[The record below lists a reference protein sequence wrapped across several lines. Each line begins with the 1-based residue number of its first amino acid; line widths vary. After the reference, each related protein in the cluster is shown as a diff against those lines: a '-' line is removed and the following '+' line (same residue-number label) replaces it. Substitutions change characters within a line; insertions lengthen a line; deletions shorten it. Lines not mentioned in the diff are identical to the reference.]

1 MKIKSKSSYHKSEN
15 TYRFLTFAERL
26 ANVNIDVIHRI
37 DRTGTYDEEV
47 ETYFSEGLTKWKDL
61 NLTEHFTAFLKEVS
75 DKSQSFNLLVF
86 HQKAIVES
94 LKTHLAVKNSLACQP
109 LLDLVVQLA
118 RDLQTDFYPHFP
130 DFFVLITALLETKD
144 TELLEWAF
152 TCLSYLYKYLWR
164 LMVKDMTNMYSLY
177 STLLAH
183 KKEHIRKFAAES
195 FSFLMR
201 KVPDLDALLSHM
213 FSDLQQHPDKAEGA
227 GQLLFEMCK
236 GVRNMF
242 HSCTSNALPVAL
254 RKLGPTTGPGVS
266 LPWDTV
272 RDALDHMAQAAAN
285 HVDREHFLVLWEA
298 LQASVLEVLGLLEER
313 PGEADQAAEQL
324 ERLLFI
330 LHTLVSHRDGAK
342 VTRPEAVCQTV
353 LRLIQSPA
361 LSASCSR
368 LLLQITSSLLL
379 GENIS
384 LPPTLI
390 QDTVQKVFGSRME
403 QDLILEFT
411 KEMFTM
417 KQFEQ
422 LFLPSLLRFSA
433 GLFGCG
439 DALSRHCGL
448 EALVSLILA
457 KAPPPTDGSMA
468 FETYPLLFTGQT
480 AGRVF
485 SSKESGPE
493 KESASVPELV
503 LSLISLPQ
511 DQNQSLTDLS
521 LPWAALVLLPHLRP
535 LSPASVVPAVT
546 ALLNHLLCEIETDK
560 LGKAGLFVARQAL
573 SCLLTLDGSAQL
585 LSLVAVDKITSMLRK
600 FPTDL
605 SALLLGDLYYTRLSL
620 SGVSQH
626 LSHSALLE
634 LYQILHANLSSN
646 LSKIRLLTLR
656 ILTHFEAELP
666 AQTEGEESVEVQPV
680 FAVCLQ
686 AELVPA
692 SVQDYRE
699 KLLHL
704 RKLRHDL
711 VQRSLPRGPQ
721 GAFQQVPLR
730 YLIAMLFVN
739 FKPLWDAVI
748 ELLVTHARGMDNKD
762 FWKVYHEHLEMVAG
776 LAEKELQENSEDDDD
791 DDEGESDLHGEPG
804 CDVIE
809 SGDVGVLFLQQV
821 KLTSDPKERTDFT
834 NFRSLLWRAMA
845 QVPDRVEPRSRELSP
860 LLLRFI
866 RNEFYPADLLVA
878 PTQDLRKRE
887 SAALEESGMAGEEE
901 DEKEEEEEEAE
912 EGGRPQRKAL
922 PKRAAA
928 KQLITHL
935 KLFAK
940 FTNPRALYLEGSLS
954 ELYNQLLCHQD
965 QQIQR
970 AVLEC
975 VLTYKDPNILPYK
988 ENLERL
994 LDDKHFKEEI
1004 VHFNISEERAVVDA
1018 LHRAQLIP
1026 LLMRILFGRLR
1037 SKAGSKFQG
1046 KASAASRSSIV
1057 LRFLAGCQSQELGM
1071 FIDLLL
1077 EPVRLHGQGPCLAAV
1092 ERAVA
1097 GTDAGAVLP
1106 LGRQHSLLNIVNVV
1120 IHKLGHL
1127 IHDSLPKVLQILLC
1141 VTASVSTILDTR
1153 EQLKAGCISP
1163 LKNLRRLGILRI
1175 QDFFDGFDSYSFS
1188 PDELDAVFQAVVWP
1202 QVCRLPTESP
1212 YSPTPLLKIIHLWSK
1227 NARYFPLLAK
1237 QRPDHPECDVLL
1249 NVFALLSAKNASPA
1263 TVAMVMDMA
1272 ESLATAADFVAS
1284 ESEAELSVNGCVF
1297 PQPAEGALITAD
1309 SLTQGSRLLLPHIS
1323 TLLHYLSGIVRNTDR
1338 LKKKKF
1344 RVQVARELNILSKV
1358 SRFVSD
1364 KEQSSV
1370 LISLLL
1376 PYLQKAKNPPETEID
1391 ILATVQNLLR
1401 QCLEPSAFL
1410 RPISKLF
1417 SIIHSRLPRQ
1427 ALTSLFQTLSDLE
1440 PSLAYITNTAAKLNA
1455 FDSRHL
1461 DEIYF
1466 DVRLSAFQDATRHIK
1481 DMQTLDM
1488 DYISTIMHNC
1498 FHTYEIEDMS
1508 LGDNATLCLSAVITQ
1523 LAAVGAGEQAYKD
1536 IVQHTILDAV
1546 HKGLRSKKDSVQHEY
1561 TTVLACLV
1569 KTFPS
1574 KKEFRDLVQLTDYN
1588 DLESDFFEH
1597 MKHIQ
1602 IHRRGRALRKL
1613 AKQLTEGTVVMTSRS
1628 LQNYIMPYAMTALFD
1643 EKMLKH
1649 ENMISAS
1656 VEVVGAVCRRL
1667 TWSKYLYYLRHFI
1680 HILQTAQAEQKL
1692 AVSLLV
1698 TVLEA
1703 FHFDHQTLSREME
1716 AAKAREAGNV
1726 TVEGDDEQEAA
1737 AGESG
1742 ESDDEDAMEVD
1753 NKTAAP
1759 DAAMETDTAEGEKVV
1774 VSMETGTSDTKAA
1787 VAAPKQPAVPSGLP
1801 QSKEELE
1808 SLISSIH
1815 RTVHDS
1821 VLPRLQKCLTA
1832 KVKRD
1837 EEHKAVK
1844 SKDVKEEEV
1853 ARVPIAFAMVKLMQ
1867 TLPPH
1872 IMEVNLPGILIKV
1885 CVLLRN
1891 RFQEIR
1897 DVARGTL
1904 VKIIETLGFRY
1915 LQYLLR
1921 EMHGVLVKGYQV
1933 HVLTF
1938 TVYQLLTCLSPTLKS
1953 GDLDPCM
1960 NLLLEIFNN
1969 ELFGAVAEEKE
1980 VKGIVSKL
1988 MEARHSKSMDSYELL
2003 AQYCGKE
2010 RVTQLILPLK
2020 EILENSSSLKVCR
2033 RVGAV
2038 LRRLILGLLSNSGMG
2053 HQDIL
2058 LLSHGLVSQSLPLL
2072 TKRDRDKASAK
2083 PPPDPRLPPP
2093 SCLLLPP
2100 TPKRG
2105 GRKAPVSSRT
2115 NMHILVDAGLKLLHL
2130 SLKKAKVTSSEASA
2144 LEMLDPFVVLLLDCL
2159 DSMHVKVITEAL
2171 VAFTWLLKFPL
2182 PAVEQNAGQLT
2193 KQLFVLLKD
2202 YSKAGAARGENY
2214 HLVQNCFKSITILVK
2229 NVKNN
2234 KVSEPQLQVL
2244 LGYAEED
2251 IYDQSRQ
2258 ATAFGLLKAI
2268 LSRKLVVPEMEEVM
2282 KKVAKLSVTGSN
2294 AMIRIHCRQIYMKY
2308 LLDYP
2313 LGKKLREHLDF
2324 VVAQLTYEHDTGRE
2338 SVLEMLAYIFQ
2349 TFPKNLL
2356 SQHNGLFFAPLAL
2369 AVVND
2374 DSARCKKMAAMA
2386 IKALLGQLD
2395 LNHQNTLFSL
2405 VNTWLSAEKAN
2416 LRRLGAQVCG
2426 LFVEVE
2432 GENFARRVEDLLPLI
2447 EKEIHPDNYEDI
2459 EEEQDEKGADRL
2471 LFSYLTLITK
2481 LTKHCS
2487 LLELSK
2493 PHDTLCSIW
2502 GHIEAHL
2509 RYPHC
2514 WVWLTASQLFG
2525 QLFAGHQPEQLI
2537 AVWRGEGDG
2546 ASPRLVATA
2555 FITSNL
2561 DKKMRELVLSFC
2573 HQLQSKFLD
2582 TASGEQVI
2590 KNLLF
2595 VAKVIYLVSP
2605 ESDIASPQ
2613 EVEQGEEGQKENGD
2627 GDKEEEEGDEE
2638 EREEKQEEEEGD
2650 EEEREEKQEEEDEEE
2665 EDKDDRPPSL
2675 LWMMKKLSLMAKR
2688 EAANTP
2694 KVPLKRTCVFKF
2706 LGAIAM
2712 DLGKE
2717 RLGPYLTTIIAPLY
2731 RELDSTYAD
2740 QDPTLK
2746 NLAQELIELLKRQ
2759 VGLERFSLAFSA
2771 VQKEF
2776 SLRRAARKRHRA
2788 MQAVA
2793 NPDIAAKKKLKKH
2806 KNKIEAKKRKI
2817 EFLRPGYK
2825 AKKHRSHAL
2834 KDLAMVQ

>member
-1 MKIKSKSSYHKSEN
+1 MKIKAKSSYHKSEN

-37 DRTGTYDEEV
+37 DRTGSYAEEV
-47 ETYFSEGLTKWKDL
+47 ETYFSEGLSKWRDL
-61 NLTEHFTAFLKEVS
+61 NLTEHFTTFLKEVS
-75 DKSQSFNLLVF
+75 NKSQSFNMLVF

-94 LKTHLAVKNSLACQP
+94 LKTHLAVDGSLAYQP

-130 DFFVLITALLETKD
+130 DFFVLITSLLETKD

-164 LMVKDMTNMYSLY
+164 LMVKDMSNIYSLY

-201 KVPDLDALLSHM
+201 KVPDLDALLNHV

-242 HSCTSNALPVAL
+242 HSC
-254 RKLGPTTGPGVS
+254 
-266 LPWDTV
+266 
-272 RDALDHMAQAAAN
+272 AAN
-285 HVDREHFLVLWEA
+285 QDPWFILTGGLKHSKSIQDSWTSAISCLTVLRFNVQ
-298 LQASVLEVLGLLEER
+298 LSVVEVLGVLEAK
-313 PGEADQAAEQL
+313 GDEADQAAEQL

-330 LHTLVSHRDGAK
+330 LHTLMSHREGAK
-342 VTRPEAVCQTV
+342 VTKPEAVCQV
-353 LRLIQSPA
+353 GGEHYSSM
-361 LSASCSR
+361 SAPCSR
-368 LLLQITSSLLL
+368 LLLQIISSLLL
-379 GENIS
+379 GENIT
-384 LPPTLI
+384 LPKALI
-390 QDTVQKVFGSRME
+390 QETVQKVCVS
-403 QDLILEFT
+403 
-411 KEMFTM
+411 
-417 KQFEQ
+417 
-422 LFLPSLLRFSA
+422 LFLPSLLRFTT

-439 DALSRHCGL
+439 DPVSRHCGL
-448 EALVSLILA
+448 DVLVSLILA
-457 KAPPPTDGSMA
+457 KAPPPTDARIHS
-468 FETYPLLFTGQT
+468 LLPDSCQ
-480 AGRVF
+480 
-485 SSKESGPE
+485 EE
-493 KESASVPELV
+493 
-503 LSLISLPQ
+503 
-511 DQNQSLTDLS
+511 NQSITDLS
-521 LPWAALVLLPHLRP
+521 LPWAALVLLPHLSP
-535 LSPASVVPAVT
+535 CCPAS
-546 ALLNHLLCEIETDK
+546 LLHPP
-560 LGKAGLFVARQAL
+560 AGLFVAQQAL
-573 SCLLTLDGSAQL
+573 SCLLTLDGSAEL
-585 LSLVAVDKITSMLRK
+585 LALLTVDKINSTK

-605 SALLLGDLYYTRLSL
+605 SALLLGDLYYSRLSL
-620 SGVSQH
+620 SGVSEH
-626 LSHSALLE
+626 LSHSALLQ
-634 LYQILHANLSSN
+634 LFQILHANLSSN
-646 LSKIRLLTLR
+646 ISKIRLLTLR
-656 ILTHFEAELP
+656 ILSQFEAELP
-666 AQTEGEESVEVQPV
+666 PQAEGDEHVEVQPV

-711 VQRSLPRGPQ
+711 VQRSLPQGPP
-721 GAFQQVPLR
+721 VPLR

-739 FKPLWDAVI
+739 FKPLWDPVI
-748 ELLVTHARGMDNKD
+748 ELVVSHAKGMDNKD
-762 FWKVYHEHLEMVAG
+762 FWRVYHEHLEMVAG
-776 LAEKELQENSEDDDD
+776 LAEKELQEDGEDDDD
-791 DDEGESDLHGEPG
+791 EKEADSGPSGEQG

-809 SGDVGVLFLQQV
+809 SGDVGVLFLEQL
-821 KLTSDPKERTDFT
+821 KSSCSPNERTDFI
-834 NFRSLLWRAMA
+834 NFRSLLWRSMA
-845 QVPDRVEPRSRELSP
+845 QFPDRVEPRSRELSP

-878 PTQDLRKRE
+878 PTQSLRKRDD
-887 SAALEESGMAGEEE
+887 AALEESGMAVEEEEGGEEE
-901 DEKEEEEEEAE
+901 EQEAE
-912 EGGRPQRKAL
+912 EGGRQQRKAL
-922 PKRAAA
+922 PRRAAA
-928 KQLITHL
+928 KQLIAHL
-935 KLFAK
+935 KVFAK
-940 FTNPRALYLEGSLS
+940 FTNPRSLYLESSLT
-954 ELYNQLLCHQD
+954 ELYNELLCHQD
-965 QQIQR
+965 QQLQR
-970 AVLEC
+970 VALEC
-975 VLTYKDPNILPYK
+975 LLTYKDANIVPYK
-988 ENLERL
+988 ENLQNL
-994 LDDKHFKEEI
+994 LEDKHFKEEI
-1004 VHFNISEERAVVDA
+1004 VHFNISEETGVVDA
-1018 LHRAQLIP
+1018 SHRAKLIP

-1046 KASAASRSSIV
+1046 KASSATRSSII
-1057 LRFLAGCQSQELGM
+1057 LRFLAGCQSEELGI

-1077 EPVRLHGQGPCLAAV
+1077 QPVCHHSQGSCLSAV
-1092 ERAVA
+1092 LRAIA
-1097 GTDAGAVLP
+1097 ETDVSAVLP
-1106 LGRQHSLLNIVNVV
+1106 LGRQHSLLNIINVV
-1120 IHKLGHL
+1120 IQKLGHL
-1127 IHDSLPKVLQILLC
+1127 IHIYLPKVLQILLC
-1141 VTASVSTILDTR
+1141 VTASVSTILDSR
-1153 EQLKAGCISP
+1153 DQLRAGCISP

-1188 PDELDAVFQAVVWP
+1188 PDELDAVFEAVVWP

-1212 YSPTPLLKIIHLWSK
+1212 YSPTPLLKLIHVWCK

-1237 QRPDHPECDVLL
+1237 QRPNQPECDVLL
-1249 NVFALLSAKNASPA
+1249 NVFALLSAKKASPA
-1263 TVAMVMDMA
+1263 TIAMVMDIA
-1272 ESLATAADFVAS
+1272 ESLATTEDFVAS
-1284 ESEAELSVNGCVF
+1284 ESETELSVNGCVF
-1297 PQPAEGALITAD
+1297 PQPEED

-1323 TLLHYLSGIVRNTDR
+1323 TLLRYLSGVVRNTDR
-1338 LKKKKF
+1338 LKKKRF
-1344 RVQVARELNILSKV
+1344 RTQVAKELNILSKV

-1364 KEQSSV
+1364 KEQSAV

-1376 PYLQKAKNPPETEID
+1376 PYLQRAHNPQETEID

-1401 QCLEPSAFL
+1401 QCTQPSAFL
-1410 RPISKLF
+1410 RPLSRLF
-1417 SIIHSRLPRQ
+1417 SIIHNKLPRQ
-1427 ALTSLFQTLSDLE
+1427 ALVNVFQTLSDLE
-1440 PSLAYITNTAAKLNA
+1440 PSLLYITDLATKLNA

-1461 DEIYF
+1461 DEVYF
-1466 DVRLSAFQDATRHIK
+1466 EVRLTAFQDATRRVK
-1481 DMQTLDM
+1481 DMTTLDL
-1488 DYISTIMHNC
+1488 DYISTIIYNC
-1498 FHTYEIEDMS
+1498 FHTYEIGDMS
-1508 LGDNATLCLSAVITQ
+1508 LADNATLSLSAVITR
-1523 LAAVGAGEQAYKD
+1523 LAAVGAGEQIYKD
-1536 IVQHTILDAV
+1536 VIQHTILDAV
-1546 HKGLRSKKDSVQHEY
+1546 HKGLRSKTESVQHDY

-1569 KTFPS
+1569 KTFPT

-1588 DLESDFFEH
+1588 DPESDFFEH

-1613 AKQLTEGTVVMTSRS
+1613 AKQLTEGQVVMTPRS
-1628 LQNYIMPYAMTALFD
+1628 LQNYIMPYAMTALLD

-1649 ENMISAS
+1649 ESMISAS

-1667 TWSKYLYYLRHFI
+1667 TWSKYLYYLKHFV

-1703 FHFDHQTLSREME
+1703 FHFDHETLSREME
-1716 AAKAREAGNV
+1716 AAKARED
-1726 TVEGDDEQEAA
+1726 DDEQPAA
-1737 AGESG
+1737 EESDA
-1742 ESDDEDAMEVD
+1742 SDDEEMEVD
-1753 NKTAAP
+1753 GKTP
-1759 DAAMETDTAEGEKVV
+1759 SSDVPMEVDTANGEKDVI
-1774 VSMETGTSDTKAA
+1774 SKAA
-1787 VAAPKQPAVPSGLP
+1787 ATSGAKGPAAPKPTAVASGLP
-1801 QSKEELE
+1801 QSKDELE
-1808 SLISSIH
+1808 SLITAIH
-1815 RTVHDS
+1815 ATVNNS
-1821 VLPRLQKCLTA
+1821 VLPRLNKCLTA
-1832 KVKRD
+1832 KVKSED
-1837 EEHKAVK
+1837 EHKAVK
-1844 SKDVKEEEV
+1844 SKEVKDEEV
-1853 ARVPIAFAMVKLMQ
+1853 VRIPIAFAMVKVMQ

-1872 IMEVNLPGILIKV
+1872 IMEANLPGILIKV

-1904 VKIIETLGFRY
+1904 VKIIETLGYRY
-1915 LQYLLR
+1915 LQYLLK
-1921 EMHGVLVKGYQV
+1921 EMQSVLVKGYQV

-1938 TVYQLLTCLSPTLKS
+1938 TVHRLLSVLSPTLKS

-1960 NLLLEIFNN
+1960 NMLIDIFNN

-2003 AQYCGKE
+2003 AQFCSKE
-2010 RVTQLILPLK
+2010 SITKFILPLK
-2020 EILENSSSLKVCR
+2020 EILETSSSLKVCN

-2038 LRRLILGLLSNSGMG
+2038 LRRLVLGLLVNEGMTSR
-2053 HQDIL
+2053 DIL
-2058 LLSHGLVSQSLPLL
+2058 LLCHGLVSESLPLL
-2072 TKRDRDKASAK
+2072 TKRDRYTHTHTHTHKIK
-2083 PPPDPRLPPP
+2083 PPPDPRL
-2093 SCLLLPP
+2093 
-2100 TPKRG
+2100 G
-2105 GRKAPVSSRT
+2105 GQKAPVSSRT

-2144 LEMLDPFVVLLLDCL
+2144 LEMLDPFVLLLLDCL
-2159 DSMHVKVITEAL
+2159 NSMHVKVITEAL

-2182 PAVEQNAGQLT
+2182 PAVEQNADQLT
-2193 KQLFVLLKD
+2193 KELFVLLKD

-2214 HLVQNCFKSITILVK
+2214 HLVQNCFKAITILVR

-2234 KVSEPQLQVL
+2234 KISETQLQVL

-2268 LSRKLVVPEMEEVM
+2268 LSRKLVVPEMEEVL
-2282 KKVAKLSVTGSN
+2282 KKVAKLSVNGSN
-2294 AMIRIHCRQIYMKY
+2294 AMIRIHCRQIYLKY

-2313 LGKKLREHLDF
+2313 LGKKLRGHLDF
-2324 VVAQLTYEHDTGRE
+2324 VVSQLHYEHDTGRE

-2349 TFPKNLL
+2349 TFPKALL
-2356 SQHNGLFFAPLAL
+2356 LKYSGLFFAPLAL
-2369 AVVND
+2369 VVVND

-2386 IKALLGQLD
+2386 IKGLLAQLD
-2395 LNHQNTLFSL
+2395 LNRQNTLFSL
-2405 VNTWLSAEKAN
+2405 VNTWLNAEKAS
-2416 LRRLGAQVCG
+2416 LRRLGAQICG

-2432 GENFARRVEDLLPLI
+2432 DEKFARRVDALLPLL
-2447 EKEIHPDNYEDI
+2447 EKEINPDNYEDI
-2459 EEEQDEKGADRL
+2459 EEEQEEKGADRL
-2471 LFSYLTLITK
+2471 LFSFLTLIAK
-2481 LTKHCS
+2481 LSKHCG
-2487 LLELSK
+2487 LLELKK
-2493 PHDTLCSIW
+2493 PQDTLSRIW
-2502 GHIEAHL
+2502 GHIETHL

-2525 QLFAGHQPEQLI
+2525 QLFAAHQAEQLV
-2537 AVWRGEGDG
+2537 AVWRGEGGD
-2546 ASPRLVATA
+2546 ASPQSAATA
-2555 FITSNL
+2555 FITNGL
-2561 DKKMRELVLSFC
+2561 DKKMRELALTFC

-2595 VAKVIYLVSP
+2595 IGKVIYLD
-2605 ESDIASPQ
+2605 ED
-2613 EVEQGEEGQKENGD
+2613 EEGIEEQ
-2627 GDKEEEEGDEE
+2627 DKEEEE
-2638 EREEKQEEEEGD
+2638 EEEE
-2650 EEEREEKQEEEDEEE
+2650 ED
-2665 EDKDDRPPSL
+2665 DKDDRPPSL
-2675 LWMMKKLSLMAKR
+2675 LWLMKKLSLMAKR
-2688 EAANTP
+2688 EAAYTP

-2717 RLGPYLTTIIAPLY
+2717 RLGPYLTTIITPLY

-2746 NLAQELIELLKRQ
+2746 NLAQELIELLKKQ
-2759 VGLERFSLAFSA
+2759 VGLQRFSLAFSA

-2776 SLRRAARKRHRA
+2776 SQRRAARKRHRA

>member
-37 DRTGTYDEEV
+37 DRTGSYAEEV
-47 ETYFSEGLTKWKDL
+47 ETYFSEGLTKWRDL
-61 NLTEHFTAFLKEVS
+61 NLTLHFTTFLKEVS
-75 DKSQSFNLLVF
+75 NKSQSFNMLVF
-86 HQKAIVES
+86 HQTSIVES
-94 LKTHLAVKNSLACQP
+94 LKTHLAVKDSLAYQP

-130 DFFVLITALLETKD
+130 DFFILITSLLDTKD
-144 TELLEWAF
+144 TEVLEWAF

-164 LMVKDMTNMYSLY
+164 VMVKDMSNIYSLY

-201 KVPDLDALLSHM
+201 KVPDLDALLGHV

-242 HSCTSNALPVAL
+242 HSCATKALPVAL
-254 RKLGPTTGPGVS
+254 RKLGPATNPGVS

-272 RDALDHMAQAAAN
+272 KDALDQMAQAAAE
-285 HVDREHFLVLWEA
+285 HVEREHFLVLWES
-298 LQASVLEVLGLLEER
+298 LQVSVVEVLGVMEAKGEEA
-313 PGEADQAAEQL
+313 EQATEQL

-330 LHTLVSHRDGAK
+330 FHTLVSHRDGAK
-342 VTRPEAVCQTV
+342 ITKPEAICQTV
-353 LRLIQSPA
+353 LRLIQSSS

-368 LLLQITSSLLL
+368 LLLQIISSLLL
-379 GENIS
+379 GENVA
-384 LPPTLI
+384 LPKALI
-390 QDTVQKVFGSRME
+390 QETVQKVFGSTIG

-422 LFLPSLLRFSA
+422 LFLPSLLRFAA
-433 GLFGCG
+433 GLLSCG

-448 EALVSLILA
+448 DVLVSLILA

-480 AGRVF
+480 TGVF
-485 SSKESGPE
+485 SSKE
-493 KESASVPELV
+493 ASSTSSEQPAVPELV
-503 LSLISLPQ
+503 LSLIKFPDEQ
-511 DQNQSLTDLS
+511 DQPITNLS

-535 LSPASVVPAVT
+535 IAPTSVVPAVT
-546 ALLNHLLCEIETDK
+546 ALLNHLLCEIETEK
-560 LGKAGLFVARQAL
+560 LGKAGLFVGRQAL
-573 SCLLTLDGSAQL
+573 SCLLTLDGSTEL
-585 LSLVAVDKITSMLRK
+585 LSLITVDKINAILRK

-620 SGVSQH
+620 SGVSEH

-634 LYQILHANLSSN
+634 LYQILHVNLSSN
-646 LSKIRLLTLR
+646 ISKIRLLTLR
-656 ILTHFEAELP
+656 ILSQFEAELP
-666 AQTEGEESVEVQPV
+666 PQTEGEENVEVQPV

-692 SVQDYRE
+692 SVQDYRD

-711 VQRSLPRGPQ
+711 VQRSLPQGPPNT
-721 GAFQQVPLR
+721 FQQVPLR

-748 ELLVTHARGMDNKD
+748 ELLVTHAKGMDNKD
-762 FWKVYHEHLEMVAG
+762 FWKVYHENLEMVAG
-776 LAEKELQENSEDDDD
+776 LAEKELLEDGEDDE
-791 DDEGESDLHGEPG
+791 EGESGLEGEPG

-809 SGDVGVLFLQQV
+809 SGDVGVLFLERL
-821 KLTSDPKERTDFT
+821 KLTSNPNERTDFP
-834 NFRSLLWRAMA
+834 NFRSLLWRSMA
-845 QVPDRVEPRSRELSP
+845 QFPDRVEPRSRELSP

-878 PTQDLRKRE
+878 PTQDLRKRND
-887 SAALEESGMAGEEE
+887 AALEESVMAAEDEEE
-901 DEKEEEEEEAE
+901 KDEEKQEEDE
-912 EGGRPQRKAL
+912 EGGRQQRKAL
-922 PKRAAA
+922 PRRAAA

-935 KLFAK
+935 KVFAK
-940 FTNPRALYLEGSLS
+940 FTNPRSLYMESSLS
-954 ELYNQLLCHQD
+954 GLYNQLLCHQD

-970 AVLEC
+970 VALEC
-975 VLTYKDPNILPYK
+975 VCAYKDPNIVPYR
-988 ENLERL
+988 ENLEKL

-1004 VHFNISEERAVVDA
+1004 VHFNISEETEVVDA
-1018 LHRAQLIP
+1018 SHRAKLIP

-1046 KASAASRSSIV
+1046 KASAASRSSII
-1057 LRFLAGCQSQELGM
+1057 LRFLAGCQAEELGI

-1077 EPVRLHGQGPCLAAV
+1077 EPVCHYSQGSCLSAV
-1092 ERAVA
+1092 EGAIA
-1097 GTDAGAVLP
+1097 ETDVGAVLP
-1106 LGRQHSLLNIVNVV
+1106 LGRQHSLLNIINVV
-1120 IHKLGHL
+1120 IQKLGHL
-1127 IHDSLPKVLQILLC
+1127 IHIYLPKVLQILLC
-1141 VTASVSTILDTR
+1141 ITASVSIVLDNR
-1153 EQLKAGCISP
+1153 DQLRAGCISP

-1175 QDFFDGFDSYSFS
+1175 QDFFDSFDSYSFTA
-1188 PDELDAVFQAVVWP
+1188 DELDAVFQAVVWP

-1212 YSPTPLLKIIHLWSK
+1212 YSPTPLLKLIHVWCK

-1249 NVFALLSAKNASPA
+1249 NVFALLSAKNASLV
-1263 TVAMVMDMA
+1263 TIAMVMDIA
-1272 ESLATAADFVAS
+1272 ESLATTADFVAS
-1284 ESEAELSVNGCVF
+1284 EAETELSVNGCVF
-1297 PQPAEGALITAD
+1297 PQPKEGALVTAD

-1323 TLLHYLSGIVRNTDR
+1323 TLLQYLSGVVRNTDR
-1338 LKKKKF
+1338 LRKKKF
-1344 RVQVARELNILSKV
+1344 RPQVAKELNILSKV

-1376 PYLQKAKNPPETEID
+1376 PYLQKAHNPQETEID

-1401 QCLEPSAFL
+1401 QCVQPSAFL
-1410 RPISKLF
+1410 RPLSKLF
-1417 SIIHSRLPRQ
+1417 SIIHNKLPRQ
-1427 ALTSLFQTLSDLE
+1427 ALTNVFQTLSDLE
-1440 PSLAYITNTAAKLNA
+1440 PSLSYITDLATKLNA

-1461 DEIYF
+1461 DEVYF
-1466 DVRLSAFQDATRHIK
+1466 DVRLTAFQDATRRVR
-1481 DMQTLDM
+1481 DMTTLDL
-1488 DYISTIMHNC
+1488 DYISTIIHNC
-1498 FHTYEIEDMS
+1498 FHTYEIGDMS
-1508 LGDNATLCLSAVITQ
+1508 LADNATLCMSAVITQ
-1523 LAAVGAGEQAYKD
+1523 LAAVGPGEQIYKD
-1536 IVQHTILDAV
+1536 IIQHTILDAV
-1546 HKGLRSKKDSVQHEY
+1546 HKGLRSKTESVQHDY

-1569 KTFPS
+1569 KTFPF
-1574 KKEFRDLVQLTDYN
+1574 KKEFRDLVQLTNYN

-1613 AKQLTEGTVVMTSRS
+1613 AKQLTEGQVVMTARS
-1628 LQNYIMPYAMTALFD
+1628 LQNYIMPYAMTALLD

-1667 TWSKYLYYLRHFI
+1667 TWSKYLYYLKHFI

-1698 TVLEA
+1698 TVLES

-1716 AAKAREAGNV
+1716 AAKAREARSIAV
-1726 TVEGDDEQEAA
+1726 DAEDEEQPAA
-1737 AGESG
+1737 DESDA
-1742 ESDDEDAMEVD
+1742 SDDEEAMEVD
-1753 NKTAAP
+1753 GNTAP
-1759 DAAMETDTAEGEKVV
+1759 SDIPMETDTTIGQKN
-1774 VSMETGTSDTKAA
+1774 A
-1787 VAAPKQPAVPSGLP
+1787 VAKEAATTGVQGPAAPQHTAIASGLP
-1801 QSKEELE
+1801 QSTEELE
-1808 SLISSIH
+1808 SLISAIH
-1815 RTVHDS
+1815 KTVNNS
-1821 VLPRLQKCLTA
+1821 VLPRLHKCLTA

-1853 ARVPIAFAMVKLMQ
+1853 ARIPIAFAMVKLMQ

-1872 IMEVNLPGILIKV
+1872 IMEANLPGILIKV
-1885 CVLLRN
+1885 CVHLRN

-1897 DVARGTL
+1897 DVARNTL
-1904 VKIIETLGFRY
+1904 VKIIETLGYKY
-1915 LQYLLR
+1915 LQYLLK
-1921 EMHGVLVKGYQV
+1921 EMVSVLVKGYQV

-1938 TVYQLLTCLSPTLKS
+1938 TVYQLLTVLSPTLKS

-1960 NLLLEIFNN
+1960 NMLIDIFNN

-1988 MEARHSKSMDSYELL
+1988 MEARHSKSMDSYQLL
-2003 AQYCGKE
+2003 AQFCSKE
-2010 RVTQLILPLK
+2010 SVTKFILPLK
-2020 EILENSSSLKVCR
+2020 EILETSSSLKVCT

-2038 LRRLILGLLSNSGMG
+2038 LRRLVLGLLDNGGMTS
-2053 HQDIL
+2053 QDIL
-2058 LLSHGLVSQSLPLL
+2058 LLCHGLVSQSLPLL
-2072 TKRDRDKASAK
+2072 TKRDREKASAK

-2105 GRKAPVSSRT
+2105 GQKAPVSSRT

-2130 SLKKAKVTSSEASA
+2130 SLKKSKVTSSEASA
-2144 LEMLDPFVVLLLDCL
+2144 LEMLDPFILLLLDCL
-2159 DSMHVKVITEAL
+2159 NSMHVKVITEAL

-2182 PAVEQNAGQLT
+2182 PAVAQNADQLT
-2193 KQLFVLLKD
+2193 KELFVLLKD

-2214 HLVQNCFKSITILVK
+2214 HLVQNCFKAITILVK
-2229 NVKNN
+2229 NVKSNN
-2234 KVSEPQLQVL
+2234 ISETQLQVL

-2268 LSRKLVVPEMEEVM
+2268 LSRKLIVPEMEEVL

-2294 AMIRIHCRQIYMKY
+2294 AMIRIHCRQIYLKY

-2313 LGKKLREHLDF
+2313 LGRKLREHLDF
-2324 VVAQLTYEHDTGRE
+2324 VVSQLHYEHDTGRE

-2349 TFPKNLL
+2349 TFPQNLL
-2356 SQHNGLFFAPLAL
+2356 LQHSGLFFAPLAL
-2369 AVVND
+2369 VVVND

-2386 IKALLGQLD
+2386 IKALLTQLD

-2405 VNTWLSAEKAN
+2405 VNTWLNAEKAS
-2416 LRRLGAQVCG
+2416 LQRLGAQICG

-2432 GENFARRVEDLLPLI
+2432 DEKFARRLDDLLPLL
-2447 EKEIHPDNYEDI
+2447 EKEINPDNYEDI

-2471 LFSYLTLITK
+2471 LYSFLTLITK
-2481 LTKHCS
+2481 LSKHCG
-2487 LLELSK
+2487 LLELHK
-2493 PHDTLCSIW
+2493 PHDTLYNIW

-2525 QLFAGHQPEQLI
+2525 QLFAAHQAEQLV
-2537 AVWRGEGDG
+2537 AVWRGEGGGGDG
-2546 ASPRLVATA
+2546 SPQSTATD
-2555 FITSNL
+2555 FITNNL
-2561 DKKMRELVLSFC
+2561 DKKMRELALSFC

-2595 VAKVIYLVSP
+2595 VGKVIYLISP
-2605 ESDIASPQ
+2605 ESDVPSPEE
-2613 EVEQGEEGQKENGD
+2613 EV
-2627 GDKEEEEGDEE
+2627 KEEEEQRENGDEEDENGE
-2638 EREEKQEEEEGD
+2638 EREEKEKEEEE
-2650 EEEREEKQEEEDEEE
+2650 EEEEEED
-2665 EDKDDRPPSL
+2665 DKDDRPPSL
-2675 LWMMKKLSLMAKR
+2675 LWLMKKLSLMAKR
-2688 EAANTP
+2688 EAAFSP

-2717 RLGPYLTTIIAPLY
+2717 RLGPYLTTIIIPLY

-2759 VGLERFSLAFSA
+2759 VGLEKFSLAFSA

-2776 SLRRAARKRHRA
+2776 SQRRAARKRHRA

>member
-37 DRTGTYDEEV
+37 DRTGSYAEEV
-47 ETYFSEGLTKWKDL
+47 ETYFSEGLTKWRDL
-61 NLTEHFTAFLKEVS
+61 NLTEHFTTFLKEVS
-75 DKSQSFNLLVF
+75 NKSQSFNMLVF
-86 HQKAIVES
+86 HQKSIVET
-94 LKTHLAVKNSLACQP
+94 LKTHLAVKNSLAYQP

-130 DFFVLITALLETKD
+130 DFFILITSLLDTKD
-144 TELLEWAF
+144 TEVLEWAF

-164 LMVKDMTNMYSLY
+164 LMVKDMTNIYSLY
-177 STLLAH
+177 STLLEH

-201 KVPDLDALLSHM
+201 KVPDLDALLTHV

-242 HSCTSNALPVAL
+242 HSCAATAFPVAL
-254 RKLGPTTGPGVS
+254 RKLGSTTNPGVS

-285 HVDREHFLVLWEA
+285 HVDKEHFLVLWES
-298 LQASVLEVLGLLEER
+298 LQVSAVEVLGVMEAQGEEA
-313 PGEADQAAEQL
+313 EQATDQL

-330 LHTLVSHRDGAK
+330 FHTLVSHRDGAK
-342 VTRPEAVCQTV
+342 ITKPEAVCQTV
-353 LRLIQSPA
+353 LRLIQSSA

-368 LLLQITSSLLL
+368 LLLQIISSLLL

-384 LPPTLI
+384 LPNALI
-390 QDTVQKVFGSRME
+390 QETVQKVFGSTMGE
-403 QDLILEFT
+403 DLILEFT

-422 LFLPSLLRFSA
+422 LFLPSLLRFTA

-439 DALSRHCGL
+439 DPVSRHCGL
-448 EALVSLILA
+448 EVLVSLILA

-480 AGRVF
+480 TGVFNKEAGQA
-485 SSKESGPE
+485 SPE
-493 KESASVPELV
+493 QSAVPELV
-503 LSLISLPQ
+503 LSLIKFPEEQ
-511 DQNQSLTDLS
+511 KQPVTDLS

-535 LSPASVVPAVT
+535 LVPASVVPAVT
-546 ALLNHLLCEIETDK
+546 TFLNHLLCEIESEK
-560 LGKAGLFVARQAL
+560 LGKAGLFVATQAL

-585 LSLVAVDKITSMLRK
+585 LSLVTVDKVTSVLRK

-620 SGVSQH
+620 SGVSEH

-634 LYQILHANLSSN
+634 VYQILHANLSSN
-646 LSKIRLLTLR
+646 ISKIRLLTLR
-656 ILTHFEAELP
+656 ILSHFEAELP
-666 AQTEGEESVEVQPV
+666 AQAEGEENVEVQPV
-680 FAVCLQ
+680 FVVCLQ

-711 VQRSLPRGPQ
+711 VQRSLPQGPH
-721 GAFQQVPLR
+721 GTFQQVPLR

-739 FKPLWDAVI
+739 FRPLWDAVI

-762 FWKVYHEHLEMVAG
+762 FWRVYHEHLEMVAG
-776 LAEKELQENSEDDDD
+776 LAEKELQENDEEDDDN
-791 DDEGESDLHGEPG
+791 EAEELDLQGEPG

-809 SGDVGVLFLQQV
+809 SGEMGVLFLQQL
-821 KLTSDPKERTDFT
+821 KSTSNPNERTDFP
-834 NFRSLLWRAMA
+834 NFRSLLWRTMA

-866 RNEFYPADLLVA
+866 RNEFYPADLQVA
-878 PTQDLRKRE
+878 PTQDLRKRND
-887 SAALEESGMAGEEE
+887 AALEESGMAVEEE
-901 DEKEEEEEEAE
+901 EEKEEEEAE
-912 EGGRPQRKAL
+912 EGGRQQRKA
-922 PKRAAA
+922 PPRRAAA
-928 KQLITHL
+928 KQLIAHL
-935 KLFAK
+935 KVFAK
-940 FTNPRALYLEGSLS
+940 FTNPRSLYLESSLS

-965 QQIQR
+965 HQIQR
-970 AVLEC
+970 VALEC
-975 VLTYKDPNILPYK
+975 VLTYKDSNIVPYK

-1004 VHFNISEERAVVDA
+1004 VHFNISEETGVIDA
-1018 LHRAQLIP
+1018 SHRARLIP

-1037 SKAGSKFQG
+1037 TKAGSKFQG
-1046 KASAASRSSIV
+1046 KASAATRSSII
-1057 LRFLAGCQSQELGM
+1057 LRFLAGCQAEELGM

-1077 EPVRLHGQGPCLAAV
+1077 EPVCHHSQGSCLAAV

-1097 GTDAGAVLP
+1097 ETSAGAVLP
-1106 LGRQHSLLNIVNVV
+1106 LGRQHSLLNVIHVV
-1120 IHKLGHL
+1120 IQKLGHL
-1127 IHDSLPKVLQILLC
+1127 IHIYLPKVLQILLC
-1141 VTASVSTILDTR
+1141 VTASVSTILDSR
-1153 EQLKAGCISP
+1153 DQLRAGCISP

-1175 QDFFDGFDSYSFS
+1175 QDFFDGFDSYSFT

-1212 YSPTPLLKIIHLWSK
+1212 YSPTPLLKLIHVWCK
-1227 NARYFPLLAK
+1227 NPRYFPLLAK
-1237 QRPDHPECDVLL
+1237 QRPDHPQCGVLL
-1249 NVFALLSAKNASPA
+1249 NVFALLSAKKASPV
-1263 TVAMVMDMA
+1263 TIAMVMDIA
-1272 ESLATAADFVAS
+1272 EALATTENFVAS
-1284 ESEAELSVNGCVF
+1284 ESETELSVNGCVF
-1297 PQPAEGALITAD
+1297 PTPEEGALITAD
-1309 SLTQGSRLLLPHIS
+1309 SITQGSRLLLPHIS
-1323 TLLHYLSGIVRNTDR
+1323 TLLQYLSSVVRNTDR

-1344 RVQVARELNILSKV
+1344 RAQVAKELNILSKI

-1376 PYLQKAKNPPETEID
+1376 PYLQKGNNPQETEID

-1401 QCLEPSAFL
+1401 QCVQPSAFL
-1410 RPISKLF
+1410 RPLSKLF
-1417 SIIHSRLPRQ
+1417 SIIHNKLPRR
-1427 ALTSLFQTLSDLE
+1427 ALINVFQTLSDLD
-1440 PSLAYITNTAAKLNA
+1440 PSLTYITDVATKLNA
-1455 FDSRHL
+1455 LDSRHL
-1461 DEIYF
+1461 DEIHF
-1466 DVRLSAFQDATRHIK
+1466 DVRLTAFQDATRYIK
-1481 DMQTLDM
+1481 DMQTLDL
-1488 DYISTIMHNC
+1488 DYINNIIHNC
-1498 FHTYEIEDMS
+1498 FHTYEIGDMS

-1523 LAAVGAGEQAYKD
+1523 LAAVGAGEQLYKD

-1546 HKGLRSKKDSVQHEY
+1546 HKGLRSKTESVQHEY

-1574 KKEFRDLVQLTDYN
+1574 RKEFRDLVQLTDYN
-1588 DLESDFFEH
+1588 DPESDFFEH

-1613 AKQLTEGTVVMTSRS
+1613 AKQLTEGTVVMTPRS
-1628 LQNYIMPYAMTALFD
+1628 LQNYIMPYAMTVLLD

-1649 ENMISAS
+1649 ENMTSAS

-1667 TWSKYLYYLRHFI
+1667 TWSKYLYYLKHFV
-1680 HILQTAQAEQKL
+1680 HILQTGQTEQKL

-1698 TVLEA
+1698 TVLDA

-1716 AAKAREAGNV
+1716 AAKAREAGSV
-1726 TVEGDDEQEAA
+1726 AMDAGDEEEAA
-1737 AGESG
+1737 AEESDA
-1742 ESDDEDAMEVD
+1742 SDDEEPMEVD
-1753 NKTAAP
+1753 SKTSTSDVP
-1759 DAAMETDTAEGEKVV
+1759 METDTTDREKDGVSKEEATAKAERPPAPKPV
-1774 VSMETGTSDTKAA
+1774 
-1787 VAAPKQPAVPSGLP
+1787 VAASGLP

-1808 SLISSIH
+1808 SLMSAIH
-1815 RTVHDS
+1815 QTVNDS
-1821 VLPRLQKCLTA
+1821 VLPRLQRCLTA
-1832 KVKRD
+1832 KVKRE

-1844 SKDVKEEEV
+1844 SKDVKDEEV
-1853 ARVPIAFAMVKLMQ
+1853 ARIPIAFAMVKLMQ

-1872 IMEVNLPGILIKV
+1872 IMEANLPGILIKV
-1885 CVLLRN
+1885 CVVLRN

-1904 VKIIETLGFRY
+1904 VKIIETLGCKY
-1915 LQYLLR
+1915 LQYLLK
-1921 EMHGVLVKGYQV
+1921 EMQSVLVKGYQV

-1938 TVYQLLTCLSPTLKS
+1938 TVYQLLSVLSPTLKS

-1960 NLLLEIFNN
+1960 NMLIDIFNN
-1969 ELFGAVAEEKE
+1969 ELFGAVAAEKE

-2003 AQYCGKE
+2003 AQFCSKE
-2010 RVTQLILPLK
+2010 SITKLILPMK
-2020 EILENSSSLKVCR
+2020 EILETSSSLKVCN

-2038 LRRLILGLLSNSGMG
+2038 LRRLVLGLLVNTGMTS
-2053 HQDIL
+2053 QDIL

-2072 TKRDRDKASAK
+2072 TKRDREKGSDKC
-2083 PPPDPRLPPP
+2083 PLDPRLPPP

-2105 GRKAPVSSRT
+2105 GKKAPVSSRT

-2130 SLKKAKVTSSEASA
+2130 SLKKAKVTSSEASS
-2144 LEMLDPFVVLLLDCL
+2144 LEMLDPFVLLLLDCL
-2159 DSMHVKVITEAL
+2159 DSMHVKVTTEAL

-2214 HLVQNCFKSITILVK
+2214 QLVQNCFKAITILVK
-2229 NVKNN
+2229 NVKSN
-2234 KVSEPQLQVL
+2234 KISETQLQVL

-2268 LSRKLVVPEMEEVM
+2268 LSRKLIVPEMEEVM
-2282 KKVAKLSVTGSN
+2282 KKVSKLSVNGSN
-2294 AMIRIHCRQIYMKY
+2294 AMIRIHCRQIYLKY

-2324 VVAQLTYEHDTGRE
+2324 IMAQLTYEHDTGRE

-2356 SQHNGLFFAPLAL
+2356 LQHNGLFFAPLAL
-2369 AVVND
+2369 VVIND

-2386 IKALLGQLD
+2386 IKTLLTQLD

-2405 VNTWLSAEKAN
+2405 VNTWLNSEKAS

-2432 GENFARRVEDLLPLI
+2432 EEKFARRMDDLLPLL
-2447 EKEIHPDNYEDI
+2447 ETEINPDNYEDI

-2481 LTKHCS
+2481 LSKHCG

-2525 QLFAGHQPEQLI
+2525 QLFAAQQAEQLV
-2537 AVWRGEGDG
+2537 AVWRGEAGDD
-2546 ASPRLVATA
+2546 SPQQAATA
-2555 FITSNL
+2555 FIVKGL
-2561 DKKMRELVLSFC
+2561 DKKMRELALSFC

-2595 VAKVIYLVSP
+2595 VGKVIYLISP
-2605 ESDIASPQ
+2605 ESDVTPP
-2613 EVEQGEEGQKENGD
+2613 EEEA
-2627 GDKEEEEGDEE
+2627 KEEEEQQRENGDEE
-2638 EREEKQEEEEGD
+2638 EEEEEKEEKEK
-2650 EEEREEKQEEEDEEE
+2650 EEEEKEKEEEEEEEED
-2665 EDKDDRPPSL
+2665 DKDDRPPSL
-2675 LWMMKKLSLMAKR
+2675 LWLMKKLALMAKR
-2688 EAANTP
+2688 EAAYTP

-2746 NLAQELIELLKRQ
+2746 NLAQELIELLKKH
-2759 VGLERFSLAFSA
+2759 VGLERFSLAYSS

-2776 SLRRAARKRHRA
+2776 SVRRAERKRHRA

>member
-26 ANVNIDVIHRI
+26 ANVNINVIHRI
-37 DRTGTYDEEV
+37 DRTGSYAEAV
-47 ETYFSEGLTKWKDL
+47 ETYFSEGLTKWRDL
-61 NLTEHFTAFLKEVS
+61 NLTEHFTSFLKEVS
-75 DKSQSFNLLVF
+75 NKSQSFNLLVF
-86 HQKAIVES
+86 HQAAIVES
-94 LKTHLAVKNSLACQP
+94 LKTHLSVKNSLAYQP

-130 DFFVLITALLETKD
+130 DFFTLITSLLDTKD
-144 TELLEWAF
+144 TEILEWAF

-164 LMVKDMTNMYSLY
+164 LMVKDMTNIYSLY

-201 KVPDLDALLSHM
+201 KVPDLDALLSLM
-213 FSDLQQHPDKAEGA
+213 FSDLQEHPDKAEGA
-227 GQLLFEMCK
+227 GLLLFEMCK

-242 HSCTSNALPVAL
+242 HSCASNAFLVAF
-254 RKLGPTTGPGVS
+254 RMLGPSTCPGVS
-266 LPWDTV
+266 LPWDTI
-272 RDALDHMAQAAAN
+272 RDALDHLAQAAAN
-285 HVDREHFLVLWEA
+285 HIDREHFLVLWDS
-298 LQASVLEVLGLLEER
+298 LQTSVMEVLGIMEAK
-313 PGEADQAAEQL
+313 GKEADQAAEQL

-330 LHTLVSHRDGAK
+330 LHTLVSHKDGAK
-342 VTRPEAVCQTV
+342 ITKPEAVCQTV
-353 LRLIQSPA
+353 LRLIQSSS
-361 LSASCSR
+361 LSAGCSR
-368 LLLQITSSLLL
+368 LLLQTTSSLLL
-379 GENIS
+379 GENIN
-384 LPPTLI
+384 LPKTLV
-390 QDTVQKVFGSRME
+390 QEMVQKVFGSTTG

-417 KQFEQ
+417 KQFEE
-422 LFLPSLLRFSA
+422 LFLPSLLRFTT
-433 GLFGCG
+433 GLFRCG
-439 DALSRHCGL
+439 DPVSHHSGL
-448 EALVSLILA
+448 DVLVSLILA

-480 AGRVF
+480 TGVF
-485 SSKESGPE
+485 QTSSTPSEQL
-493 KESASVPELV
+493 AVPELV
-503 LSLISLPQ
+503 LSLVKLPGE
-511 DQNQSLTDLS
+511 QNQSITDLS

-535 LSPASVVPAVT
+535 LASASIIPAVD
-546 ALLNHLLCEIETDK
+546 ALLNHLLSEIESEK
-560 LGKAGLFVARQAL
+560 LEKAGLFVVRQAL
-573 SCLLTLDGSAQL
+573 SCLLTLDSSAQP
-585 LSLVAVDKITSMLRK
+585 LSLLTVDKVNSILRK

-605 SALLLGDLYYTRLSL
+605 SALLFGDLYYTRLSL
-620 SGVSQH
+620 SGVSAH

-646 LSKIRLLTLR
+646 ISKIRLLTLR
-656 ILTHFEAELP
+656 ILSQFEAELP
-666 AQTEGEESVEVQPV
+666 PLPEGEENVEVQPV
-680 FAVCLQ
+680 FAICLQ

-711 VQRSLPRGPQ
+711 VRRSLPQGPAA
-721 GAFQQVPLR
+721 AFQEVPLR

-739 FKPLWDAVI
+739 FRPLWDPVI

-762 FWKVYHEHLEMVAG
+762 FWRVFYEHLEMVAG
-776 LAEKELQENSEDDDD
+776 LAEKELQESEEDDDD
-791 DDEGESDLHGEPG
+791 DDEEEESGLQGEPG

-809 SGDVGVLFLQQV
+809 SGDVGVLFLEQV
-821 KLTSDPKERTDFT
+821 KLTSNPNERTDFT
-834 NFRSLLWRAMA
+834 NFRSLLWRSMA
-845 QVPDRVEPRSRELSP
+845 QFPDRVEPRSRELTP
-860 LLLRFI
+860 LLLRFV

-878 PTQDLRKRE
+878 PTQDLRKRKE
-887 SAALEESGMAGEEE
+887 AALKES
-901 DEKEEEEEEAE
+901 KLTTEEEEEEEEE
-912 EGGRPQRKAL
+912 EGEEEEEEQGSKQQRKAL
-922 PKRAAA
+922 PRRAAA
-928 KQLITHL
+928 KQLTAHL
-935 KLFAK
+935 KVFSK
-940 FTNPRALYLEGSLS
+940 FTNPRSLYLESSLS

-970 AVLEC
+970 VALEC
-975 VLTYKDPNILPYK
+975 VFSYKEPDIVPYK
-988 ENLERL
+988 ENLEKL

-1004 VHFNISEERAVVDA
+1004 VHFNISDETGVIDA
-1018 LHRAQLIP
+1018 SHRARLIP

-1046 KASAASRSSIV
+1046 KAFATSRSSII
-1057 LRFLAGCQSQELGM
+1057 LRFLAGCQAEELGI

-1077 EPVRLHGQGPCLAAV
+1077 EPVCRHSEGSCLAAV
-1092 ERAVA
+1092 ERAITE
-1097 GTDAGAVLP
+1097 TDVSAVLP
-1106 LGRQHSLLNIVNVV
+1106 LGRQHSLLNIINVV
-1120 IHKLGHL
+1120 IQKLGHL
-1127 IHDSLPKVLQILLC
+1127 IHIYLPKVLQILLC
-1141 VTASVSTILDTR
+1141 VTASVSTILDR
-1153 EQLKAGCISP
+1153 RDQLRSGCISP

-1202 QVCRLPTESP
+1202 QVRRLPTESP
-1212 YSPTPLLKIIHLWSK
+1212 YSPTPLLKLIHVWCK
-1227 NARYFPLLAK
+1227 DAKYFPLLAK
-1237 QRPDHPECDVLL
+1237 QRPNQPECDILL
-1249 NVFALLSAKNASPA
+1249 NVFALLSAKNSSPV
-1263 TVAMVMDMA
+1263 TITMVMDIA
-1272 ESLATAADFVAS
+1272 ESLATTEDFVAS
-1284 ESEAELSVNGCVF
+1284 ETEAELSVNDCVF
-1297 PQPAEGALITAD
+1297 PRPQEGAFVAAD
-1309 SLTQGSRLLLPHIS
+1309 SLTQGSRLLLPHIT
-1323 TLLHYLSGIVRNTDR
+1323 TLLQYLSGIVRNTDR

-1344 RVQVARELNILSKV
+1344 RAQVAKELNILSKV

-1364 KEQSSV
+1364 KEQSSM

-1376 PYLQKAKNPPETEID
+1376 PYLQKSHNPQETEID

-1401 QCLEPSAFL
+1401 QCVQPSAFL
-1410 RPISKLF
+1410 RPLSKLF
-1417 SIIHSRLPRQ
+1417 SIIHNKLPRQ
-1427 ALTSLFQTLSDLE
+1427 ALTNVFQTLSDLE
-1440 PSLAYITNTAAKLNA
+1440 PSLMYITDLATKLNA
-1455 FDSRHL
+1455 YDSRHL

-1466 DVRLSAFQDATRHIK
+1466 DLRLTAFQEATRK
-1481 DMQTLDM
+1481 VREMTTLDL
-1488 DYISTIMHNC
+1488 DYINTIIHNC
-1498 FHTYEIEDMS
+1498 FHTYEIGDMS
-1508 LGDNATLCLSAVITQ
+1508 LADNATLCMSAVITQ
-1523 LAAVGAGEQAYKD
+1523 LAVVGPGEQIYKD
-1536 IVQHTILDAV
+1536 VVQHTILDAV
-1546 HKGLRSKKDSVQHEY
+1546 HKGLHSKTDSVQHEY

-1574 KKEFRDLVQLTDYN
+1574 KKEFRDLVQLTNYN
-1588 DLESDFFEH
+1588 DPESDFFEH

-1602 IHRRGRALRKL
+1602 IHRRGRALRRL
-1613 AKQLTEGTVVMTSRS
+1613 AKQLTEGQVVMTPRS
-1628 LQNYIMPYAMTALFD
+1628 LQNYIMPYATTALMD

-1649 ENMISAS
+1649 ESMISAS
-1656 VEVVGAVCRRL
+1656 VEVVSAVCRRL
-1667 TWSKYLYYLRHFI
+1667 TWSKYLYYLKHFI

-1703 FHFDHQTLSREME
+1703 FHFDHETLSREME
-1716 AAKAREAGNV
+1716 AAKAREAGSVADNA
-1726 TVEGDDEQEAA
+1726 DDEDQTAA
-1737 AGESG
+1737 DELDA
-1742 ESDDEDAMEVD
+1742 SDDEEAMEVGSE
-1753 NKTAAP
+1753 AAP
-1759 DAAMETDTAEGEKVV
+1759 SVVTMETDATNEEKEVV
-1774 VSMETGTSDTKAA
+1774 AKDATPTGTKGKSEAPRLTTAA
-1787 VAAPKQPAVPSGLP
+1787 SGLP

-1808 SLISSIH
+1808 SLISAIH
-1815 RTVHDS
+1815 MTVNNS
-1821 VLPRLQKCLTA
+1821 VLPRLQKCLNA

-1837 EEHKAVK
+1837 DEHKAVK

-1853 ARVPIAFAMVKLMQ
+1853 GRIPIAFAMVKLMQ

-1872 IMEVNLPGILIKV
+1872 IMEANLPGILIKV
-1885 CVLLRN
+1885 CVVLRN
-1891 RFQEIR
+1891 RFQEVR

-1904 VKIIETLGFRY
+1904 VKILETLGCRY
-1915 LQYLLR
+1915 LQYLLK
-1921 EMHGVLVKGYQV
+1921 EMQGVLVKGYQV

-1938 TVYQLLTCLSPTLKS
+1938 TVYQLLSVLKPTLKS

-1960 NLLLEIFNN
+1960 NMLIDIFNN

-2003 AQYCGKE
+2003 AQFCSKE
-2010 RVTQLILPLK
+2010 SITKFMLPLK
-2020 EILENSSSLKVCR
+2020 EILETTSSLKVCN
-2033 RVGAV
+2033 RVTAV
-2038 LRRLILGLLSNSGMG
+2038 LRRLVLGLLVNDGMTS
-2053 HQDIL
+2053 QDIL
-2058 LLSHGLVSQSLPLL
+2058 LLSHGLVSESLPLL
-2072 TKRDRDKASAK
+2072 TKRDREKASAK

-2105 GRKAPVSSRT
+2105 GHKAPVSSRT

-2130 SLKKAKVTSSEASA
+2130 SLKKSKVTSSEASA
-2144 LEMLDPFVVLLLDCL
+2144 LEMLDPFVLLLLDCL
-2159 DSMHVKVITEAL
+2159 NSMHVKVITEAL
-2171 VAFTWLLKFPL
+2171 VAFTLLLKFPL
-2182 PAVEQNAGQLT
+2182 PAVEQSADQLT

-2214 HLVQNCFKSITILVK
+2214 HLVQNCFKAITILVK
-2229 NVKNN
+2229 NVKSN
-2234 KVSEPQLQVL
+2234 KISETQLQVL

-2268 LSRKLVVPEMEEVM
+2268 LSRKLIVPEMEEVL

-2294 AMIRIHCRQIYMKY
+2294 GMIRIHCRQIYLKY

-2313 LGKKLREHLDF
+2313 LGKKLKGHLDF
-2324 VVAQLTYEHDTGRE
+2324 VVAQLQYEHDTGRE

-2349 TFPKNLL
+2349 TFPQKLL
-2356 SQHNGLFFAPLAL
+2356 LQHSALFFAPLAL
-2369 AVVND
+2369 VVVND

-2386 IKALLGQLD
+2386 IKALLTQLD
-2395 LNHQNTLFSL
+2395 LNHQNTLYSL
-2405 VNTWLSAEKAN
+2405 VNTWLNAEKTSM
-2416 LRRLGAQVCG
+2416 RRLGAQICG

-2432 GENFARRVEDLLPLI
+2432 EEKFAGRLEELLPLL
-2447 EKEIHPDNYEDI
+2447 EKEINPDNFEDI
-2459 EEEQDEKGADRL
+2459 EEEKEERGADRL
-2471 LFSYLTLITK
+2471 LFSFLTLISK
-2481 LTKHCS
+2481 LNKHCG
-2487 LLELSK
+2487 LLEMTEPK
-2493 PHDTLCSIW
+2493 DTLDRIW

-2525 QLFAGHQPEQLI
+2525 QLFAAHQAEQLVT
-2537 AVWRGEGDG
+2537 AWGGGGGGGGGD
-2546 ASPRLVATA
+2546 ASAQPAASA
-2555 FITSNL
+2555 FITSGL
-2561 DKKMRELVLSFC
+2561 DKRMRELALSFC

-2595 VAKVIYLVSP
+2595 VGKVIYLVSP
-2605 ESDIASPQ
+2605 ESDVQPPEEEMKEEEEEE
-2613 EVEQGEEGQKENGD
+2613 EVQKENGN
-2627 GDKEEEEGDEE
+2627 EEDGDEE
-2638 EREEKQEEEEGD
+2638 EMEDKEK
-2650 EEEREEKQEEEDEEE
+2650 KEEE
-2665 EDKDDRPPSL
+2665 EDKEDDKDDKPPSL
-2675 LWMMKKLSLMAKR
+2675 LWLIKKMSLMAKR
-2688 EAANTP
+2688 EAAYTP
-2694 KVPLKRTCVFKF
+2694 KIPLKRTCVFKF
-2706 LGAIAM
+2706 LGAISM

-2717 RLGPYLTTIIAPLY
+2717 RLGPYLTTIITPLY

-2746 NLAQELIELLKRQ
+2746 NLAQELIELLKKQ
-2759 VGLERFSLAFSA
+2759 VGLEKFSLAFSA

-2776 SLRRAARKRHRA
+2776 SMRRAARKRHRA

-2825 AKKHRSHAL
+2825 AKRQRSNAL
-2834 KDLAMVQ
+2834 KDLAMVK

>member
-1 MKIKSKSSYHKSEN
+1 MKIKSKSSFHKSEN

-26 ANVNIDVIHRI
+26 SHVNIDVIHRI
-37 DRTGTYDEEV
+37 DRTGSFAEEV
-47 ETYFSEGLTKWKDL
+47 ETYFSEGLTKWRDL

-75 DKSQSFNLLVF
+75 NKSQSFNLLVF
-86 HQKAIVES
+86 HQKFIVES
-94 LKTHLAVKNSLACQP
+94 LKTHLAVKNSLAYQP

-118 RDLQTDFYPHFP
+118 RDLQADFYPHFP
-130 DFFVLITALLETKD
+130 DFFTLITSLLDTKD

-164 LMVKDMTNMYSLY
+164 LMVKDMTNIYSLY
-177 STLLAH
+177 STLLEH
-183 KKEHIRKFAAES
+183 KKEHIRNFAAES

-201 KVPDLDALLSHM
+201 KVPDLDALLTHV
-213 FSDLQQHPDKAEGA
+213 FSDLEEHPNKAEGA

-242 HSCTSNALPVAL
+242 HSCAATALPVAL
-254 RKLGPTTGPGVS
+254 KKLGPTTSRGVS
-266 LPWDTV
+266 LPWDSV
-272 RDALDHMAQAAAN
+272 RDALDHTVQAAAD
-285 HVDREHFLVLWEA
+285 HVNREHFLVLWES
-298 LQASVLEVLGLLEER
+298 LQVSVVDVLGVAEVK
-313 PGEADQAAEQL
+313 GEDPDVATQQL

-330 LHTLVSHRDGAK
+330 LHTLVSHRGGAK
-342 VTRPEAVCQTV
+342 ITKPEAVCQTV
-353 LRLIQSPA
+353 LRLTRSSS

-384 LPPTLI
+384 LPKALI
-390 QDTVQKVFGSRME
+390 QETVQKVFSSTMGE
-403 QDLILEFT
+403 DLILEFT

-417 KQFEQ
+417 KYFEQ
-422 LFLPSLLRFSA
+422 LFLPSLLRFTA
-433 GLFGCG
+433 GLFGRG

-448 EALVSLILA
+448 DVLVSLILA

-468 FETYPLLFTGQT
+468 FETYPLLFPEQTTGESSGVE
-480 AGRVF
+480 AGQA
-485 SSKESGPE
+485 SSPTSEQPAVS
-493 KESASVPELV
+493 ELV
-503 LSLISLPQ
+503 LSLIKCPEE
-511 DQNQSLTDLS
+511 QNQSITNLS

-535 LSPASVVPAVT
+535 LAPARVVLAVQT
-546 ALLNHLLCEIETDK
+546 FLNHLLCEIETER
-560 LGKAGLFVARQAL
+560 LGRAALFVARQAL
-573 SCLLTLDGSAQL
+573 SCLLSLDSSPQVRF
-585 LSLVAVDKITSMLRK
+585 LVTVDKVNTILRM

-620 SGVSQH
+620 SGVSEH
-626 LSHSALLE
+626 LSHNALLE
-634 LYQILHANLSSN
+634 LYQMLHANLSSN
-646 LSKIRLLTLR
+646 ISKIRLLTLR
-656 ILTHFEAELP
+656 ILSQFEAELP
-666 AQTEGEESVEVQPV
+666 PQTEGEENVEVQPV

-711 VQRSLPRGPQ
+711 VPRSLPQGPS
-721 GAFQQVPLR
+721 GSFQQVPLR

-739 FKPLWDAVI
+739 FRPLWDAVI
-748 ELLVTHARGMDNKD
+748 ELLVSHARGMDNKD
-762 FWKVYHEHLEMVAG
+762 FWRVYHEHLEMVAG
-776 LAEKELQENSEDDDD
+776 LAENELQEDDEDDDD
-791 DDEGESDLHGEPG
+791 NDGEESGVQRGPG

-809 SGDVGVLFLQQV
+809 SGDLGVLFLEQL
-821 KLTSDPKERTDFT
+821 KSTSDPNERTDFP

-845 QVPDRVEPRSRELSP
+845 EFPDRVEPRSRELSP

-878 PTQDLRKRE
+878 PTQDLRKR
-887 SAALEESGMAGEEE
+887 SDAALEESGMAVEVEEE
-901 DEKEEEEEEAE
+901 REEEEVE
-912 EGGRPQRKAL
+912 EGSRQERKTL
-922 PKRAAA
+922 PRRAAA

-935 KLFAK
+935 KVFAK
-940 FTNPRALYLEGSLS
+940 FTNPRSLYQESSLR
-954 ELYNQLLCHQD
+954 ELYDQLLCHQD

-970 AVLEC
+970 VALDC
-975 VLTYKDPNILPYK
+975 VLTYKDPNIVPYK

-1004 VHFNISEERAVVDA
+1004 VHFNISEETEVVDA
-1018 LHRAQLIP
+1018 SHRGTLIP

-1037 SKAGSKFQG
+1037 TKAGSKFQG
-1046 KASAASRSSIV
+1046 KASAATRSSII
-1057 LRFLAGCQSQELGM
+1057 LRFLAGCKAEELGM
-1071 FIDLLL
+1071 FIDQLL
-1077 EPVRLHGQGPCLAAV
+1077 EPVIHHSQGSCLAAV
-1092 ERAVA
+1092 QRAVA
-1097 GTDAGAVLP
+1097 ETDSGAVLP
-1106 LGRQHSLLNIVNVV
+1106 LGRQHSLLNVINVV
-1120 IHKLGHL
+1120 IQKLGHL
-1127 IHDSLPKVLQILLC
+1127 IHIYLPRVLQILLC
-1141 VTASVSTILDTR
+1141 LTSSVSTILDNR
-1153 EQLKAGCISP
+1153 DQLRAGCISP
-1163 LKNLRRLGILRI
+1163 LKNLRRLGIMRI

-1188 PDELDAVFQAVVWP
+1188 PDELDAVFQGIVWP

-1212 YSPTPLLKIIHLWSK
+1212 YSPTPLLKLIHVWCK
-1227 NARYFPLLAK
+1227 NARFFPLLAL
-1237 QRPDHPECDVLL
+1237 QRPDHPECNVLL
-1249 NVFALLSAKNASPA
+1249 NVFALLSAKKASPA
-1263 TVAMVMDMA
+1263 TIAMVMDIA
-1272 ESLATAADFVAS
+1272 ESLATTEDFAAT
-1284 ESEAELSVNGCVF
+1284 EAETELSVNGCVF
-1297 PQPAEGALITAD
+1297 PRPEEGALTTD

-1323 TLLHYLSGIVRNTDR
+1323 TLLRYLSGVVRNTDR

-1344 RVQVARELNILSKV
+1344 RAQVAKELNILSKV

-1376 PYLQKAKNPPETEID
+1376 PYLQKGHNPQETEID

-1401 QCLEPSAFL
+1401 QCVQPSSFL
-1410 RPISKLF
+1410 RPLGKLF
-1417 SIIHSRLPRQ
+1417 SVIHNKLPRQ
-1427 ALTSLFQTLSDLE
+1427 ALTNVFQTLSDLE
-1440 PSLAYITNTAAKLNA
+1440 PSLTYITELATKLNA

-1466 DVRLSAFQDATRHIK
+1466 DVRLTAFQEAARRVR
-1481 DMQTLDM
+1481 DMQTLDL
-1488 DYISTIMHNC
+1488 DYISTIMYNC
-1498 FHTYEIEDMS
+1498 FHTFEIGDMS
-1508 LGDNATLCLSAVITQ
+1508 LGDNANMCLSAVITQ
-1523 LAAVGAGEQAYKD
+1523 LAAVGAGEQIYKD
-1536 IVQHTILDAV
+1536 VVQHTILDAV
-1546 HKGLRSKKDSVQHEY
+1546 HKGLRSKTESVQHEY

-1588 DLESDFFEH
+1588 DPESDFFEH

-1613 AKQLTEGTVVMTSRS
+1613 AKQLTEGTVQLTPRS
-1628 LQNYIMPYAMTALFD
+1628 LQNYIMPYAMTALLD

-1649 ENMISAS
+1649 ENMTSAS

-1667 TWSKYLYYLRHFI
+1667 TWSKYLYYLKHFI

-1698 TVLEA
+1698 TVLDA

-1716 AAKAREAGNV
+1716 AAKAREAASV
-1726 TVEGDDEQEAA
+1726 AIDADDEDEPAADEA
-1737 AGESG
+1737 GG
-1742 ESDDEDAMEVD
+1742 SDDEETMAIDSKAASTDVPME
-1753 NKTAAP
+1753 A
-1759 DAAMETDTAEGEKVV
+1759 DTADTEKNGIPEKVV
-1774 VSMETGTSDTKAA
+1774 STKATGE
-1787 VAAPKQPAVPSGLP
+1787 VAPKPVVVASGLP
-1801 QSKEELE
+1801 QSREELE
-1808 SLISSIH
+1808 SLISAIQQ
-1815 RTVHDS
+1815 TVNNS
-1821 VLPRLQKCLTA
+1821 VLPRLHKCLTA
-1832 KVKRD
+1832 KLKRD

-1853 ARVPIAFAMVKLMQ
+1853 ARIPIAFAMVKLMQ
-1867 TLPPH
+1867 TLPPN
-1872 IMEVNLPGILIKV
+1872 IMDANLPGILIKV
-1885 CVLLRN
+1885 CVVLRN
-1891 RFQEIR
+1891 RFQEVR

-1904 VKIIETLGFRY
+1904 VKIIETLGCRY
-1915 LQYLLR
+1915 LHYLLK
-1921 EMHGVLVKGYQV
+1921 EMQSVLVKGYQV

-1938 TVYQLLTCLSPTLKS
+1938 TVYQLLSVVSPTLKS

-1960 NLLLEIFNN
+1960 NMLIDIFNN

-2003 AQYCGKE
+2003 ARFCSKE
-2010 RVTQLILPLK
+2010 SITKLILPLK
-2020 EILENSSSLKVCR
+2020 EILETSSRLKVCN
-2033 RVGAV
+2033 RVAAV
-2038 LRRLILGLLSNSGMG
+2038 LRRLVLGLLSNTGMTS
-2053 HQDIL
+2053 QDIL

-2072 TKRDRDKASAK
+2072 TKRDREKASVR

-2105 GRKAPVSSRT
+2105 GQRAPVSSRT
-2115 NMHILVDAGLKLLHL
+2115 NMHILVDSGLKLLHL
-2130 SLKKAKVTSSEASA
+2130 SLKKSKVTSSEAST
-2144 LEMLDPFVVLLLDCL
+2144 LEMLDPFILLLLDCL

-2182 PAVEQNAGQLT
+2182 PAVEQNADELT

-2214 HLVQNCFKSITILVK
+2214 HLVQNCFKTITILVK
-2229 NVKNN
+2229 NIKSN
-2234 KVSEPQLQVL
+2234 KISEIQLQVL

-2294 AMIRIHCRQIYMKY
+2294 GMIRIHCRQIYLKY

-2313 LGKKLREHLDF
+2313 LGKRLREHLDF
-2324 VVAQLTYEHDTGRE
+2324 VVAQLHYEHDTGRE

-2349 TFPKNLL
+2349 TFPQKLL
-2356 SQHNGLFFAPLAL
+2356 LQHCSLFFAPLAL
-2369 AVVND
+2369 VVVND
-2374 DSARCKKMAAMA
+2374 DSARCKKMAATA
-2386 IKALLGQLD
+2386 IKTLLGQLD
-2395 LNHQNTLFSL
+2395 SNQQNILFSF
-2405 VNTWLSAEKAN
+2405 VNTWLNAEKAS
-2416 LRRLGAQVCG
+2416 LRRLGAQICG
-2426 LFVEVE
+2426 LYVEVE
-2432 GENFARRVEDLLPLI
+2432 EEKFARRMDDLLPLV
-2447 EKEIHPDNYEDI
+2447 EREINSDNYEDI
-2459 EEEQDEKGADRL
+2459 EEEQEERGADRL

-2481 LTKHCS
+2481 LSKHCG

-2493 PHDTLCSIW
+2493 PHDTLRHIW

-2525 QLFAGHQPEQLI
+2525 QLFAAQQAEELV
-2537 AVWRGEGDG
+2537 ARWRGEGD
-2546 ASPRLVATA
+2546 ASPPSAATD

-2561 DKKMRELVLSFC
+2561 DRKMRELALSFC

-2595 VAKVIYLVSP
+2595 VGKVIYLVSP
-2605 ESDIASPQ
+2605 ESQDTSPQ
-2613 EVEQGEEGQKENGD
+2613 EEVK
-2627 GDKEEEEGDEE
+2627 DEE
-2638 EREEKQEEEEGD
+2638 EVEEREREDGEGEEEKEQEEEE
-2650 EEEREEKQEEEDEEE
+2650 EEDDKD
-2665 EDKDDRPPSL
+2665 DKDDRPPSL
-2675 LWMMKKLSLMAKR
+2675 LWLMKKLSLMAKR
-2688 EAANTP
+2688 EAAYSP

-2712 DLGKE
+2712 DLGKD
-2717 RLGPYLTTIIAPLY
+2717 RLGPYLTTIITPLY

-2746 NLAQELIELLKRQ
+2746 NLAQELIELMKKQ
-2759 VGLERFSLAFSA
+2759 VGLEKFSLAFSA

-2776 SLRRAARKRHRA
+2776 SQRRVARKRHRA

-2793 NPDIAAKKKLKKH
+2793 NPDVAAKKKLKKH

>member
-15 TYRFLTFAERL
+15 TFRFLTFAERL

-37 DRTGTYDEEV
+37 DRTGSYAEEV
-47 ETYFSEGLTKWKDL
+47 ETYFSEGLTKWRDL

-75 DKSQSFNLLVF
+75 NNSQSFNLLVF

-94 LKTHLAVKNSLACQP
+94 LKTHLAVRDSLAYQP

-130 DFFVLITALLETKD
+130 DFFVLITSLLETKD
-144 TELLEWAF
+144 TEVLEWAF

-164 LMVKDMTNMYSLY
+164 LMVKDMPSMYSLY

-183 KKEHIRKFAAES
+183 KKEHIRNFAAES

-201 KVPDLDALLSHM
+201 KVPDLDALLTHV
-213 FSDLQQHPDKAEGA
+213 FSDLEQHPDKVEGA

-242 HSCTSNALPVAL
+242 HSCAAAALPVAL
-254 RKLGPTTGPGVS
+254 SKLGPVTS
-266 LPWDTV
+266 RAAALPWDAV
-272 RDALDHMAQAAAN
+272 RDALDHTAQAAAGY
-285 HVDREHFLVLWEA
+285 VDREHFLVLWDS
-298 LQASVLEVLGLLEER
+298 LQVSLGEILAA
-313 PGEADQAAEQL
+313 ADKPEDTEPAIEQL

-342 VTRPEAVCQTV
+342 VTKPEAVCQTV
-353 LRLIQSPA
+353 LRLLQSST

-368 LLLQITSSLLL
+368 LLLQVTSSLLL

-384 LPPTLI
+384 LPRALI
-390 QDTVQKVFGSRME
+390 QDTVQKVFSSTLG

-411 KEMFTM
+411 KEMFAMT
-417 KQFEQ
+417 QFEQ
-422 LFLPSLLRFSA
+422 LFLPTLLRFAA
-433 GLFGCG
+433 GLFSRG
-439 DALSRHCGL
+439 DALSLHSGL
-448 EALVSLILA
+448 DVLATLILA

-480 AGRVF
+480 TGVF
-485 SSKESGPE
+485 GSKEA
-493 KESASVPELV
+493 SAVTSEQLSVPELV
-503 LSLISLPQ
+503 LSMLRLPETRSIT
-511 DQNQSLTDLS
+511 NLS

-535 LSPASVVPAVT
+535 LSSASVVPAV
-546 ALLNHLLCEIETDK
+546 AAFLNHLLCEIEAENM
-560 LGKAGLFVARQAL
+560 GKAALFAARQAL
-573 SCLLTLDGSAQL
+573 SCLLSLDSSAQL
-585 LSLVAVDKITSMLRK
+585 LSLVPLEKVIVILRK

-620 SGVSQH
+620 SGVSGH
-626 LSHSALLE
+626 LSHGALLE
-634 LYQILHANLSSN
+634 LYDILHPNLSSN
-646 LSKIRLLTLR
+646 VSKIRLLTLR
-656 ILTHFEAELP
+656 IFSQFEAELP
-666 AQTEGEESVEVQPV
+666 PQAEGEESAEVQAV

-711 VQRSLPRGPQ
+711 VQRSLPQGPP

-739 FKPLWDAVI
+739 FRPLWDAVI
-748 ELLVTHARGMDNKD
+748 ELLVSHARGMDNKD
-762 FWKVYHEHLEMVAG
+762 FWGVYHEHLEMVAE
-776 LAEKELQENSEDDDD
+776 LAEKELHEDDEDGS
-791 DDEGESDLHGEPG
+791 DEEDLQSEPG

-809 SGDVGVLFLQQV
+809 SGDVGVLFLEQL
-821 KLTSDPKERTDFT
+821 KLTSDPNERTDFP
-834 NFRSLLWRAMA
+834 NFRSLLWRAMT

-866 RNEFYPADLLVA
+866 RNEFFPADLLVA
-878 PTQDLRKRE
+878 PTQDLRKRRD
-887 SAALEESGMAGEEE
+887 SAGEESGMAVEA
-901 DEKEEEEEEAE
+901 EEEEEEEEE
-912 EGGRPQRKAL
+912 EGSKRQRKAL
-922 PKRAAA
+922 PRRAAA
-928 KQLITHL
+928 KQLIAHL
-935 KLFAK
+935 KVFAK
-940 FTNPRALYLEGSLS
+940 FTNPRALYQESSLR

-970 AVLEC
+970 VALEC
-975 VLTYKDPNILPYK
+975 VLTYKDPNIAPYR

-1004 VHFNISEERAVVDA
+1004 VHFNISEETEVVDSS
-1018 LHRAQLIP
+1018 HRGRLIP
-1026 LLMRILFGRLR
+1026 VLMRILFGRLR

-1046 KASAASRSSIV
+1046 KASAATRSSII
-1057 LRFLAGCQSQELGM
+1057 LRFLAGCHADELGM

-1077 EPVRLHGQGPCLAAV
+1077 EPVGHHSQGSCLAAV
-1092 ERAVA
+1092 QRAVSE
-1097 GTDAGAVLP
+1097 TDLAAVLP
-1106 LGRQHSLLNIVNVV
+1106 LGRQHSLLNIINVV
-1120 IHKLGHL
+1120 IQKLGHR
-1127 IHDSLPKVLQILLC
+1127 IHVHLPKVLQILLC
-1141 VTASVSTILDTR
+1141 VTASVSTILEQR
-1153 EQLKAGCISP
+1153 EQLRPGCISP

-1188 PDELDAVFQAVVWP
+1188 PDELDAVFEAVVWP

-1212 YSPTPLLKIIHLWSK
+1212 YSPTPLLRLIHVWCK
-1227 NARYFPLLAK
+1227 NSRYFPLLAK
-1237 QRPDHPECDVLL
+1237 QKPDHPECCVLL

-1263 TVAMVMDMA
+1263 TVAMVMDIA
-1272 ESLATAADFVAS
+1272 ETLATAEDFVAS
-1284 ESEAELSVNGCVF
+1284 EAEPELGVRGCVF
-1297 PQPAEGALITAD
+1297 AQPEQGAVTPEE
-1309 SLTQGSRLLLPHIS
+1309 SLTRGSRLLLPHIS
-1323 TLLHYLSGIVRNTDR
+1323 TLLRYLSGVVRNTER
-1338 LKKKKF
+1338 LKKKRF
-1344 RVQVARELNILSKV
+1344 RAQVAKELNILSKV

-1364 KEQSSV
+1364 EEQSSV
-1370 LISLLL
+1370 LIGLLL
-1376 PYLQKAKNPPETEID
+1376 PYLQKGFNPQETEID

-1401 QCLEPSAFL
+1401 RCVQPAAFL
-1410 RPISKLF
+1410 RPLSKLF
-1417 SIIHSRLPRQ
+1417 AIIHNKLPRQ
-1427 ALTSLFQTLSDLE
+1427 ALTSVFQTLSDLD
-1440 PSLAYITNTAAKLNA
+1440 PSLAYITDLATKLNA

-1466 DVRLSAFQDATRHIK
+1466 DVRLTAFQDATRRVRE
-1481 DMQTLDM
+1481 MPTLDL
-1488 DYISTIMHNC
+1488 DYISCIVYNC
-1498 FHTYEIEDMS
+1498 FHTYEIGDMS
-1508 LGDNATLCLSAVITQ
+1508 LADNATMCLSAVIGQ
-1523 LAAVGAGEQAYKD
+1523 IAAVGAGEQVYKD
-1536 IVQHTILDAV
+1536 VIQHTILDAV
-1546 HKGLRSKKDSVQHEY
+1546 HKGLRSKTESVQHDY

-1569 KTFPS
+1569 KTFPA
-1574 KKEFRDLVQLTDYN
+1574 KKDFRDLVQLTDYN
-1588 DLESDFFEH
+1588 DPESDFFEH

-1613 AKQLTEGTVVMTSRS
+1613 AKQLREGTVVLTPRS
-1628 LQNYIMPYAMTALFD
+1628 LQNYIMPYAMTALLD

-1649 ENMISAS
+1649 ENMTSAS
-1656 VEVVGAVCRRL
+1656 VEVVGAACRRL
-1667 TWSKYLYYLRHFI
+1667 TWSKYLFHLKRCI
-1680 HILQTAQAEQKL
+1680 HILQTGQAEQKL
-1692 AVSLLV
+1692 AVSLLI

-1716 AAKAREAGNV
+1716 AAAAREAGSV
-1726 TVEGDDEQEAA
+1726 AVEPEEEDEAA
-1737 AGESG
+1737 AD
-1742 ESDDEDAMEVD
+1742 ESDASDDDAMEID
-1753 NKTAAP
+1753 GKAAS
-1759 DAAMETDTAEGEKVV
+1759 AA
-1774 VSMETGTSDTKAA
+1774 VSMETDATKTKTQSAPEPEA
-1787 VAAPKQPAVPSGLP
+1787 VASGLP
-1801 QSKEELE
+1801 QSREALE
-1808 SLISSIH
+1808 SLISAIH
-1815 RTVHDS
+1815 QTVNNS
-1821 VLPRLQKCLTA
+1821 VLPRLHKCLTA

-1844 SKDVKEEEV
+1844 SKDVKDEEV
-1853 ARVPIAFAMVKLMQ
+1853 ARIPIAFAMVKLMQ

-1872 IMEVNLPGILIKV
+1872 IMEANLPGILIKV
-1885 CVLLRN
+1885 CVVLRN
-1891 RFQEIR
+1891 RFQEVR

-1904 VKIIETLGFRY
+1904 VKIMEALGCRF
-1915 LQYLLR
+1915 LQYLLK
-1921 EMHGVLVKGYQV
+1921 EMQAVLVKGYQV

-1938 TVYQLLTCLSPTLKS
+1938 TVFQLLTALSPTLSS

-1960 NLLLEIFNN
+1960 NALIDIFNN

-2003 AQYCGKE
+2003 ARFCSKE
-2010 RVTQLILPLK
+2010 SITKLILPLK
-2020 EILENSSSLKVCR
+2020 EILETTSSLKVCN
-2033 RVGAV
+2033 RVAAV
-2038 LRRLILGLLSNSGMG
+2038 LRRLILGLLVNGGMSSR
-2053 HQDIL
+2053 DIL

-2072 TKRDRDKASAK
+2072 TRRDREKAAVR

-2115 NMHILVDAGLKLLHL
+2115 NVHILVDAGLKLLHL
-2130 SLKKAKVTSSEASA
+2130 SLKKSKVTSSEAAA
-2144 LEMLDPFVVLLLDCL
+2144 LEMLDPFVLLLLQCL

-2171 VAFTWLLKFPL
+2171 VGLTWLLKFPL
-2182 PAVEQNAGQLT
+2182 PAVEQNAGELT

-2214 HLVQNCFKSITILVK
+2214 QLVQNCFKAMTILVK
-2229 NVKNN
+2229 NIRSNAI
-2234 KVSEPQLQVL
+2234 SESQLQVL

-2268 LSRKLVVPEMEEVM
+2268 LSRKLVVPEMEQVL
-2282 KKVAKLSVTGSN
+2282 KKVATLSVTGSN
-2294 AMIRIHCRQIYMKY
+2294 AMIRIHCRQIYLKY

-2313 LGKKLREHLDF
+2313 LGKKLKGHLDF
-2324 VVAQLTYEHDTGRE
+2324 VVAQLQYEHDTGRE
-2338 SVLEMLAYIFQ
+2338 SALEMLAFIFQ
-2349 TFPKNLL
+2349 SFPQTLL
-2356 SQHNGLFFAPLAL
+2356 FKHSSMFFAPLAL
-2369 AVVND
+2369 VVVND
-2374 DSARCKKMAAMA
+2374 DSARCKKMAAVA
-2386 IKALLGQLD
+2386 IKTLLTQLD
-2395 LNHQNTLFSL
+2395 SNHQNILFSF
-2405 VNTWLSAEKAN
+2405 VNTWLNAEKVS
-2416 LRRLGAQVCG
+2416 LRRLGTQLCG
-2426 LFVEVE
+2426 LYVEVE
-2432 GENFARRVEDLLPLI
+2432 EEKFTPRLDHLLPLL
-2447 EKEIHPDNYEDI
+2447 EKEINPDNYEDI
-2459 EEEQDEKGADRL
+2459 EEEQDERGADRL
-2471 LFSYLTLITK
+2471 LFSYLTLISK
-2481 LTKHCS
+2481 LSKHCS
-2487 LLELSK
+2487 LLELSR
-2493 PHDTLCSIW
+2493 PQDTLRLIW

-2509 RYPHC
+2509 RHPHC

-2525 QLFAGHQPEQLI
+2525 QLFAAQQPEQLLAI
-2537 AVWRGEGDG
+2537 WRGEGD
-2546 ASPRLVATA
+2546 ASSRPTA
-2555 FITSNL
+2555 AEFITSNL
-2561 DKKMRELVLSFC
+2561 DKKMRELALAFC

-2582 TASGEQVI
+2582 TVSGEQVI

-2595 VAKVIYLVSP
+2595 VGKVIYLLSP
-2605 ESDIASPQ
+2605 ESSTSSQ
-2613 EVEQGEEGQKENGD
+2613 EEEQRENGK
-2627 GDKEEEEGDEE
+2627 GDDEEKEKEMEAEEEEEE
-2638 EREEKQEEEEGD
+2638 EKEEKEMEAE
-2650 EEEREEKQEEEDEEE
+2650 EEE
-2665 EDKDDRPPSL
+2665 EDDKDRPPSL
-2675 LWMMKKLSLMAKR
+2675 LWLMKKLSLMAKR
-2688 EAANTP
+2688 EAAYTP

-2706 LGAIAM
+2706 LGATAV

-2717 RLGPYLTTIIAPLY
+2717 RLGPYLTTIITPLY

-2776 SLRRAARKRHRA
+2776 SQRRAARKRHRA

>member
-37 DRTGTYDEEV
+37 DRTGSYAEEV
-47 ETYFSEGLTKWKDL
+47 ETYFSEGLTKWRDL
-61 NLTEHFTAFLKEVS
+61 NLTEHFTTFLKEVS
-75 DKSQSFNLLVF
+75 NKSQSFNMLVF
-86 HQKAIVES
+86 HQKSIVES
-94 LKTHLAVKNSLACQP
+94 LKTHLTVNNSLAYQP

-130 DFFVLITALLETKD
+130 DFFILITSLLDTKD
-144 TELLEWAF
+144 TEVLEWAF

-164 LMVKDMTNMYSLY
+164 LMVKDMSNIYSLY

-201 KVPDLDALLSHM
+201 KVPDLDALLNHM

-242 HSCTSNALPVAL
+242 HSCTANALPVAL
-254 RKLGPTTGPGVS
+254 RKLGPSTNPGLS

-285 HVDREHFLVLWEA
+285 HIDREQFLVLWES
-298 LQASVLEVLGLLEER
+298 LQVSVMEVLGVMEGKGQEV
-313 PGEADQAAEQL
+313 DQALEQL

-330 LHTLVSHRDGAK
+330 FHTVVSHRDGAK
-342 VTRPEAVCQTV
+342 ITKPEAVCQMV
-353 LRLIQSPA
+353 LRLSQSSS
-361 LSASCSR
+361 LSTSCSR
-368 LLLQITSSLLL
+368 LLLQIISSLLL
-379 GENIS
+379 GENIT
-384 LPPTLI
+384 LPKALI
-390 QDTVQKVFGSRME
+390 QETVQKVFDSAMG

-422 LFLPSLLRFSA
+422 LFLPSLLRFTA
-433 GLFGCG
+433 GLFGRG
-439 DALSRHCGL
+439 DPLSRHCGL
-448 EALVSLILA
+448 DVLVSLILA

-480 AGRVF
+480 TEVF
-485 SSKESGPE
+485 SSKEAGRTRNTTSEQP
-493 KESASVPELV
+493 AVPELV
-503 LSLISLPQ
+503 LSLISFPEE
-511 DQNQSLTDLS
+511 QNHPITDLS

-535 LSPASVVPAVT
+535 LAPASVLPAVT
-546 ALLNHLLCEIETDK
+546 AFLNHLLCEIENEK

-573 SCLLTLDGSAQL
+573 SCLLTLDGSAEL
-585 LSLVAVDKITSMLRK
+585 LSLLTVDKINSILRK

-605 SALLLGDLYYTRLSL
+605 SALLLGDLYYTRLAL
-620 SGVSQH
+620 SGVSEH
-626 LSHSALLE
+626 LSHAALLE
-634 LYQILHANLSSN
+634 LFQILHANLSSN
-646 LSKIRLLTLR
+646 ISKIRLLTLR
-656 ILTHFEAELP
+656 ILSQFEAELP
-666 AQTEGEESVEVQPV
+666 PQAEGEESVEVQPV

-692 SVQDYRE
+692 SVQDYRD

-711 VQRSLPRGPQ
+711 VQRSLPQGPP
-721 GAFQQVPLR
+721 ATFQQVPLR
-730 YLIAMLFVN
+730 YLIAMLFIN
-739 FKPLWDAVI
+739 FRPLWDAVI
-748 ELLVTHARGMDNKD
+748 ELLVSHAREMDNKD
-762 FWKVYHEHLEMVAG
+762 FWRVYYEHLEMVAG
-776 LAEKELQENSEDDDD
+776 LAEKEQEDGEDEEEESSSL
-791 DDEGESDLHGEPG
+791 EGESG

-809 SGDVGVLFLQQV
+809 SGDVGVLFLEQL
-821 KLTSDPKERTDFT
+821 KLILDHNERTDFP
-834 NFRSLLWRAMA
+834 NFRSLLWRSMA
-845 QVPDRVEPRSRELSP
+845 QFPDRVEPRSRELSP

-878 PTQDLRKRE
+878 PTQDLRKKNDATLE
-887 SAALEESGMAGEEE
+887 ASAMAV
-901 DEKEEEEEEAE
+901 EEEEEEREEEEQETE
-912 EGGRPQRKAL
+912 EGSRQQRKTL
-922 PKRAAA
+922 PRRAAA
-928 KQLITHL
+928 KQLMAHL
-935 KLFAK
+935 KVFAK
-940 FTNPRALYLEGSLS
+940 FTNPRALYLESSLS

-970 AVLEC
+970 VALEC
-975 VLTYKDPNILPYK
+975 VLTYKDPDIVPYK
-988 ENLERL
+988 ENLEKL
-994 LDDKHFKEEI
+994 LEDKHFKEEI
-1004 VHFNISEERAVVDA
+1004 VHFNISEETGVVDA
-1018 LHRAQLIP
+1018 SHRAKLIP

-1046 KASAASRSSIV
+1046 KASAASRSSII
-1057 LRFLAGCQSQELGM
+1057 LRFLAGCQSEELGI

-1077 EPVRLHGQGPCLAAV
+1077 EPVCHHSQGSCLAAV
-1092 ERAVA
+1092 ERAIA
-1097 GTDAGAVLP
+1097 ETDVGAVLP
-1106 LGRQHSLLNIVNVV
+1106 LGRQHSLLNIINVV

-1127 IHDSLPKVLQILLC
+1127 IHIYLPKVLQILLC
-1141 VTASVSTILDTR
+1141 VTASVSTILDNR
-1153 EQLKAGCISP
+1153 DQLRAGCISP

-1188 PDELDAVFQAVVWP
+1188 PDELDAVFQGVVWP

-1212 YSPTPLLKIIHLWSK
+1212 YSPTPLLKLIHVWCK

-1237 QRPDHPECDVLL
+1237 QRPNHPECDILL

-1263 TVAMVMDMA
+1263 TIAMVMDIA
-1272 ESLATAADFVAS
+1272 EALASTEDFVAS
-1284 ESEAELSVNGCVF
+1284 ETEMELKVNGCVF
-1297 PQPAEGALITAD
+1297 PQPEEGALVTAET
-1309 SLTQGSRLLLPHIS
+1309 LTEGSRLLLPHIS
-1323 TLLHYLSGIVRNTDR
+1323 TLLQYLSGLVRNTDR
-1338 LKKKKF
+1338 LKKKKL
-1344 RVQVARELNILSKV
+1344 RSQVAKELNILSKV
-1358 SRFVSD
+1358 SQFVSD

-1376 PYLQKAKNPPETEID
+1376 PYLQKGNNPPEIEID
-1391 ILATVQNLLR
+1391 VLATVQNLLR
-1401 QCLEPSAFL
+1401 QCVQPSAFL
-1410 RPISKLF
+1410 QPLSKLF
-1417 SIIHSRLPRQ
+1417 SIIRNKLPRQ
-1427 ALTSLFQTLSDLE
+1427 ALTNVFQTLSDLE
-1440 PSLAYITNTAAKLNA
+1440 PSLMYITDLASKLNA

-1466 DVRLSAFQDATRHIK
+1466 DVRLTAFQDATRRVK
-1481 DMQTLDM
+1481 DMTTLDL
-1488 DYISTIMHNC
+1488 DYISTVMHNC
-1498 FHTYEIEDMS
+1498 FHTYEIGDMS
-1508 LGDNATLCLSAVITQ
+1508 LADNATLCLSAVITQ
-1523 LAAVGAGEQAYKD
+1523 LAAVGAGEQIYRN

-1546 HKGLRSKKDSVQHEY
+1546 LKGLRSKTESVQHDY

-1588 DLESDFFEH
+1588 DPESDFFEH

-1613 AKQLTEGTVVMTSRS
+1613 AKQLTEGQVVLTPRS
-1628 LQNYIMPYAMTALFD
+1628 LQNYIMPYAMTALLD

-1667 TWSKYLYYLRHFI
+1667 TWSKYLYYLKHFI

-1726 TVEGDDEQEAA
+1726 TVDADDEEQPAA
-1737 AGESG
+1737 DESDA
-1742 ESDDEDAMEVD
+1742 SDDEEAMEIDGKNAPSGVPMEVD
-1753 NKTAAP
+1753 AAG
-1759 DAAMETDTAEGEKVV
+1759 GEKDVI
-1774 VSMETGTSDTKAA
+1774 SKEAATSRGNGP
-1787 VAAPKQPAVPSGLP
+1787 AAPKHTPVASGLP
-1801 QSKEELE
+1801 QSREELE
-1808 SLISSIH
+1808 SLVSAIH
-1815 RTVHDS
+1815 ETVNNS
-1821 VLPRLQKCLTA
+1821 VLPRLHKCLNA

-1844 SKDVKEEEV
+1844 SKDVKDEEV
-1853 ARVPIAFAMVKLMQ
+1853 VRIPIAFTMVKLMQ

-1872 IMEVNLPGILIKV
+1872 IMETNLPGILIKV

-1904 VKIIETLGFRY
+1904 VKIMETLGCKY
-1915 LQYLLR
+1915 LQYLLK
-1921 EMHGVLVKGYQV
+1921 EMHSVLVKGYQV

-1938 TVYQLLTCLSPTLKS
+1938 TVYQLLSVLSPTLKS

-1960 NLLLEIFNN
+1960 NMLIDIFNN

-2003 AQYCGKE
+2003 ARFCSKE
-2010 RVTQLILPLK
+2010 SITKLILPLK
-2020 EILENSSSLKVCR
+2020 EILETTSSLKVCN
-2033 RVGAV
+2033 RVAAV
-2038 LRRLILGLLSNSGMG
+2038 LRRLVLGLLVNGGMTA
-2053 HQDIL
+2053 QDIL
-2058 LLSHGLVSQSLPLL
+2058 LLCHGLISQSLPLL
-2072 TKRDRDKASAK
+2072 TKRDREKASAK

-2105 GRKAPVSSRT
+2105 GKKAPVSSRT

-2130 SLKKAKVTSSEASA
+2130 SLKKSRVTSSEASS
-2144 LEMLDPFVVLLLDCL
+2144 LEMLDPFVLLLLDCL
-2159 DSMHVKVITEAL
+2159 NSMHVKVITEAL

-2182 PAVEQNAGQLT
+2182 PAVEQNASQLT

-2214 HLVQNCFKSITILVK
+2214 HLVQNCFKAITILVK
-2229 NVKNN
+2229 NVKSNN
-2234 KVSEPQLQVL
+2234 ISETQLQVL

-2268 LSRKLVVPEMEEVM
+2268 LSRKLIVPEMEEVL

-2294 AMIRIHCRQIYMKY
+2294 AMIRIHCRQIYLKY

-2313 LGKKLREHLDF
+2313 LGKKLTGHLDF
-2324 VVAQLTYEHDTGRE
+2324 VVSQLRYEHDTGRE
-2338 SVLEMLAYIFQ
+2338 SALEMLAYIFQ
-2349 TFPKNLL
+2349 TFPQNLL
-2356 SQHNGLFFAPLAL
+2356 LNNSSLFFAPLAL
-2369 AVVND
+2369 VVVND
-2374 DSARCKKMAAMA
+2374 DSTRCKKMAAMA
-2386 IKALLGQLD
+2386 IKALLTRLD
-2395 LNHQNTLFSL
+2395 SNHQNTLFSL
-2405 VNTWLSAEKAN
+2405 VNTWLNAEKAS
-2416 LRRLGAQVCG
+2416 LKRLGAQICG

-2432 GENFARRVEDLLPLI
+2432 EEQFARRLDDLLPLL
-2447 EKEIHPDNYEDI
+2447 EKEINPDNYEDI

-2471 LFSYLTLITK
+2471 LFSFLTLITK
-2481 LTKHCS
+2481 LCKHCG
-2487 LLELSK
+2487 LMELSK
-2493 PHDTLCSIW
+2493 PHDTLLRIY

-2525 QLFAGHQPEQLI
+2525 QLFAAHEAEQLV
-2537 AVWRGEGDG
+2537 AVWRGEGAD
-2546 ASPRLVATA
+2546 ASAQSLATA
-2555 FITSNL
+2555 FITSSL
-2561 DKKMRELVLSFC
+2561 DKKMRELALSFC

-2595 VAKVIYLVSP
+2595 VGKVIYLISP
-2605 ESDIASPQ
+2605 ESDVTSPQ
-2613 EVEQGEEGQKENGD
+2613 DEL
-2627 GDKEEEEGDEE
+2627 KEEEE
-2638 EREEKQEEEEGD
+2638 EEEEEKEEDQRENRD
-2650 EEEREEKQEEEDEEE
+2650 EENEDEEE
-2665 EDKDDRPPSL
+2665 TEEKEKEEEEDDKDDRPPSL
-2675 LWMMKKLSLMAKR
+2675 LWLMKKLSLMAKR
-2688 EAANTP
+2688 EAAYTP
-2694 KVPLKRTCVFKF
+2694 KIPLKRTCVFKF

-2717 RLGPYLTTIIAPLY
+2717 RLSPYLTTIITPLY

-2746 NLAQELIELLKRQ
+2746 NLAQELIELLKKQ
-2759 VGLERFSLAFSA
+2759 VGLERFSLAFSS

-2776 SLRRAARKRHRA
+2776 AQRRVARKRHRA

>member
-37 DRTGTYDEEV
+37 DRTGSYAEEV
-47 ETYFSEGLTKWKDL
+47 ETYFSEGLTKWRDL
-61 NLTEHFTAFLKEVS
+61 NLTEHFTTFLKEVS
-75 DKSQSFNLLVF
+75 NKSQSFNMLVF
-86 HQKAIVES
+86 HQKSIVES
-94 LKTHLAVKNSLACQP
+94 LQMHLSVKNSLAYQP

-130 DFFVLITALLETKD
+130 DFFILITSLLDTKD
-144 TELLEWAF
+144 TEVLEWAF

-164 LMVKDMTNMYSLY
+164 LMVKDMSKIYSLY
-177 STLLAH
+177 SMLLAH
-183 KKEHIRKFAAES
+183 KKEHIRNFAAES

-201 KVPDLDALLSHM
+201 KVPDLDALLSHV
-213 FSDLQQHPDKAEGA
+213 FSDLQQHPDKAQGA
-227 GQLLFEMCK
+227 GQLLFQMCK

-242 HSCTSNALPVAL
+242 HSCAANALPVAL
-254 RKLGPTTGPGVS
+254 RKLGPSTSPGVS

-272 RDALDHMAQAAAN
+272 RDALDHMAEAAAN
-285 HVDREHFLVLWEA
+285 HVDREHFLVLWES
-298 LQASVLEVLGLLEER
+298 LQVSVVEVLGIM
-313 PGEADQAAEQL
+313 EAKGAEAGQATEQL

-330 LHTLVSHRDGAK
+330 LHTLVSHRNGAK
-342 VTRPEAVCQTV
+342 ITKPEDVCQTV
-353 LRLIQSPA
+353 LQLTQSSS

-379 GENIS
+379 GENVT
-384 LPPTLI
+384 LPKALI
-390 QDTVQKVFGSRME
+390 QETVQKVFGSTVGK
-403 QDLILEFT
+403 DLILEFT

-422 LFLPSLLRFSA
+422 LFLPSLLRFTA
-433 GLFGCG
+433 GLFSCG
-439 DALSRHCGL
+439 DTLSRHQGL
-448 EALVSLILA
+448 DALVSLILA

-468 FETYPLLFTGQT
+468 FEVYPLLFTGQT
-480 AGRVF
+480 TGVLNGQA
-485 SSKESGPE
+485 SST
-493 KESASVPELV
+493 ASEQPAVPELV
-503 LSLISLPQ
+503 LSLVRFPEEESQSIS
-511 DQNQSLTDLS
+511 DLS

-535 LSPASVVPAVT
+535 IAPLSVVPAVT
-546 ALLNHLLCEIETDK
+546 AFLNHLLCEIETDK

-573 SCLLTLDGSAQL
+573 SCLLTLDGSAEL
-585 LSLVAVDKITSMLRK
+585 LSLLTVDKIKTILRK
-600 FPTDL
+600 FPMDL
-605 SALLLGDLYYTRLSL
+605 SALLLADLYYTRLSL
-620 SGVSQH
+620 SGVSEH

-634 LYQILHANLSSN
+634 LHEILHTNLSSN
-646 LSKIRLLTLR
+646 ISKIRLLTLR
-656 ILTHFEAELP
+656 ILSQFEAELAP
-666 AQTEGEESVEVQPV
+666 QAEGEENVEVQPV

-711 VQRSLPRGPQ
+711 VQPSLPQ
-721 GAFQQVPLR
+721 GLPATFQQVPLR
-730 YLIAMLFVN
+730 YLIAMLFIN
-739 FKPLWDAVI
+739 FRPLWDAVI
-748 ELLVTHARGMDNKD
+748 ELLVSHARGMDNKD
-762 FWKVYHEHLEMVAG
+762 FWRVYHEHLEMVAG
-776 LAEKELQENSEDDDD
+776 LAEKELQEDGDDDV
-791 DDEGESDLHGEPG
+791 EEEELANGHEPG

-809 SGDVGVLFLQQV
+809 SGDVGVLFLEQF
-821 KLTSDPKERTDFT
+821 KLTSDPNERTDFP
-834 NFRSLLWRAMA
+834 NFRSLLWRSMA
-845 QVPDRVEPRSRELSP
+845 QFPDRVEPRSRELSP

-878 PTQDLRKRE
+878 PTQNLRKRQD
-887 SAALEESGMAGEEE
+887 AAVEESGMAV
-901 DEKEEEEEEAE
+901 EEEEEREEEEQEAE
-912 EGGRPQRKAL
+912 EGGKQERKTL
-922 PKRAAA
+922 PRRAAA
-928 KQLITHL
+928 KQLIAHL
-935 KLFAK
+935 KVFSK
-940 FTNPRALYLEGSLS
+940 FTNPCSLYLESSLS

-970 AVLEC
+970 MALEC
-975 VLTYKDPNILPYK
+975 VLTYKDPNIVPYK
-988 ENLERL
+988 ENLEKL

-1004 VHFNISEERAVVDA
+1004 VHFNISEETGVVDA
-1018 LHRAQLIP
+1018 SHRARLIP
-1026 LLMRILFGRLR
+1026 LLMRVLFGRLR

-1046 KASAASRSSIV
+1046 KASAATRSSII
-1057 LRFLAGCQSQELGM
+1057 LRFLAGCQSEELGM

-1077 EPVRLHGQGPCLAAV
+1077 EPVCHHSQGPCLAAV
-1092 ERAVA
+1092 ETAVA
-1097 GTDAGAVLP
+1097 ETDVGAVLP
-1106 LGRQHSLLNIVNVV
+1106 LGRQHSLLNIITVV
-1120 IHKLGHL
+1120 IQKLGHL
-1127 IHDSLPKVLQILLC
+1127 IHIYLPKVLQILLC
-1141 VTASVSTILDTR
+1141 VTASVSTVLDSR
-1153 EQLKAGCISP
+1153 DQLRPGCISP

-1175 QDFFDGFDSYSFS
+1175 QDFFDSFDSYSFS
-1188 PDELDAVFQAVVWP
+1188 RDELDGVFQAVVLP
-1202 QVCRLPTESP
+1202 QVCRLRTEST
-1212 YSPTPLLKIIHLWSK
+1212 YSPTPLLKLIHVWSK

-1237 QRPDHPECDVLL
+1237 QRPNQPECDVLL
-1249 NVFALLSAKNASPA
+1249 NVFALLSAKNVSPV
-1263 TVAMVMDMA
+1263 TITMVMDIA
-1272 ESLATAADFVAS
+1272 ESLATTEDFVAS
-1284 ESEAELSVNGCVF
+1284 ETETELSVNGCVF
-1297 PQPAEGALITAD
+1297 PQPAEGASVTAD

-1323 TLLHYLSGIVRNTDR
+1323 TLLRYLSGVVRNTDR

-1344 RVQVARELNILSKV
+1344 RAQVAKELNILSKV

-1376 PYLQKAKNPPETEID
+1376 PYLQKGNNPPETEID

-1401 QCLEPSAFL
+1401 QCVQPSAFL
-1410 RPISKLF
+1410 RPLSKLF
-1417 SIIHSRLPRQ
+1417 SIIHNKLPRQ
-1427 ALTSLFQTLSDLE
+1427 ALTNVFQTLSDLE
-1440 PSLAYITNTAAKLNA
+1440 PSLMYITDSATKLNA

-1466 DVRLSAFQDATRHIK
+1466 DVRLTAFQDATRRIK
-1481 DMQTLDM
+1481 GMTTLDL
-1488 DYISTIMHNC
+1488 DYINTIIHNC
-1498 FHTYEIEDMS
+1498 FHTYEIGDMS
-1508 LGDNATLCLSAVITQ
+1508 LADNATLCLSAVITQ
-1523 LAAVGAGEQAYKD
+1523 LAVVGAGEQIYKD

-1546 HKGLRSKKDSVQHEY
+1546 HKGLRSKTESVQHEY
-1561 TTVLACLV
+1561 TSVLACLV

-1574 KKEFRDLVQLTDYN
+1574 KKEFRDLVQLTNYN

-1602 IHRRGRALRKL
+1602 IHRRGRALRRL
-1613 AKQLTEGTVVMTSRS
+1613 AKQLTEGQLVMTPRS
-1628 LQNYIMPYAMTALFD
+1628 LQNYIMPYAMTALLD

-1667 TWSKYLYYLRHFI
+1667 TWSKYLYYLKHFI
-1680 HILQTAQAEQKL
+1680 HILQTGQVEQKL

-1703 FHFDHQTLSREME
+1703 FHFDYQTLSREME
-1716 AAKAREAGNV
+1716 AAKAREDGSMVVDA
-1726 TVEGDDEQEAA
+1726 DDEEQPAA
-1737 AGESG
+1737 EESDA
-1742 ESDDEDAMEVD
+1742 SDDEEAMEVD
-1753 NKTAAP
+1753 GNSAP
-1759 DAAMETDTAEGEKVV
+1759 SDHPMETDTTKGE
-1774 VSMETGTSDTKAA
+1774 KAA
-1787 VAAPKQPAVPSGLP
+1787 VSGAKGPAAKPTAVASGLP

-1808 SLISSIH
+1808 SLITLIH
-1815 RTVHDS
+1815 QTVNNS
-1821 VLPRLQKCLTA
+1821 VLPRLHKCLTA

-1844 SKDVKEEEV
+1844 SKDVKDEEV
-1853 ARVPIAFAMVKLMQ
+1853 VRIPIAFAMVKLMQ
-1867 TLPPH
+1867 TLPSH
-1872 IMEVNLPGILIKV
+1872 IMEANLPGILIKV
-1885 CVLLRN
+1885 CVHLRN

-1904 VKIIETLGFRY
+1904 VKIMETLGCRY
-1915 LQYLLR
+1915 LQYLLK
-1921 EMHGVLVKGYQV
+1921 EMQSVLVKGYQV

-1938 TVYQLLTCLSPTLKS
+1938 TVYQLLSVLSPTLKS

-1960 NLLLEIFNN
+1960 NMLIDIFNN
-1969 ELFGAVAEEKE
+1969 ELFGPVAEEKE

-2003 AQYCGKE
+2003 AKFCSKE
-2010 RVTQLILPLK
+2010 SVTKFILPLK
-2020 EILENSSSLKVCR
+2020 EILETSSSLKVCN

-2038 LRRLILGLLSNSGMG
+2038 LRRLVLGLLVNGGMTS
-2053 HQDIL
+2053 QDIL
-2058 LLSHGLVSQSLPLL
+2058 LLCHGLVSQSLPLL
-2072 TKRDRDKASAK
+2072 TKRDREKASAK

-2105 GRKAPVSSRT
+2105 GQKALVSSRT

-2130 SLKKAKVTSSEASA
+2130 SLKKSKVTSSEASA
-2144 LEMLDPFVVLLLDCL
+2144 LEMLDPFVLLLLDCL

-2182 PAVEQNAGQLT
+2182 PAVEQNANQLT

-2214 HLVQNCFKSITILVK
+2214 HLVQNCFKAITILVK
-2229 NVKNN
+2229 NVKRNHI
-2234 KVSEPQLQVL
+2234 SETQLQVL

-2268 LSRKLVVPEMEEVM
+2268 LSRKLIVPEMEEVL

-2294 AMIRIHCRQIYMKY
+2294 GMIRIHCRQIYLKY

-2324 VVAQLTYEHDTGRE
+2324 VVSQLQYEHDTGRE

-2349 TFPKNLL
+2349 TFPQNLL
-2356 SQHNGLFFAPLAL
+2356 LRHSGLFFAPLAL
-2369 AVVND
+2369 VVVND

-2386 IKALLGQLD
+2386 IKALLTHLD
-2395 LNHQNTLFSL
+2395 LNHQNTLYSL
-2405 VNTWLSAEKAN
+2405 VNTWLTAEKAS
-2416 LRRLGAQVCG
+2416 LRRLGAQICG

-2432 GENFARRVEDLLPLI
+2432 EEKFARHLDDLLPLL
-2447 EKEIHPDNYEDI
+2447 EKAINPDNFEDI

-2471 LFSYLTLITK
+2471 LFSFLTLITK
-2481 LTKHCS
+2481 LSKHCG

-2493 PHDTLCSIW
+2493 PHDTLCHIW
-2502 GHIEAHL
+2502 GHIEGHL

-2525 QLFAGHQPEQLI
+2525 QLFAAHRAEHLV
-2537 AVWRGEGDG
+2537 AVWRGERVD
-2546 ASPRLVATA
+2546 ASPQAAATA

-2561 DKKMRELVLSFC
+2561 DKKMRELALSFC

-2595 VAKVIYLVSP
+2595 VGKVIYLVSP
-2605 ESDIASPQ
+2605 ESDVTTPQ
-2613 EVEQGEEGQKENGD
+2613 EGAEEEEEQRENGD
-2627 GDKEEEEGDEE
+2627 EEDGEEEGREEKDKEEEED
-2638 EREEKQEEEEGD
+2638 
-2650 EEEREEKQEEEDEEE
+2650 
-2665 EDKDDRPPSL
+2665 DKDDRPPSL
-2675 LWMMKKLSLMAKR
+2675 MWLINKLSLMAKR
-2688 EAANTP
+2688 EAAHTP

-2717 RLGPYLTTIIAPLY
+2717 RLGPYLTTIITPLY

-2746 NLAQELIELLKRQ
+2746 NLAQELIELLKKQ

-2776 SLRRAARKRHRA
+2776 SQRRAARKRHRA

>member
-37 DRTGTYDEEV
+37 DRTGSYAEEV
-47 ETYFSEGLTKWKDL
+47 ETYFSEGLTKWRDL
-61 NLTEHFTAFLKEVS
+61 NLTLHFTTFLKEVS
-75 DKSQSFNLLVF
+75 NKSQSFNMLVF
-86 HQKAIVES
+86 HQTSIVES
-94 LKTHLAVKNSLACQP
+94 LKTHLAVKDSLAYQP

-130 DFFVLITALLETKD
+130 DFFILITSLLDTKD
-144 TELLEWAF
+144 TEVLEWAF

-164 LMVKDMTNMYSLY
+164 VMVKDMSNIYSLY

-201 KVPDLDALLSHM
+201 KVPDLDALLGHV

-242 HSCTSNALPVAL
+242 HSCATKALPVAL
-254 RKLGPTTGPGVS
+254 RKLGPATNPGVS

-272 RDALDHMAQAAAN
+272 KDALDQMAQAAAE
-285 HVDREHFLVLWEA
+285 HVEREHFLVLWES
-298 LQASVLEVLGLLEER
+298 LQVSVVEVLGVMEAKGEEA
-313 PGEADQAAEQL
+313 EQATEQL

-330 LHTLVSHRDGAK
+330 FHTLVSHRDGAK
-342 VTRPEAVCQTV
+342 ITKPEAICQTV
-353 LRLIQSPA
+353 LRLIQSSS

-368 LLLQITSSLLL
+368 LLLQIISSLLL
-379 GENIS
+379 GENVA
-384 LPPTLI
+384 LPKALI
-390 QDTVQKVFGSRME
+390 QETVQKVCVFCIKEEE
-403 QDLILEFT
+403 QTHLYIY
-411 KEMFTM
+411 EMFTM

-422 LFLPSLLRFSA
+422 LFLPSLLRFAA
-433 GLFGCG
+433 GLLSCG

-448 EALVSLILA
+448 DVLVSLILA

-480 AGRVF
+480 TGVF
-485 SSKESGPE
+485 SSKE
-493 KESASVPELV
+493 ASSTSSEQPAVPELV
-503 LSLISLPQ
+503 LSLIKFPDEQ
-511 DQNQSLTDLS
+511 DQPITNLS
-521 LPWAALVLLPHLRP
+521 LPWAALINIV
-535 LSPASVVPAVT
+535 
-546 ALLNHLLCEIETDK
+546 N
-560 LGKAGLFVARQAL
+560 
-573 SCLLTLDGSAQL
+573 
-585 LSLVAVDKITSMLRK
+585 ITSTKGCKLDHSDYRK

-620 SGVSQH
+620 SGVSEH

-634 LYQILHANLSSN
+634 LYQILHVNLSSN
-646 LSKIRLLTLR
+646 ISKIRLLTLR
-656 ILTHFEAELP
+656 ILSQFEAELP
-666 AQTEGEESVEVQPV
+666 PQTEVRLSNVEVQPV

-692 SVQDYRE
+692 SVQDYRD

-711 VQRSLPRGPQ
+711 VQRSLPQGPPNT
-721 GAFQQVPLR
+721 FQQVPLR

-748 ELLVTHARGMDNKD
+748 ELLVTHAKGMDNKD
-762 FWKVYHEHLEMVAG
+762 FWKVYHENLEMVAG
-776 LAEKELQENSEDDDD
+776 LAEKELLEDGEDDE
-791 DDEGESDLHGEPG
+791 EGESGLEGEPG

-809 SGDVGVLFLQQV
+809 SGDVGVLFLERL
-821 KLTSDPKERTDFT
+821 KLTSNPNERTDFP
-834 NFRSLLWRAMA
+834 NFRSLLWRSMA
-845 QVPDRVEPRSRELSP
+845 QFPDRVEPRSRELSP

-878 PTQDLRKRE
+878 PTQDLRKRND
-887 SAALEESGMAGEEE
+887 AALEESVMAAEDEEE
-901 DEKEEEEEEAE
+901 KDEEKQEEDE
-912 EGGRPQRKAL
+912 EGGRQQRKAL
-922 PKRAAA
+922 PRRAAA

-935 KLFAK
+935 KVFAK
-940 FTNPRALYLEGSLS
+940 FTNPRSLYMESSLS
-954 ELYNQLLCHQD
+954 GLYNQLLCHQD

-970 AVLEC
+970 VALEC
-975 VLTYKDPNILPYK
+975 VCAYKDPNIVPYR
-988 ENLERL
+988 ENLEKL

-1004 VHFNISEERAVVDA
+1004 VHFNISEETEVVDA
-1018 LHRAQLIP
+1018 SHRAKLIP

-1046 KASAASRSSIV
+1046 KASAASRSSII
-1057 LRFLAGCQSQELGM
+1057 LRFLAGCQAEELGI

-1077 EPVRLHGQGPCLAAV
+1077 EPVCHYSQGSCLSAV
-1092 ERAVA
+1092 EGAIA
-1097 GTDAGAVLP
+1097 ETDVGAVLP
-1106 LGRQHSLLNIVNVV
+1106 LGRQHSLLNIINVV
-1120 IHKLGHL
+1120 IQKLGHL
-1127 IHDSLPKVLQILLC
+1127 IHIYLPKVLQILLC
-1141 VTASVSTILDTR
+1141 ITASVSIVLDNR
-1153 EQLKAGCISP
+1153 DQLRAGCISP

-1175 QDFFDGFDSYSFS
+1175 QDFFDSFDSYSFTA
-1188 PDELDAVFQAVVWP
+1188 DELDAVFQAVVWP

-1212 YSPTPLLKIIHLWSK
+1212 YSPTPLLKLIHVWCK

-1249 NVFALLSAKNASPA
+1249 NVFALLSAKNASLV
-1263 TVAMVMDMA
+1263 TIAMVMDIA
-1272 ESLATAADFVAS
+1272 ESLATTADFVAS
-1284 ESEAELSVNGCVF
+1284 EAETELSVNGCVVHVVVF
-1297 PQPAEGALITAD
+1297 PTD

-1323 TLLHYLSGIVRNTDR
+1323 TLLQYLSGVVRNTDR
-1338 LKKKKF
+1338 LRKKKF
-1344 RVQVARELNILSKV
+1344 RPQVAKELNILSKLVV

-1376 PYLQKAKNPPETEID
+1376 PYLQKAHNPQETEID

-1401 QCLEPSAFL
+1401 QCVQPSAFL
-1410 RPISKLF
+1410 RPLSKLF
-1417 SIIHSRLPRQ
+1417 SIIHNKLPRQ
-1427 ALTSLFQTLSDLE
+1427 ALTNVFQTLSDLE
-1440 PSLAYITNTAAKLNA
+1440 PSLSYITDLLNA

-1461 DEIYF
+1461 DEVYF
-1466 DVRLSAFQDATRHIK
+1466 DVRLTAFQDATRRVR
-1481 DMQTLDM
+1481 DMTTLDL
-1488 DYISTIMHNC
+1488 DYISTIIHNC
-1498 FHTYEIEDMS
+1498 FHTYEIGDMS
-1508 LGDNATLCLSAVITQ
+1508 LADNATLCMSAVITQ
-1523 LAAVGAGEQAYKD
+1523 LAAVGPGEQIYKD
-1536 IVQHTILDAV
+1536 IIQHTILDAV
-1546 HKGLRSKKDSVQHEY
+1546 HKGLRSKTESVQHDY

-1569 KTFPS
+1569 KTFPF
-1574 KKEFRDLVQLTDYN
+1574 KKEFRDLVQLTNYN

-1613 AKQLTEGTVVMTSRS
+1613 AKQLTEGQVVMTARS
-1628 LQNYIMPYAMTALFD
+1628 LQNYIMPYAMTALLD

-1667 TWSKYLYYLRHFI
+1667 TWSKYLYYLKHFI

-1698 TVLEA
+1698 TVLES

-1716 AAKAREAGNV
+1716 AAK
-1726 TVEGDDEQEAA
+1726 DEEQPAA
-1737 AGESG
+1737 DESDA
-1742 ESDDEDAMEVD
+1742 SDDEEAMEVD
-1753 NKTAAP
+1753 GNTAP
-1759 DAAMETDTAEGEKVV
+1759 SDIPMETDTTIGQKN
-1774 VSMETGTSDTKAA
+1774 A
-1787 VAAPKQPAVPSGLP
+1787 VAKEAATTGVQGPAAPQHTAIASGLP
-1801 QSKEELE
+1801 QSTEELE
-1808 SLISSIH
+1808 SLISAIH
-1815 RTVHDS
+1815 KTVNNS
-1821 VLPRLQKCLTA
+1821 VLPRLHKCLTA
-1832 KVKRD
+1832 KRD

-1853 ARVPIAFAMVKLMQ
+1853 ARIPIAFAMVKLMQ

-1872 IMEVNLPGILIKV
+1872 IMEANLPGILIKV
-1885 CVLLRN
+1885 CVHLRN

-1897 DVARGTL
+1897 DVARNTL
-1904 VKIIETLGFRY
+1904 VKIIETLGYKY
-1915 LQYLLR
+1915 LQYLLK
-1921 EMHGVLVKGYQV
+1921 EMVSVLVKGYQV

-1938 TVYQLLTCLSPTLKS
+1938 TVYQLLTVLSPTLKS

-1960 NLLLEIFNN
+1960 NMLIDIFNN

-1988 MEARHSKSMDSYELL
+1988 MEARHSKSMDSYQLL
-2003 AQYCGKE
+2003 AQFCSKE
-2010 RVTQLILPLK
+2010 SVTKFILPLK
-2020 EILENSSSLKVCR
+2020 EILETSSSLKVCT

-2038 LRRLILGLLSNSGMG
+2038 LRRLVLGLLDNGGMTS
-2053 HQDIL
+2053 QDIL
-2058 LLSHGLVSQSLPLL
+2058 LLCHGLVSQSLPLL
-2072 TKRDRDKASAK
+2072 TKRDREKASAK

-2105 GRKAPVSSRT
+2105 GQKAPVSSRT

-2130 SLKKAKVTSSEASA
+2130 SLKKSKVTSSEASA
-2144 LEMLDPFVVLLLDCL
+2144 LEMLDPFILLLLDCL
-2159 DSMHVKVITEAL
+2159 NSMHVKVITEAL

-2182 PAVEQNAGQLT
+2182 PAVAQNADQLT
-2193 KQLFVLLKD
+2193 KELFVLLKD

-2214 HLVQNCFKSITILVK
+2214 HLVQNCFKAITILVK
-2229 NVKNN
+2229 NVKSNN
-2234 KVSEPQLQVL
+2234 ISETQLQVL

-2268 LSRKLVVPEMEEVM
+2268 LSRKLIVPEMEEVL

-2294 AMIRIHCRQIYMKY
+2294 AMIRIHCRQIYLKY

-2313 LGKKLREHLDF
+2313 LGRKLREHLDF
-2324 VVAQLTYEHDTGRE
+2324 VVSQLHYEHDTGRE

-2349 TFPKNLL
+2349 TFPQNLL
-2356 SQHNGLFFAPLAL
+2356 LQHSGLFFAPLAL
-2369 AVVND
+2369 VVVND

-2386 IKALLGQLD
+2386 IKALLTQLD

-2405 VNTWLSAEKAN
+2405 VNTWLNAEKAS
-2416 LRRLGAQVCG
+2416 LQRLGAQICG

-2432 GENFARRVEDLLPLI
+2432 DEKFARRLDDLLPLL
-2447 EKEIHPDNYEDI
+2447 EKEINPDNYEDI

-2471 LFSYLTLITK
+2471 LYSFLTLITK
-2481 LTKHCS
+2481 LSKHCG
-2487 LLELSK
+2487 LLELHK
-2493 PHDTLCSIW
+2493 PHDTLYNIW

-2525 QLFAGHQPEQLI
+2525 QLFAAHQAEQLKVRPGTTFP
-2537 AVWRGEGDG
+2537 A
-2546 ASPRLVATA
+2546 AMSFLH
-2555 FITSNL
+2555 L
-2561 DKKMRELVLSFC
+2561 MRELALSFC

-2595 VAKVIYLVSP
+2595 VGKVIYLISP
-2605 ESDIASPQ
+2605 ESDVPSPEE
-2613 EVEQGEEGQKENGD
+2613 EV
-2627 GDKEEEEGDEE
+2627 KEEEEQRENGDEEDENGE
-2638 EREEKQEEEEGD
+2638 EREEKEKEEEE
-2650 EEEREEKQEEEDEEE
+2650 EEEEEED
-2665 EDKDDRPPSL
+2665 DKDDRPPSL
-2675 LWMMKKLSLMAKR
+2675 LWLMKKLSLMAKR
-2688 EAANTP
+2688 EAAFSP

-2717 RLGPYLTTIIAPLY
+2717 RLGPYLTTIIIPLY

-2759 VGLERFSLAFSA
+2759 VGLEKFSLAFSA

-2776 SLRRAARKRHRA
+2776 SQRRAARKRHRA

>member
-1 MKIKSKSSYHKSEN
+1 MRIKSKSSYHKSEN
-15 TYRFLTFAERL
+15 TYRFLTFTERL
-26 ANVNIDVIHRI
+26 ANVNINVIHRI
-37 DRTGTYDEEV
+37 DRTGSHAEEV
-47 ETYFSEGLTKWKDL
+47 ETYFSEGVTKWRDL
-61 NLTEHFTAFLKEVS
+61 NLTEHFTTFLKEVS
-75 DKSQSFNLLVF
+75 NKSQSFNMLVF
-86 HQKAIVES
+86 HQKLIVES
-94 LKTHLAVKNSLACQP
+94 LKTHLAVKNSLAYQP

-130 DFFVLITALLETKD
+130 DFFILITSLLDTKD
-144 TELLEWAF
+144 TEVLEWAF

-164 LMVKDMTNMYSLY
+164 LMVTDMTNIYSLY

-201 KVPDLDALLSHM
+201 KVPDLDALLTHV

-242 HSCTSNALPVAL
+242 HSSAAHALPVAL
-254 RKLGPTTGPGVS
+254 RKLGPTTNPGVS
-266 LPWDTV
+266 LPWDSV

-285 HVDREHFLVLWEA
+285 HVDRKHFLVLWES
-298 LQASVLEVLGLLEER
+298 LQISVVEVFDVMEAKGEEA
-313 PGEADQAAEQL
+313 GQATEQL

-342 VTRPEAVCQTV
+342 ITKPEDVCQTV
-353 LRLIQSPA
+353 LRLIDNLALPA
-361 LSASCSR
+361 PCSR
-368 LLLQITSSLLL
+368 LLLQIISSLLL
-379 GENIS
+379 GGNIS
-384 LPPTLI
+384 LPKSLI
-390 QDTVQKVFGSRME
+390 QETVQKVFGSTMGR
-403 QDLILEFT
+403 DLILEFT
-411 KEMFTM
+411 QEMFTM
-417 KQFEQ
+417 KNFEQ
-422 LFLPSLLRFSA
+422 LFLPSLLRFTA
-433 GLFGCG
+433 GLFSCG
-439 DALSRHCGL
+439 DSLSCHCGL
-448 EALVSLILA
+448 EVLVSLILA

-480 AGRVF
+480 TGVF
-485 SSKESGPE
+485 SSREANQGSSTTSEQP
-493 KESASVPELV
+493 AVPELV
-503 LSLISLPQ
+503 LSLIRYPEEQ
-511 DQNQSLTDLS
+511 TQSITNLS
-521 LPWAALVLLPHLRP
+521 LPWAALVLLPHIRP
-535 LSPASVVPAVT
+535 LAPDSVVPAVT
-546 ALLNHLLCEIETDK
+546 ALLNHLLCEIETEK
-560 LGKAGLFVARQAL
+560 LGKAGLFIARQAL
-573 SCLLTLDGSAQL
+573 SCLLSLDGSAQL
-585 LSLVAVDKITSMLRK
+585 LSLVTVDKITSILRK
-600 FPTDL
+600 FPKDL

-620 SGVSQH
+620 SGVSEY

-634 LYQILHANLSSN
+634 LYQILHTNLSSN
-646 LSKIRLLTLR
+646 ISKIRLLTLR
-656 ILTHFEAELP
+656 ILSQFEAELP
-666 AQTEGEESVEVQPV
+666 PHTEVEENVEVQPV

-692 SVQDYRE
+692 SVQDYRD

-711 VQRSLPRGPQ
+711 VQRSLPKGLPDS
-721 GAFQQVPLR
+721 FQQVPLR
-730 YLIAMLFVN
+730 YLIAMLFIN
-739 FKPLWDAVI
+739 FRPLWDAVI
-748 ELLVTHARGMDNKD
+748 ELLVSHARGMDSKD
-762 FWKVYHEHLEMVAG
+762 FWAVYHEHLEMAAG
-776 LAEKELQENSEDDDD
+776 LAENELQENDEDYVSN
-791 DDEGESDLHGEPG
+791 EEEEFNHQSEPG
-804 CDVIE
+804 CDIIE
-809 SGDVGVLFLQQV
+809 SGEVGVLFLEQL
-821 KLTSDPKERTDFT
+821 KLTCDLNERTDFP

-845 QVPDRVEPRSRELSP
+845 QFPDRVEPRSRELSP

-878 PTQDLRKRE
+878 PTQDLRKRNDYG
-887 SAALEESGMAGEEE
+887 LEDSGMSV
-901 DEKEEEEEEAE
+901 EEEEETE
-912 EGGRPQRKAL
+912 EEEQYVEERGRQKRKAL
-922 PKRAAA
+922 PRRAAA
-928 KQLITHL
+928 KQLIAHL
-935 KLFAK
+935 KVFTK
-940 FTNPRALYLEGSLS
+940 FTNPRALYLEGSLR

-965 QQIQR
+965 QQIQQV
-970 AVLEC
+970 VLDC
-975 VLTYKDPNILPYK
+975 VLTYKDPNIVPYK

-994 LDDKHFKEEI
+994 LNDKHFKEEI
-1004 VHFNISEERAVVDA
+1004 VHFNISEEAGVVDA
-1018 LHRAQLIP
+1018 SHRAKLIP
-1026 LLMRILFGRLR
+1026 LLMRILFGRLC

-1046 KASAASRSSIV
+1046 KATAASRSSII
-1057 LRFLAGCQSQELGM
+1057 LRFLAGCQAEELGM

-1077 EPVRLHGQGPCLAAV
+1077 EPVCHHSQGSCLAAV

-1097 GTDAGAVLP
+1097 ETDVGAVLP
-1106 LGRQHSLLNIVNVV
+1106 LGRQQSLLNIINMV
-1120 IHKLGHL
+1120 IQKLGHL
-1127 IHDSLPKVLQILLC
+1127 IHIYLPKVLQILLC
-1141 VTASVSTILDTR
+1141 VTASVSTILNNRD
-1153 EQLKAGCISP
+1153 QLRAGCISR

-1175 QDFFDGFDSYSFS
+1175 QDFFDGFDFYSFS
-1188 PDELDAVFQAVVWP
+1188 SDELDAVFQAVVWP
-1202 QVCRLPTESP
+1202 QVCRLPTESS
-1212 YSPTPLLKIIHLWSK
+1212 YSPTPLLKLIHVWCK
-1227 NARYFPLLAK
+1227 NARYFPLLARH
-1237 QRPDHPECDVLL
+1237 RPDRPECGVLL
-1249 NVFALLSAKNASPA
+1249 NVFGLLSAKNASPA
-1263 TVAMVMDMA
+1263 TISMVMDIA
-1272 ESLATAADFVAS
+1272 ESLSTTADFIAS
-1284 ESEAELSVNGCVF
+1284 ETETGLSINNSVF
-1297 PQPAEGALITAD
+1297 PQPWEGALVTAD
-1309 SLTQGSRLLLPHIS
+1309 SLTQGSRLLQPHIS
-1323 TLLHYLSGIVRNTDR
+1323 TLLQYLSGVVRNTDR

-1344 RVQVARELNILSKV
+1344 RAQVAKELNILSKV

-1364 KEQSSV
+1364 KEQCSV

-1376 PYLQKAKNPPETEID
+1376 PYLQKGTNPQETEID
-1391 ILATVQNLLR
+1391 ILATIQNLLR
-1401 QCLEPSAFL
+1401 QCVQPSAFL
-1410 RPISKLF
+1410 RPLSKLF
-1417 SIIHSRLPRQ
+1417 SIIHNKLPRQ
-1427 ALTSLFQTLSDLE
+1427 ALTAVFQALSDLD
-1440 PSLAYITNTAAKLNA
+1440 PSLTYITDLATKLNA

-1466 DVRLSAFQDATRHIK
+1466 DLRLTAFQEATRQVK
-1481 DMQTLDM
+1481 DMQTLDL
-1488 DYISTIMHNC
+1488 DYISTIIHNC
-1498 FHTYEIEDMS
+1498 FHTYEIGDIS
-1508 LGDNATLCLSAVITQ
+1508 LADNATLCLSAVIIQ
-1523 LAAVGAGEQAYKD
+1523 LAAVRAGEQIYKD
-1536 IVQHTILDAV
+1536 IIQHTILDAV
-1546 HKGLRSKKDSVQHEY
+1546 HKGLRSKTRSVQHEY

-1574 KKEFRDLVQLTDYN
+1574 KKEFIELVQLTDYN
-1588 DLESDFFEH
+1588 DPESDFFEH

-1628 LQNYIMPYAMTALFD
+1628 LQNYIMPYAMTALLD

-1649 ENMISAS
+1649 ENMTSAS

-1667 TWSKYLYYLRHFI
+1667 TWSKYLYYLKHFI

-1716 AAKAREAGNV
+1716 AANTREEMENDGV
-1726 TVEGDDEQEAA
+1726 LEKEATTQA
-1737 AGESG
+1737 KGPI
-1742 ESDDEDAMEVD
+1742 
-1753 NKTAAP
+1753 AP
-1759 DAAMETDTAEGEKVV
+1759 KPT
-1774 VSMETGTSDTKAA
+1774 A
-1787 VAAPKQPAVPSGLP
+1787 VASGLP

-1808 SLISSIH
+1808 SLISTIH
-1815 RTVHDS
+1815 QTVNDS
-1821 VLPRLQKCLTA
+1821 VLPRLHKCLTA

-1837 EEHKAVK
+1837 EEHKAAK
-1844 SKDVKEEEV
+1844 SKDVKDEEV
-1853 ARVPIAFAMVKLMQ
+1853 VRIPIAFAMVKLMQ

-1872 IMEVNLPGILIKV
+1872 IMEANLPGILIKV

-1904 VKIIETLGFRY
+1904 VKIIETLGCRY
-1915 LQYLLR
+1915 LQYLLK
-1921 EMHGVLVKGYQV
+1921 EMQGILVKGYQV

-1938 TVYQLLTCLSPTLKS
+1938 TVYQLLSALSPTLKS

-1960 NLLLEIFNN
+1960 NMLIDVFNN

-1988 MEARHSKSMDSYELL
+1988 MEARHSKSMDSCELL
-2003 AQYCGKE
+2003 GQFCSRESITK
-2010 RVTQLILPLK
+2010 LILPLK
-2020 EILENSSSLKVCR
+2020 AILETSSCLKVCN

-2038 LRRLILGLLSNSGMG
+2038 LRRLVLGLLVNRGMTP
-2053 HQDIL
+2053 QDIL

-2072 TKRDRDKASAK
+2072 TKRDREKALAQV
-2083 PPPDPRLPPP
+2083 PPDPRVPPP
-2093 SCLLLPP
+2093 NCLLLHPI
-2100 TPKRG
+2100 PKRG
-2105 GRKAPVSSRT
+2105 GQKAPVSSRT
-2115 NMHILVDAGLKLLHL
+2115 NMHILVDTGLKLLHL
-2130 SLKKAKVTSSEASA
+2130 SLKKSRVTSSEASA
-2144 LEMLDPFVVLLLDCL
+2144 LEMLDPFVQLLLNCL
-2159 DSMHVKVITEAL
+2159 HSMHVKVITEAL

-2182 PAVEQNAGQLT
+2182 PAVEQNADQLT

-2214 HLVQNCFKSITILVK
+2214 HLVQNCFKAITIVVK
-2229 NVKNN
+2229 NVKSN
-2234 KVSEPQLQVL
+2234 KISETQLQVL

-2251 IYDQSRQ
+2251 LYDQSRQ

-2282 KKVAKLSVTGSN
+2282 KKIAKLSVNGSN
-2294 AMIRIHCRQIYMKY
+2294 AMIRIHCRQIYLKY

-2313 LGKKLREHLDF
+2313 LGRKLRGHLDF
-2324 VVAQLTYEHDTGRE
+2324 VVAQLHYEHDTGRE
-2338 SVLEMLAYIFQ
+2338 SVLEMLAFIFQ

-2356 SQHNGLFFAPLAL
+2356 LKHSGLFFAPLAL
-2369 AVVND
+2369 VVVND

-2386 IKALLGQLD
+2386 IKALLTQLD

-2405 VNTWLSAEKAN
+2405 VNTWLNAEKAS
-2416 LRRLGAQVCG
+2416 LRRLGAQICG

-2432 GENFARRVEDLLPLI
+2432 EEKFARRLDDLLPVLERAI
-2447 EKEIHPDNYEDI
+2447 NPDNYEDI

-2481 LTKHCS
+2481 LSKHCG

-2493 PHDTLCSIW
+2493 PHDTLCHIW

-2525 QLFAGHQPEQLI
+2525 QLFAAQRAEQLVTI
-2537 AVWRGEGDG
+2537 WRGEGGD
-2546 ASPRLVATA
+2546 ASSKSAATA

-2561 DKKMRELVLSFC
+2561 DKKMRELALSFC

-2595 VAKVIYLVSP
+2595 IGKMIYLISSD
-2605 ESDIASPQ
+2605 SDITSPQ
-2613 EVEQGEEGQKENGD
+2613 EEVKEEDEQRENGV
-2627 GDKEEEEGDEE
+2627 EEEGERGEE
-2638 EREEKQEEEEGD
+2638 NEKEEG
-2650 EEEREEKQEEEDEEE
+2650 EDEEE
-2665 EDKDDRPPSL
+2665 EDEDYKDNRPPSL
-2675 LWMMKKLSLMAKR
+2675 LWLMKKLSLMATR
-2688 EAANTP
+2688 EAAHTP

-2712 DLGKE
+2712 DMGE
-2717 RLGPYLTTIIAPLY
+2717 EQLGPYLTIIITPLY

-2746 NLAQELIELLKRQ
+2746 NLAQELIELLRRQ

-2776 SLRRAARKRHRA
+2776 SERRAARKRHRA

>member
-37 DRTGTYDEEV
+37 DRTGSYAEEV
-47 ETYFSEGLTKWKDL
+47 ETYFSEGLTKWRDL
-61 NLTEHFTAFLKEVS
+61 NLTEHFTTFLKEVS
-75 DKSQSFNLLVF
+75 NKSQSFNMLVF
-86 HQKAIVES
+86 HQKSIVES
-94 LKTHLAVKNSLACQP
+94 LKTHLTVQNSLAYQP

-130 DFFVLITALLETKD
+130 DFFILITSLLDTKD

-152 TCLSYLYKYLWR
+152 TCLSYLFKYLWR
-164 LMVKDMTNMYSLY
+164 LMVKDMSNIYSLY
-177 STLLAH
+177 STLLEH
-183 KKEHIRKFAAES
+183 KKEHIRKFTAES

-201 KVPDLDALLSHM
+201 KVPDIDALLSLV

-242 HSCTSNALPVAL
+242 HSCAANALPVAL
-254 RKLGPTTGPGVS
+254 RKLGPSTSPGVS
-266 LPWDTV
+266 LPWDSV
-272 RDALDHMAQAAAN
+272 RDALDHMAQATAN
-285 HVDREHFLVLWEA
+285 HVDREHFLVLWES
-298 LQASVLEVLGLLEER
+298 LQVSVVEVLGVIEAK
-313 PGEADQAAEQL
+313 GEGADQATEQL

-342 VTRPEAVCQTV
+342 ITKPEAVCQTV
-353 LRLIQSPA
+353 LRLIQSPS
-361 LSASCSR
+361 LSAPCSR

-379 GENIS
+379 GENVT
-384 LPPTLI
+384 LPKALI
-390 QDTVQKVFGSRME
+390 QEMVQKVFGSTTG

-422 LFLPSLLRFSA
+422 LFLPSLLRFTA

-439 DALSRHCGL
+439 DPLSRHCGL
-448 EALVSLILA
+448 EVLVSLILA

-480 AGRVF
+480 TGVF
-485 SSKESGPE
+485 TSKEAGQ
-493 KESASVPELV
+493 ASSTSEQPAVPEMV
-503 LSLISLPQ
+503 LSLIKLHEE
-511 DQNQSLTDLS
+511 QNQSITDLS

-535 LSPASVVPAVT
+535 IVQTSVVPAVT
-546 ALLNHLLCEIETDK
+546 AFLNHLLCEIETEK

-573 SCLLTLDGSAQL
+573 SCLLTLDGSAEL
-585 LSLVAVDKITSMLRK
+585 LSLLAVDKINSILRK

-605 SALLLGDLYYTRLSL
+605 SALLLGDLYYTRLSV
-620 SGVSQH
+620 SGVSEH

-634 LYQILHANLSSN
+634 LYQILHPNLSSN
-646 LSKIRLLTLR
+646 ISKIRLLTLR
-656 ILTHFEAELP
+656 ILSQFEVELP
-666 AQTEGEESVEVQPV
+666 PQAEGEETVEVQPV

-711 VQRSLPRGPQ
+711 VQRSLPQGPP
-721 GAFQQVPLR
+721 ATFQQVPLR

-739 FKPLWDAVI
+739 FRPLWDAVI
-748 ELLVTHARGMDNKD
+748 DLLVSHARGMDNKD

-776 LAEKELQENSEDDDD
+776 LAEKELQADGEDD
-791 DDEGESDLHGEPG
+791 EEEESDLKSEPG

-809 SGDVGVLFLQQV
+809 SGDVGVLFLEQLKV
-821 KLTSDPKERTDFT
+821 TSDPNERTDFP
-834 NFRSLLWRAMA
+834 NFRNLLWRAMA
-845 QVPDRVEPRSRELSP
+845 QFPDRVEPRSRELSP

-878 PTQDLRKRE
+878 PTQDLRKRNDTALDE
-887 SAALEESGMAGEEE
+887 SAMAV
-901 DEKEEEEEEAE
+901 EEEEEDKEEEVE
-912 EGGRPQRKAL
+912 EGGRQQRKAL
-922 PKRAAA
+922 PRRVAA
-928 KQLITHL
+928 KQLMAHL
-935 KLFAK
+935 KVFAK
-940 FTNPRALYLEGSLS
+940 FTNPCSLYLESSLS

-970 AVLEC
+970 VALEC
-975 VLTYKDPNILPYK
+975 VLTYKDPNIVPYK
-988 ENLERL
+988 ENLEKL
-994 LDDKHFKEEI
+994 LEDKHFKEEI
-1004 VHFNISEERAVVDA
+1004 VHFNISEETGVVDA
-1018 LHRAQLIP
+1018 SHRARLIP

-1046 KASAASRSSIV
+1046 KASAATRSSII
-1057 LRFLAGCQSQELGM
+1057 LRFLAGCQAEELGM

-1077 EPVRLHGQGPCLAAV
+1077 EPVCHHSQGSCLAAV

-1097 GTDAGAVLP
+1097 ETDVGAVLP
-1106 LGRQHSLLNIVNVV
+1106 LGRQHSLLNIINVV
-1120 IHKLGHL
+1120 IQKLGHL
-1127 IHDSLPKVLQILLC
+1127 IHIYLPKVLQILLC
-1141 VTASVSTILDTR
+1141 VTASVSTVLDNR
-1153 EQLKAGCISP
+1153 DQLRAGCISP

-1175 QDFFDGFDSYSFS
+1175 QDFFDSFDSYSFT
-1188 PDELDAVFQAVVWP
+1188 PDELDGVFQAVVWP

-1212 YSPTPLLKIIHLWSK
+1212 YSPTPLLKLIHVWSK

-1237 QRPDHPECDVLL
+1237 QRPDQPECDVLL
-1249 NVFALLSAKNASPA
+1249 NVFALLSAKNASA
-1263 TVAMVMDMA
+1263 VTIAMVMDIA
-1272 ESLATAADFVAS
+1272 ESLATTQDFVAS
-1284 ESEAELSVNGCVF
+1284 ETETELSVNGCVF
-1297 PQPAEGALITAD
+1297 PRPREGALVTAD

-1323 TLLHYLSGIVRNTDR
+1323 TLLRYLSGVVRNTDR

-1344 RVQVARELNILSKV
+1344 RAQVAKELNILSKV
-1358 SRFVSD
+1358 SQFVSD

-1376 PYLQKAKNPPETEID
+1376 PYLQRANNPQETEID

-1401 QCLEPSAFL
+1401 QCVQPSAFL
-1410 RPISKLF
+1410 RPLSKLF
-1417 SIIHSRLPRQ
+1417 SIIHNKLPRQ
-1427 ALTSLFQTLSDLE
+1427 ALVNVFQTLSDLE
-1440 PSLAYITNTAAKLNA
+1440 PTLTYITDLATKLNA

-1466 DVRLSAFQDATRHIK
+1466 DVRLTAFQDATRRVK
-1481 DMQTLDM
+1481 EMTTLDL
-1488 DYISTIMHNC
+1488 DYISTIIHNC
-1498 FHTYEIEDMS
+1498 FHTYEIGDMS
-1508 LGDNATLCLSAVITQ
+1508 LADNATLCLSAVITQ
-1523 LAAVGAGEQAYKD
+1523 LAAVRPGEQIYKD

-1546 HKGLRSKKDSVQHEY
+1546 HKGLRSKTESVQHDY

-1574 KKEFRDLVQLTDYN
+1574 KKEFRDLVQLTNYSDP
-1588 DLESDFFEH
+1588 ESDFFEH

-1613 AKQLTEGTVVMTSRS
+1613 AKQLTEGQVVMTSRS
-1628 LQNYIMPYAMTALFD
+1628 LQNYIMPYAMTALLD

-1667 TWSKYLYYLRHFI
+1667 TWSKYLYYLKHFV

-1716 AAKAREAGNV
+1716 AAKAREAGSV
-1726 TVEGDDEQEAA
+1726 GIEADDEEQPAA
-1737 AGESG
+1737 DESDA
-1742 ESDDEDAMEVD
+1742 SDDEEVMEVD
-1753 NKTAAP
+1753 GNSAAADIP
-1759 DAAMETDTAEGEKVV
+1759 METDTTSGEKDVL
-1774 VSMETGTSDTKAA
+1774 SKEAA
-1787 VAAPKQPAVPSGLP
+1787 ATEAKGQAAPKPIVVPSGLP

-1808 SLISSIH
+1808 SLISTIH
-1815 RTVHDS
+1815 QSVNES
-1821 VLPRLQKCLTA
+1821 VLPRLHKCLIA

-1844 SKDVKEEEV
+1844 SKDVKDEEV
-1853 ARVPIAFAMVKLMQ
+1853 VRIPIAFAMVKLMQ

-1872 IMEVNLPGILIKV
+1872 IMEANLPGILIKV

-1904 VKIIETLGFRY
+1904 VKIMETLGCRY
-1915 LQYLLR
+1915 LQYLLK
-1921 EMHGVLVKGYQV
+1921 EMQSVLVKGYQV

-1938 TVYQLLTCLSPTLKS
+1938 TVYQLLSVLRPTLKS

-1960 NLLLEIFNN
+1960 NMLIDIFNN

-2003 AQYCGKE
+2003 AQFCSKE
-2010 RVTQLILPLK
+2010 SITKFILPLK
-2020 EILENSSSLKVCR
+2020 EILETSSSLKVCN

-2038 LRRLILGLLSNSGMG
+2038 LRRLVLGLLVNGGMTS
-2053 HQDIL
+2053 QDIL
-2058 LLSHGLVSQSLPLL
+2058 LLCHGLVSESLPLL
-2072 TKRDRDKASAK
+2072 TKRDREKASAK

-2105 GRKAPVSSRT
+2105 GQKAAVSSRT

-2130 SLKKAKVTSSEASA
+2130 SLKKSKVTSSEASA

-2159 DSMHVKVITEAL
+2159 NSMHVKVITEAL

-2214 HLVQNCFKSITILVK
+2214 HLVQNCFKAITILVK
-2229 NVKNN
+2229 NVKSNEI
-2234 KVSEPQLQVL
+2234 SETQLQVL

-2268 LSRKLVVPEMEEVM
+2268 LSRKLIVPEMEDVL

-2294 AMIRIHCRQIYMKY
+2294 TMIRVHCRQIYLKY

-2324 VVAQLTYEHDTGRE
+2324 VVSQLRYEHDTGRE

-2349 TFPKNLL
+2349 TFPQNLL
-2356 SQHNGLFFAPLAL
+2356 LKYSGLFFAPLAL
-2369 AVVND
+2369 VVVND

-2386 IKALLGQLD
+2386 IKGMLTQLD
-2395 LNHQNTLFSL
+2395 LNHQNTLFAL
-2405 VNTWLSAEKAN
+2405 VNTWLNAEKAS

-2432 GENFARRVEDLLPLI
+2432 EEKFARRLDDLLPLL
-2447 EKEIHPDNYEDI
+2447 EKELNPDNYEDI

-2471 LFSYLTLITK
+2471 LFSFLTLITK
-2481 LTKHCS
+2481 LSKHCG

-2493 PHDTLCSIW
+2493 PHDTLCRIW

-2525 QLFAGHQPEQLI
+2525 QLFAAHQAEQLV
-2537 AVWRGEGDG
+2537 AVWRGEGRD
-2546 ASPRLVATA
+2546 ASPQPSATA
-2555 FITSNL
+2555 FITSSL
-2561 DKKMRELVLSFC
+2561 DKKMRELALSFC

-2595 VAKVIYLVSP
+2595 VGKVIYLISP
-2605 ESDIASPQ
+2605 ESDVAVPQ
-2613 EVEQGEEGQKENGD
+2613 EEA
-2627 GDKEEEEGDEE
+2627 KEEEEEE
-2638 EREEKQEEEEGD
+2638 EQRENGEEEEEHEEGKEEKEK
-2650 EEEREEKQEEEDEEE
+2650 EEEEEEEEED
-2665 EDKDDRPPSL
+2665 DKDDRPPSL
-2675 LWMMKKLSLMAKR
+2675 LWLMKKLSLMAKR
-2688 EAANTP
+2688 EAAYTP
-2694 KVPLKRTCVFKF
+2694 KVPLKRSCVFKF

-2717 RLGPYLTTIIAPLY
+2717 RLGPYLTTIITPLY

-2746 NLAQELIELLKRQ
+2746 NLAQELIELMKKQ

-2776 SLRRAARKRHRA
+2776 SQRRAARKRHRA

>member
-15 TYRFLTFAERL
+15 TYKFLTFAERL

-37 DRTGTYDEEV
+37 DRTGSYAEEV
-47 ETYFSEGLTKWKDL
+47 ETYFSEGLTKWRDL
-61 NLTEHFTAFLKEVS
+61 NLTEHFTTFLKEVS
-75 DKSQSFNLLVF
+75 NQSQSFNMLVF
-86 HQKAIVES
+86 HQKSIVAS
-94 LKTHLAVKNSLACQP
+94 LKTHLAVKNSLAYQP

-130 DFFVLITALLETKD
+130 DFYLLITSLLDTKD
-144 TELLEWAF
+144 TEVLEWAF
-152 TCLSYLYKYLWR
+152 TSLSYLYKYLWR
-164 LMVKDMTNMYSLY
+164 VMVKDMTNIYSLY
-177 STLLAH
+177 STLLEH

-201 KVPDLDALLSHM
+201 KVPDLDALLSHV

-236 GVRNMF
+236 GVRKMF
-242 HSCTSNALPVAL
+242 HSCAANALPVAL
-254 RKLGPTTGPGVS
+254 RKLGPSTNTGVS
-266 LPWDTV
+266 LPWDAV
-272 RDALDHMAQAAAN
+272 KEALDHMAQAAAD
-285 HVDREHFLVLWEA
+285 HVEREHFLVLWES
-298 LQASVLEVLGLLEER
+298 LQVSVVEVLSVV
-313 PGEADQAAEQL
+313 EAKGDEAEQATEQL

-330 LHTLVSHRDGAK
+330 LHTLVSHKDGAK
-342 VTRPEAVCQTV
+342 ITKPEAVCQTV
-353 LRLIQSPA
+353 LRLIQSSS

-379 GENIS
+379 GENIT
-384 LPPTLI
+384 LPKALT
-390 QDTVQKVFGSRME
+390 QETVQKVFGSTMG

-422 LFLPSLLRFSA
+422 LFLPCLLRFTA

-439 DALSRHCGL
+439 DPLSRHCGL
-448 EALVSLILA
+448 DALVSLILA
-457 KAPPPTDGSMA
+457 KAPPATEGSMA

-480 AGRVF
+480 TGVF
-485 SSKESGPE
+485 STKEGGQASGSTSEQP
-493 KESASVPELV
+493 AVPELV
-503 LSLISLPQ
+503 LSLIQFPEE
-511 DQNQSLTDLS
+511 QNQSITDLS

-535 LSPASVVPAVT
+535 IAPASVVPAVT
-546 ALLNHLLCEIETDK
+546 AFLNHLLCEIEAEE

-585 LSLVAVDKITSMLRK
+585 LSLVTVDKINSILQK
-600 FPTDL
+600 FPTDM
-605 SALLLGDLYYTRLSL
+605 SALLLADLYYTRLSL
-620 SGVSQH
+620 SGVSEH

-634 LYQILHANLSSN
+634 LHQMLHANLSSN
-646 LSKIRLLTLR
+646 ISKIRLLTLR
-656 ILTHFEAELP
+656 ILSQFEAELP
-666 AQTEGEESVEVQPV
+666 PQTEGEENVEVQPV

-692 SVQDYRE
+692 SVQDYRD

-711 VQRSLPRGPQ
+711 VQRSLPQGPP
-721 GAFQQVPLR
+721 GTFQQAPLR

-739 FKPLWDAVI
+739 FRPLWDAVI

-762 FWKVYHEHLEMVAG
+762 FWRIYHEHLELVAG
-776 LAEKELQENSEDDDD
+776 IAEKELREDEEDDD
-791 DDEGESDLHGEPG
+791 EEEESELQGEPG

-809 SGDVGVLFLQQV
+809 SGDVGVLFLEEL
-821 KLTSDPKERTDFT
+821 KLTSNPDERTDFS
-834 NFRSLLWRAMA
+834 NFRSLLWRCMT
-845 QVPDRVEPRSRELSP
+845 QFPDRVEPRSRELSP

-866 RNEFYPADLLVA
+866 RNEYYPADLLVA
-878 PTQDLRKRE
+878 PTQDLRKVND
-887 SAALEESGMAGEEE
+887 AALEESGMTVEE
-901 DEKEEEEEEAE
+901 DEERVDDEQEAE
-912 EGGRPQRKAL
+912 EGGRQQRKAP

-928 KQLITHL
+928 KQLIVHL
-935 KLFAK
+935 KLFTK
-940 FTNPRALYLEGSLS
+940 FTNPRSLYLESSLS

-970 AVLEC
+970 VALEC
-975 VLTYKDPNILPYK
+975 VLTYKDSNIVPYK
-988 ENLERL
+988 ENLEKL
-994 LDDKHFKEEI
+994 LDDRHFKEEI
-1004 VHFNISEERAVVDA
+1004 VHFNISEETGVIDA
-1018 LHRAQLIP
+1018 SHRARLIP

-1046 KASAASRSSIV
+1046 KASAATRSSII
-1057 LRFLAGCQSQELGM
+1057 LRFLAGCQPEELGI

-1077 EPVRLHGQGPCLAAV
+1077 EPVCHHSQGSCLAAV
-1092 ERAVA
+1092 EKALA
-1097 GTDAGAVLP
+1097 ETDVGAVLP
-1106 LGRQHSLLNIVNVV
+1106 LGRQHSLLNIINVV
-1120 IHKLGHL
+1120 IQKLGHL
-1127 IHDSLPKVLQILLC
+1127 IHIYLPKVLQILLC
-1141 VTASVSTILDTR
+1141 VTASVSLVLDNR
-1153 EQLKAGCISP
+1153 DQLRAGCISP
-1163 LKNLRRLGILRI
+1163 LKNLRQLGILRI
-1175 QDFFDGFDSYSFS
+1175 QDFFEGFDSYNFS
-1188 PDELDAVFQAVVWP
+1188 ADELDAVFQAVVWP
-1202 QVCRLPTESP
+1202 QVCRLPTEST
-1212 YSPTPLLKIIHLWSK
+1212 YSPTPLLKLIHVWCK

-1237 QRPDHPECDVLL
+1237 RRPNQPECDVLF
-1249 NVFALLSAKNASPA
+1249 NVFALLSAKKASP
-1263 TVAMVMDMA
+1263 VSIGVVMDIA
-1272 ESLATAADFVAS
+1272 ESLATTEDFVAG
-1284 ESEAELSVNGCVF
+1284 EAETELSVNGCVF
-1297 PQPAEGALITAD
+1297 PQPKEGGLITAD
-1309 SLTQGSRLLLPHIS
+1309 SLSQGSRVLLPHVS
-1323 TLLHYLSGIVRNTDR
+1323 TLLRYLSGVVRNTDR

-1344 RVQVARELNILSKV
+1344 RAQVAKELNILSKV

-1376 PYLQKAKNPPETEID
+1376 PYLQKGHNPQETEID
-1391 ILATVQNLLR
+1391 ILATMQNLLR
-1401 QCLEPSAFL
+1401 QCVQPSAFL
-1410 RPISKLF
+1410 RPLSKLF
-1417 SIIHSRLPRQ
+1417 SVIHNKLPRQ
-1427 ALTSLFQTLSDLE
+1427 ALTNVFQTLSDLE
-1440 PSLAYITNTAAKLNA
+1440 PSLSYITDLATKLNA

-1461 DEIYF
+1461 DEVYF
-1466 DVRLSAFQDATRHIK
+1466 DVRLAAFQDASRRVK
-1481 DMQTLDM
+1481 DMTTLDL
-1488 DYISTIMHNC
+1488 DYIYTVMHNC
-1498 FHTYEIEDMS
+1498 FHTFEIGDMS

-1523 LAAVGAGEQAYKD
+1523 LAAVGAGEQLFKD
-1536 IVQHTILDAV
+1536 IVHHTILDALQ
-1546 HKGLRSKKDSVQHEY
+1546 KGLRSKTDSVQHEY

-1574 KKEFRDLVQLTDYN
+1574 KKEFRDLVQLTNYN

-1613 AKQLTEGTVVMTSRS
+1613 AKQLTEGQVVMTPRS
-1628 LQNYIMPYAMTALFD
+1628 LQNYIMPYAMTALLD
-1643 EKMLKH
+1643 EKMQKH
-1649 ENMISAS
+1649 ENMILAS
-1656 VEVVGAVCRRL
+1656 VEIVGAVCRRL
-1667 TWSKYLYYLRHFI
+1667 TWSKYLYYLKHFV
-1680 HILQTAQAEQKL
+1680 HILQTGQTEQKL

-1716 AAKAREAGNV
+1716 AAKAREA
-1726 TVEGDDEQEAA
+1726 EGVAVDAEDEEPAA
-1737 AGESG
+1737 ADESDA
-1742 ESDDEDAMEVD
+1742 SDDEEAMEVD
-1753 NKTAAP
+1753 GKTTP
-1759 DAAMETDTAEGEKVV
+1759 TDVPMETDTTSGGKPVASKEG
-1774 VSMETGTSDTKAA
+1774 AA
-1787 VAAPKQPAVPSGLP
+1787 SEAKKPAAPKPFAVATGLP
-1801 QSKEELE
+1801 QSTEELE
-1808 SLISSIH
+1808 SLIRGIQQ
-1815 RTVHDS
+1815 TVSNS
-1821 VLPRLQKCLTA
+1821 VLPRLHKCLTA
-1832 KVKRD
+1832 KIKRD
-1837 EEHKAVK
+1837 DEHKAVK

-1853 ARVPIAFAMVKLMQ
+1853 ARIPIAFAMVKVMQ
-1867 TLPPH
+1867 TLPPN
-1872 IMEVNLPGILIKV
+1872 IMDANLPGILIKV
-1885 CVLLRN
+1885 CVVLRN
-1891 RFQEIR
+1891 RFQEVR

-1915 LQYLLR
+1915 LQYLLK
-1921 EMHGVLVKGYQV
+1921 EMQGVLAKGYQV

-1938 TVYQLLTCLSPTLKS
+1938 TVYQLLSVLSPTLKS

-1960 NLLLEIFNN
+1960 NMLIDIFNN
-1969 ELFGAVAEEKE
+1969 ELFGPVAEEKE

-2003 AQYCGKE
+2003 AHFCSKE
-2010 RVTQLILPLK
+2010 SVTKFLLPLK
-2020 EILENSSSLKVCR
+2020 ELLENSCSLKVCN

-2038 LRRLILGLLSNSGMG
+2038 LRRLVLGLLVNEGMTS
-2053 HQDIL
+2053 QDIL
-2058 LLSHGLVSQSLPLL
+2058 LLCHGLVSESLPLL

-2105 GRKAPVSSRT
+2105 GQKALVSSRT
-2115 NMHILVDAGLKLLHL
+2115 NMYILVDAGLKLLHL
-2130 SLKKAKVTSSEASA
+2130 SLKKSKVTSSDASA
-2144 LEMLDPFVVLLLDCL
+2144 LEMLDPFVPLMLDCL

-2182 PAVEQNAGQLT
+2182 PAVEQNADQMT

-2202 YSKAGAARGENY
+2202 YSKAGAARGENF
-2214 HLVQNCFKSITILVK
+2214 HLVQNCFKAITILVK

-2234 KVSEPQLQVL
+2234 QISETQLQVL

-2268 LSRKLVVPEMEEVM
+2268 LSRKLIVPEMEQVM
-2282 KKVAKLSVTGSN
+2282 RKVAKLSVTGSN
-2294 AMIRIHCRQIYMKY
+2294 GMIRIHCRQIYLKY

-2313 LGKKLREHLDF
+2313 LGRKLRGHLDF
-2324 VVAQLTYEHDTGRE
+2324 VVAQLHYEHDTGRE

-2349 TFPKNLL
+2349 TFPQELL
-2356 SQHNGLFFAPLAL
+2356 LKYSGLFFAPLAL
-2369 AVVND
+2369 VVVND
-2374 DSARCKKMAAMA
+2374 DSTRCKKMATMA
-2386 IKALLGQLD
+2386 IKTLLTKLD
-2395 LNHQNTLFSL
+2395 VNHQNNLFSL
-2405 VNTWLSAEKAN
+2405 VNTWLNAEKAS

-2426 LFVEVE
+2426 LYVELE
-2432 GENFARRVEDLLPLI
+2432 EEKFARRMVDLLPLL
-2447 EKEIHPDNYEDI
+2447 EKEINPAKYEDI
-2459 EEEQDEKGADRL
+2459 EEEQDERGADRL
-2471 LFSYLTLITK
+2471 LFSFLTLITK
-2481 LTKHCS
+2481 LSKHCG

-2525 QLFAGHQPEQLI
+2525 QLFAAHQAEQLV
-2537 AVWRGEGDG
+2537 AAWRGEGD
-2546 ASPRLVATA
+2546 ASPQSPATA
-2555 FITSNL
+2555 FITSSL
-2561 DKKMRELVLSFC
+2561 DKKMRELALSFC

-2582 TASGEQVI
+2582 IASGEQVI

-2595 VAKVIYLVSP
+2595 VGKVIYLLSS
-2605 ESDIASPQ
+2605 ESDVTPTQ
-2613 EVEQGEEGQKENGD
+2613 EEVEKAEEEQREEKEAEGEEED
-2627 GDKEEEEGDEE
+2627 EKEEEE
-2638 EREEKQEEEEGD
+2638 EEEG
-2650 EEEREEKQEEEDEEE
+2650 EED
-2665 EDKDDRPPSL
+2665 DKEDRPPSL
-2675 LWMMKKLSLMAKR
+2675 LWLIKKLSLMAKR
-2688 EAANTP
+2688 EAAYTP

-2706 LGAIAM
+2706 LGAMAM

-2717 RLGPYLTTIIAPLY
+2717 RLGPYLTTLITPLY

-2746 NLAQELIELLKRQ
+2746 NLAQELIELLKRH

-2776 SLRRAARKRHRA
+2776 SQRRTARKRHRA

-2793 NPDIAAKKKLKKH
+2793 NPEIAAKKKLKKH
-2806 KNKIEAKKRKI
+2806 RNKIEAKKRKI

-2825 AKKHRSHAL
+2825 AKRQRL

>member
-37 DRTGTYDEEV
+37 DKTGSFAEEV
-47 ETYFSEGLTKWKDL
+47 ETYFSEGLTKWRDL
-61 NLTEHFTAFLKEVS
+61 NLTEHFTTFLKEVS
-75 DKSQSFNLLVF
+75 NKSQSFNMLVF
-86 HQKAIVES
+86 HQKSIVET
-94 LKTHLAVKNSLACQP
+94 LKTHLAVKNSLAYQP

-130 DFFVLITALLETKD
+130 DFFILITSLLDTKD
-144 TELLEWAF
+144 TEVLEWAF

-164 LMVKDMTNMYSLY
+164 LMVKDMTNIYSLY
-177 STLLAH
+177 STLLEH

-201 KVPDLDALLSHM
+201 KVPDLDALLTHV

-242 HSCTSNALPVAL
+242 HSCATTALPVAL
-254 RKLGPTTGPGVS
+254 QKLSPATSPGVA

-285 HVDREHFLVLWEA
+285 HVDREHFLVLWES
-298 LQASVLEVLGLLEER
+298 LQASVEEVLGVMEAKGEEA
-313 PGEADQAAEQL
+313 EQATEQL

-330 LHTLVSHRDGAK
+330 FHTLVSHRNGAK
-342 VTRPEAVCQTV
+342 ITKPEAVCQTV
-353 LRLIQSPA
+353 LRLIQSSA

-384 LPPTLI
+384 LSNALI
-390 QDTVQKVFGSRME
+390 QETVQKLFGSTIE

-422 LFLPSLLRFSA
+422 LFLPSLLRFTA

-439 DALSRHCGL
+439 DPMSRHCGL
-448 EALVSLILA
+448 ETLVSLILA

-480 AGRVF
+480 TGVF
-485 SSKESGPE
+485 RSEEASPE
-493 KESASVPELV
+493 QSAVPELV
-503 LSLISLPQ
+503 LSLIKFPEE
-511 DQNQSLTDLS
+511 QNQPVTDLS

-535 LSPASVVPAVT
+535 LLSASVVPAVT
-546 ALLNHLLCEIETDK
+546 SFLNRLLCDIETEK
-560 LGKAGLFVARQAL
+560 LGKAGLFVATQAL

-585 LSLVAVDKITSMLRK
+585 LSLVTVDKVTSILRK

-620 SGVSQH
+620 SGVSEH

-634 LYQILHANLSSN
+634 LYLILHTNLSSN
-646 LSKIRLLTLR
+646 ISKIRLLTLR
-656 ILTHFEAELP
+656 ILSHFEAELP
-666 AQTEGEESVEVQPV
+666 AQTEGEENVEVQPV

-692 SVQDYRE
+692 SVQDYRD

-711 VQRSLPRGPQ
+711 VQRSLPQGPH
-721 GAFQQVPLR
+721 GTLEQVPLR

-739 FKPLWDAVI
+739 FRPLWDAVI
-748 ELLVTHARGMDNKD
+748 ELLVTHARGMDNKV
-762 FWKVYHEHLEMVAG
+762 FWGVYHEHLEMVAG
-776 LAEKELQENSEDDDD
+776 LAEKELQEDNEEDDDN
-791 DDEGESDLHGEPG
+791 EVEESNVQAEPG

-809 SGDVGVLFLQQV
+809 SGDMGVLFLQQL
-821 KLTSDPKERTDFT
+821 KLTSNPSERTDFP

-866 RNEFYPADLLVA
+866 RNEFYPADLQVA
-878 PTQDLRKRE
+878 PTQDLRKKND
-887 SAALEESGMAGEEE
+887 AALDESEMAV
-901 DEKEEEEEEAE
+901 EEEEEAE
-912 EGGRPQRKAL
+912 EEGRKQRKAP

-928 KQLITHL
+928 KQLIAHL
-935 KLFAK
+935 KVFAK
-940 FTNPRALYLEGSLS
+940 FTNPRSLYLESSLS

-965 QQIQR
+965 HQIQR
-970 AVLEC
+970 AALEC
-975 VLTYKDPNILPYK
+975 VLTYKDSNIVPYK

-1004 VHFNISEERAVVDA
+1004 VHFNISEETEVIDA
-1018 LHRAQLIP
+1018 SHRARLIP

-1037 SKAGSKFQG
+1037 TKAGSKFQG
-1046 KASAASRSSIV
+1046 KASAATRSSII
-1057 LRFLAGCQSQELGM
+1057 LRFLAGCQSEELGM

-1077 EPVRLHGQGPCLAAV
+1077 EPACHHSQGSCLAAV

-1097 GTDAGAVLP
+1097 ETNVGAVLP
-1106 LGRQHSLLNIVNVV
+1106 VGRQHSLLNIIHVV
-1120 IHKLGHL
+1120 IQKLGHL
-1127 IHDSLPKVLQILLC
+1127 IRIYLPKVLQILLC
-1141 VTASVSTILDTR
+1141 VTASVSTLLDSR
-1153 EQLKAGCISP
+1153 DQLRAGCISP

-1175 QDFFDGFDSYSFS
+1175 QDFFSGFDSYSFS

-1212 YSPTPLLKIIHLWSK
+1212 YSPTPLLKLIHVWCK
-1227 NARYFPLLAK
+1227 NPRFFPLLAK
-1237 QRPDHPECDVLL
+1237 QRPDDPQCGVLL
-1249 NVFALLSAKNASPA
+1249 NVFALLSAKKSSPV
-1263 TVAMVMDMA
+1263 TIAMVMDII
-1272 ESLATAADFVAS
+1272 ETLATTEDFVAS
-1284 ESEAELSVNGCVF
+1284 ESETELSVNGCVF
-1297 PQPAEGALITAD
+1297 PQPEEGALITAD
-1309 SLTQGSRLLLPHIS
+1309 SITQGSRLLLPHIS
-1323 TLLHYLSGIVRNTDR
+1323 TLLQYLSSVVRNTDR

-1344 RVQVARELNILSKV
+1344 RAQVAKELNILSKI

-1370 LISLLL
+1370 LITLLL
-1376 PYLQKAKNPPETEID
+1376 PYLQKGYNPQETEID

-1401 QCLEPSAFL
+1401 QCVQPSAFL
-1410 RPISKLF
+1410 RPLSKLF
-1417 SIIHSRLPRQ
+1417 SVIHKKLPRQ
-1427 ALTSLFQTLSDLE
+1427 ALTNVFQTLSDLD
-1440 PSLAYITNTAAKLNA
+1440 PSLTYITNVATKLNA

-1466 DVRLSAFQDATRHIK
+1466 DVRLTAFQDATRCIK
-1481 DMQTLDM
+1481 GMQTLDL
-1488 DYISTIMHNC
+1488 DYINTIIHNC
-1498 FHTYEIEDMS
+1498 FHTYEIGDMS

-1523 LAAVGAGEQAYKD
+1523 LVEVGAGEQIYKD
-1536 IVQHTILDAV
+1536 VVEHTILDAV
-1546 HKGLRSKKDSVQHEY
+1546 FKGLRSTTESVQHEY
-1561 TTVLACLV
+1561 TSVLACLV

-1588 DLESDFFEH
+1588 DPESDFFEH

-1613 AKQLTEGTVVMTSRS
+1613 AKQLTEGTVVMTPRS
-1628 LQNYIMPYAMTALFD
+1628 LQNYIMPYAMTILLD

-1649 ENMISAS
+1649 ENMTSAS

-1667 TWSKYLYYLRHFI
+1667 TWSKYLYYLKHFI
-1680 HILQTAQAEQKL
+1680 HILQTGQIEQKL

-1698 TVLEA
+1698 TVLDA

-1716 AAKAREAGNV
+1716 AAKAREAASV
-1726 TVEGDDEQEAA
+1726 AMDEAGDEEEAA
-1737 AGESG
+1737 ADESDV
-1742 ESDDEDAMEVD
+1742 SDDEEAMEVD
-1753 NKTAAP
+1753 GTTATSDVP
-1759 DAAMETDTAEGEKVV
+1759 METDTADREKDGI
-1774 VSMETGTSDTKAA
+1774 SNKAA
-1787 VAAPKQPAVPSGLP
+1787 TIKAEAPKPVIAASGLP

-1808 SLISSIH
+1808 SLITAIH
-1815 RTVHDS
+1815 RTVNDS
-1821 VLPRLQKCLTA
+1821 VLPRLQKCLVA

-1844 SKDVKEEEV
+1844 SKDVKDEEV

-1872 IMEVNLPGILIKV
+1872 IMETNLPGILIKV

-1904 VKIIETLGFRY
+1904 VKILETLGYRY
-1915 LQYLLR
+1915 LQFLLK
-1921 EMHGVLVKGYQV
+1921 EMQGILVKGYQV

-1938 TVYQLLTCLSPTLKS
+1938 TVYQLLSVLSPTLKS
-1953 GDLDPCM
+1953 GDIDPCM
-1960 NLLLEIFNN
+1960 NMLIDIFNN
-1969 ELFGAVAEEKE
+1969 ELFGAVAAEKE

-2003 AQYCGKE
+2003 AQFCSKE
-2010 RVTQLILPLK
+2010 SITKLILPLK
-2020 EILENSSSLKVCR
+2020 ETLETSSSLKVCN

-2038 LRRLILGLLSNSGMG
+2038 LRRLVLGLLVNTGMTS
-2053 HQDIL
+2053 QDIL
-2058 LLSHGLVSQSLPLL
+2058 LLSHSLVSQSLPLL
-2072 TKRDRDKASAK
+2072 TRRDREKASTEHLS
-2083 PPPDPRLPPP
+2083 DPRLPPP

-2105 GRKAPVSSRT
+2105 GKKAPVSSRT

-2130 SLKKAKVTSSEASA
+2130 SLKKGKVTSSEASA
-2144 LEMLDPFVVLLLDCL
+2144 LEMLDPFVLLLLECL
-2159 DSMHVKVITEAL
+2159 DSMHVKVITESL

-2182 PAVEQNAGQLT
+2182 PAVKENAGQLT

-2214 HLVQNCFKSITILVK
+2214 QLVQNCFKAITILVK
-2229 NVKNN
+2229 NIKSNDI
-2234 KVSEPQLQVL
+2234 SETQLQVL

-2268 LSRKLVVPEMEEVM
+2268 LSRKLIVPEMEEVM
-2282 KKVAKLSVTGSN
+2282 KKVAKLSVNGSN
-2294 AMIRIHCRQIYMKY
+2294 AMIRIHCRQIYLKY

-2313 LGKKLREHLDF
+2313 LGKKLRMHLDF
-2324 VVAQLTYEHDTGRE
+2324 IMAQLAYEHDTGRE
-2338 SVLEMLAYIFQ
+2338 SVLEMLGYIFQ
-2349 TFPKNLL
+2349 TFPKKLL
-2356 SQHNGLFFAPLAL
+2356 QHHSGLFFAPLAL
-2369 AVVND
+2369 VVIND
-2374 DSARCKKMAAMA
+2374 NSARCKKMAAMA
-2386 IKALLGQLD
+2386 IKALLAELD
-2395 LNHQNTLFSL
+2395 QTRKNTLFSL
-2405 VNTWLSAEKAN
+2405 VNTWLKAEKLS
-2416 LRRLGAQVCG
+2416 LRRLGAQMCG

-2432 GENFARRVEDLLPLI
+2432 EENFASRMDDLLPLL
-2447 EKEIHPDNYEDI
+2447 EREIHPDIYEDI
-2459 EEEQDEKGADRL
+2459 EEEQDEKEADRL

-2481 LTKHCS
+2481 LSKHCG
-2487 LLELSK
+2487 LLELNK
-2493 PHDTLCSIW
+2493 PHDTLCRIW

-2525 QLFAGHQPEQLI
+2525 QLFAAQQAEQLV
-2537 AVWRGEGDG
+2537 AVWSGEGGSD
-2546 ASPRLVATA
+2546 SPQQAATA
-2555 FITSNL
+2555 FIINGL
-2561 DKKMRELVLSFC
+2561 DKKMRELALSFC

-2595 VAKVIYLVSP
+2595 VGKVIYLISP
-2605 ESDIASPQ
+2605 ESDVDPPQ
-2613 EVEQGEEGQKENGD
+2613 EEG
-2627 GDKEEEEGDEE
+2627 KEEEEQQREDGDEE
-2638 EREEKQEEEEGD
+2638 EEEKESEEKEKEEEED
-2650 EEEREEKQEEEDEEE
+2650 
-2665 EDKDDRPPSL
+2665 DKDDRPPSL
-2675 LWMMKKLSLMAKR
+2675 LWLMKKLSLMAKR
-2688 EAANTP
+2688 EAAYTP

-2717 RLGPYLTTIIAPLY
+2717 RLGPYLATIITPLY

-2746 NLAQELIELLKRQ
+2746 NLAQELIELLKKQ
-2759 VGLERFSLAFSA
+2759 VGLERFSLAFSS

-2776 SLRRAARKRHRA
+2776 SVRRVARKRHRA

>member
-15 TYRFLTFAERL
+15 TFRFLTFAERL

-37 DRTGTYDEEV
+37 DRTGSYDEEV
-47 ETYFSEGLTKWKDL
+47 ETYFFEGLTKWKDL
-61 NLTEHFTAFLKEVS
+61 NLTEHFTTFLKEVS
-75 DKSQSFNLLVF
+75 NKSQSFNMLVF

-94 LKTHLAVKNSLACQP
+94 LKTHLAVKNSLAYQP

-130 DFFVLITALLETKD
+130 DFFILITSLLDTKD

-164 LMVKDMTNMYSLY
+164 VMVKDMTNIYSLY

-201 KVPDLDALLSHM
+201 KVPDFDTLLTNV
-213 FSDLQQHPDKAEGA
+213 FSDLEQHPDKVEGA

-242 HSCTSNALPVAL
+242 HSCAAAALPVAL
-254 RKLGPTTGPGVS
+254 RKLGPLTSCGVS
-266 LPWDTV
+266 LPWDAV
-272 RDALDHMAQAAAN
+272 RDALDQMAQAAAS
-285 HVDREHFLVLWEA
+285 HVDREHFLVFWES
-298 LQASVLEVLGLLEER
+298 LQVSVREVLAVIEAK
-313 PGEADQAAEQL
+313 GEDFNLAIEQL

-330 LHTLVSHRDGAK
+330 LHTLVSHRDGVK
-342 VTRPEAVCQTV
+342 VTKPEAVCQTV
-353 LRLIQSPA
+353 LQLIQSSC

-368 LLLQITSSLLL
+368 LLLQTTSSLLL

-384 LPPTLI
+384 LPQVLI
-390 QDTVQKVFGSRME
+390 QETVQKVFSSTLGH
-403 QDLILEFT
+403 DLILEFT

-417 KQFEQ
+417 NQFEQ
-422 LFLPSLLRFSA
+422 LFLPILLRFIT
-433 GLFGCG
+433 GLFAHG

-448 EALVSLILA
+448 DVLVNLILA

-468 FETYPLLFTGQT
+468 FETYSLLFTGQT
-480 AGRVF
+480 TGVFNCKEAGAT
-485 SSKESGPE
+485 SEE
-493 KESASVPELV
+493 TAVPELV
-503 LSLISLPQ
+503 LSLIKLP
-511 DQNQSLTDLS
+511 DEQNQSIANLS

-535 LSPASVVPAVT
+535 LSPSVVVPAV
-546 ALLNHLLCEIETDK
+546 AAFLNHLLCEIETENM
-560 LGKAGLFVARQAL
+560 GKAALFVARQAL
-573 SCLLTLDGSAQL
+573 SCLLSLDSSAQL
-585 LSLVAVDKITSMLRK
+585 LLLVTVDKVNSILRK

-620 SGVSQH
+620 SGISEY
-626 LSHSALLE
+626 LSPSALLE
-634 LYQILHANLSSN
+634 LYEMLHANLSSN
-646 LSKIRLLTLR
+646 ISKIRLLTLR
-656 ILTHFEAELP
+656 IFSQFEAELP
-666 AQTEGEESVEVQPV
+666 PQAEGEESVEVQPV

-711 VQRSLPRGPQ
+711 VRRSLPQGPP
-721 GAFQQVPLR
+721 GTFQQVPLR

-739 FKPLWDAVI
+739 FRPLWDAVI
-748 ELLVTHARGMDNKD
+748 ELLVSHAKGMDNKD
-762 FWKVYHEHLEMVAG
+762 FWSVYYEHLEMVAG
-776 LAEKELQENSEDDDD
+776 LAEEELQE
-791 DDEGESDLHGEPG
+791 DDEDESKEESSLQSQPG
-804 CDVIE
+804 CDVID
-809 SGDVGVLFLQQV
+809 SGDVGVLFLEQL
-821 KLTSDPKERTDFT
+821 KLTSDPNERTDFP
-834 NFRSLLWRAMA
+834 NFRSLLWRAMS
-845 QVPDRVEPRSRELSP
+845 QFPDRVEPRSRELSP

-866 RNEFYPADLLVA
+866 KNEFYPSDLLVA
-878 PTQDLRKRE
+878 PTQDLRKKND
-887 SAALEESGMAGEEE
+887 AVQDESGMAVEVE
-901 DEKEEEEEEAE
+901 DEEEENEAE
-912 EGGRPQRKAL
+912 EGSTQQRKAL
-922 PKRAAA
+922 PRRAAA
-928 KQLITHL
+928 KQLIAHL
-935 KLFAK
+935 KVFAK
-940 FTNPRALYLEGSLS
+940 FTNPRALYLESSLS
-954 ELYNQLLCHQD
+954 ELYNQLICHQD

-970 AVLEC
+970 MALEC
-975 VLTYKDPNILPYK
+975 VLTYKDPNIVPYK

-994 LDDKHFKEEI
+994 LEDKHFKEEI
-1004 VHFNISEERAVVDA
+1004 VHFNISEETGVVDA
-1018 LHRAQLIP
+1018 SHRGGLIP

-1046 KASAASRSSIV
+1046 KASAASRSSII
-1057 LRFLAGCQSQELGM
+1057 LRFLAGCQAEELGM

-1077 EPVRLHGQGPCLAAV
+1077 DPVCHHSLGSCLAAV
-1092 ERAVA
+1092 DRAISE
-1097 GTDAGAVLP
+1097 TDIAAVLP
-1106 LGRQHSLLNIVNVV
+1106 LGRQHSLLNIINVV
-1120 IHKLGHL
+1120 IQKLGHL
-1127 IHDSLPKVLQILLC
+1127 IHIYLPKILQILLC
-1141 VTASVSTILDTR
+1141 VTASVSTILDSR
-1153 EQLKAGCISP
+1153 DQLRAGCISP

-1188 PDELDAVFQAVVWP
+1188 PDETDAVFQAVIWP

-1212 YSPTPLLKIIHLWSK
+1212 YSPTPLLKLIHVWCK
-1227 NARYFPLLAK
+1227 NPRYFPLLAK
-1237 QRPDHPECDVLL
+1237 QRPDHPECDILL
-1249 NVFALLSAKNASPA
+1249 NVFALLSAKNVSPVTIA
-1263 TVAMVMDMA
+1263 VVMDIA
-1272 ESLATAADFVAS
+1272 ESLATLGDFVAS
-1284 ESEAELSVNGCVF
+1284 ESEAELSVNTCVF
-1297 PQPAEGALITAD
+1297 PQPEEGRVIREE
-1309 SLTQGSRLLLPHIS
+1309 SITQGSRLLLPHIS
-1323 TLLHYLSGIVRNTDR
+1323 TLLRYLSGVVRNTDR

-1344 RVQVARELNILSKV
+1344 KAQVARELNILSKI

-1370 LISLLL
+1370 LIGLLL
-1376 PYLQKAKNPPETEID
+1376 PYLQKGNNLQETEID

-1401 QCLEPSAFL
+1401 QCDQPSTFL
-1410 RPISKLF
+1410 RPLGKLF
-1417 SIIHSRLPRQ
+1417 AIIHNKLPRK
-1427 ALTSLFQTLSDLE
+1427 ALTATFQTLSDLD
-1440 PSLAYITNTAAKLNA
+1440 PSLTYITDLAAKLNA

-1461 DEIYF
+1461 DEVYF
-1466 DVRLSAFQDATRHIK
+1466 DVRLMAFQDATKRVK
-1481 DMQTLDM
+1481 DMQTLDL
-1488 DYISTIMHNC
+1488 DYISTIIYNC
-1498 FHTYEIEDMS
+1498 FHTYEIGDMS
-1508 LGDNATLCLSAVITQ
+1508 LADNATLCMSAVISQ
-1523 LAAVGAGEQAYKD
+1523 LAAVGPGAQIYKD
-1536 IVQHTILDAV
+1536 FIQHTILDAV
-1546 HKGLRSKKDSVQHEY
+1546 HKGLRSKTENVQHEY
-1561 TTVLACLV
+1561 TTILACLV

-1588 DLESDFFEH
+1588 DPESDFFEH

-1613 AKQLTEGTVVMTSRS
+1613 AKKLTEGTVVMTPRS
-1628 LQNYIMPYAMTALFD
+1628 LQNYIMPYAMTALMD
-1643 EKMLKH
+1643 EKMHKH

-1656 VEVVGAVCRRL
+1656 VDLVGAVCRRL
-1667 TWSKYLYYLRHFI
+1667 TWSKYLYYLKHFI

-1716 AAKAREAGNV
+1716 AAKAREAG
-1726 TVEGDDEQEAA
+1726 TVATEADDNNEAA
-1737 AGESG
+1737 ADELDS
-1742 ESDDEDAMEVD
+1742 SDEEEVMEV
-1753 NKTAAP
+1753 NSKTASTDVP
-1759 DAAMETDTAEGEKVV
+1759 METDTVEGEKEDISAKVAAAKTQK
-1774 VSMETGTSDTKAA
+1774 ETAPKLAA
-1787 VAAPKQPAVPSGLP
+1787 VACGLP
-1801 QSKEELE
+1801 QSREELE
-1808 SLISSIH
+1808 SLISMIH
-1815 RTVHDS
+1815 QTVSNS
-1821 VLPRLQKCLTA
+1821 VLPRLHKCLNA

-1844 SKDVKEEEV
+1844 SKDVKDEEV
-1853 ARVPIAFAMVKLMQ
+1853 VRIPIAFAMVKLLQ

-1872 IMEVNLPGILIKV
+1872 VMEANLPGILIKV
-1885 CVLLRN
+1885 CVILRN

-1904 VKIIETLGFRY
+1904 VKIIETLGCRY

-1921 EMHGVLVKGYQV
+1921 EMQSVLVKGYQV

-1938 TVYQLLTCLSPTLKS
+1938 TVYQLLTALSPTLKS

-1960 NLLLEIFNN
+1960 NMLIDIFNN
-1969 ELFGAVAEEKE
+1969 ELFGSVAEEKE

-1988 MEARHSKSMDSYELL
+1988 MEARHSKSMDSYEFL
-2003 AQYCGKE
+2003 ARFCSKE
-2010 RVTQLILPLK
+2010 SITKLILPLK
-2020 EILENSSSLKVCR
+2020 EILETTSSLKVCN
-2033 RVGAV
+2033 RVAAV
-2038 LRRLILGLLSNSGMG
+2038 LRRLVAGLLDNSGMTS
-2053 HQDIL
+2053 QDIL
-2058 LLSHGLVSQSLPLL
+2058 LLSHGLISQSLPLL
-2072 TKRDRDKASAK
+2072 TKRDRKKKSAK

-2105 GRKAPVSSRT
+2105 GQKAPVSSRT
-2115 NMHILVDAGLKLLHL
+2115 NMHFLVDAGLKLLHL
-2130 SLKKAKVTSSEASA
+2130 SLKKSKVSSSEASA
-2144 LEMLDPFVVLLLDCL
+2144 LEMLDPFVLLLLECL

-2182 PAVEQNAGQLT
+2182 PAVERNAGQMT

-2202 YSKAGAARGENY
+2202 YAKAGAARGENY
-2214 HLVQNCFKSITILVK
+2214 HLVQNCFKAMTILVK
-2229 NVKNN
+2229 NIKSN
-2234 KVSEPQLQVL
+2234 KISETQLQVL

-2268 LSRKLVVPEMEEVM
+2268 LSRKLVVPEMEEVL
-2282 KKVAKLSVTGSN
+2282 KKVANMSVTGSN
-2294 AMIRIHCRQIYMKY
+2294 AMIRIHCRQIYLKY

-2313 LGKKLREHLDF
+2313 LGKKLNGHLNF
-2324 VVAQLTYEHDTGRE
+2324 VVAQLEYEHDTGRE
-2338 SVLEMLAYIFQ
+2338 SALEMLAYIFQ
-2349 TFPKNLL
+2349 TFPQKLL
-2356 SQHNGLFFAPLAL
+2356 LTHSSMFFAPLAL
-2369 AVVND
+2369 VVVND
-2374 DSARCKKMAAMA
+2374 NSPRCKKMAAMS
-2386 IKALLGQLD
+2386 IKTLLTQLD
-2395 LNHQNTLFSL
+2395 LNQQNTFFTF
-2405 VNTWLSAEKAN
+2405 VNTWLNAN
-2416 LRRLGAQVCG
+2416 KVSLRRLGAQICG

-2432 GENFARRVEDLLPLI
+2432 EEKFTRRLDDLLPLL
-2447 EKEIHPDNYEDI
+2447 EREINHENYEDI

-2471 LFSYLTLITK
+2471 LFSYLTLISK
-2481 LTKHCS
+2481 LNTHCG

-2493 PHDTLCSIW
+2493 PNDTLCHLW

-2509 RYPHC
+2509 RHPHC

-2525 QLFAGHQPEQLI
+2525 QLFASQQAQQLI
-2537 AVWRGEGDG
+2537 TIWRGGGED
-2546 ASPRLVATA
+2546 ASSQPAATD

-2561 DKKMRELVLSFC
+2561 DKRMRKLALSFC

-2595 VAKVIYLVSP
+2595 VGKVIYLISP
-2605 ESDIASPQ
+2605 ESQVTAQ
-2613 EVEQGEEGQKENGD
+2613 EEVKDELEEEEEEEHRENENGD
-2627 GDKEEEEGDEE
+2627 EDQDEKEKEAEEEEDG
-2638 EREEKQEEEEGD
+2638 
-2650 EEEREEKQEEEDEEE
+2650 
-2665 EDKDDRPPSL
+2665 DKDDRPPSL
-2675 LWMMKKLSLMAKR
+2675 LWLMKKLCLMAKR
-2688 EAANTP
+2688 EAAYTP

-2706 LGAIAM
+2706 LGAMAM

-2717 RLGPYLTTIIAPLY
+2717 RLGPYLTTIITPLY

-2746 NLAQELIELLKRQ
+2746 NLAQELIELLKKQ
-2759 VGLERFSLAFSA
+2759 VGLERFSMAFSA

-2776 SLRRAARKRHRA
+2776 TQRRVARKRHRA

-2817 EFLRPGYK
+2817 EILRPGYK

>member
-37 DRTGTYDEEV
+37 DRTGSYAEEV

-61 NLTEHFTAFLKEVS
+61 NLTEHFTTFLKEVS
-75 DKSQSFNLLVF
+75 NKSQSFNMLVF
-86 HQKAIVES
+86 HQTVIVET
-94 LKTHLAVKNSLACQP
+94 LKTHLSVKNSLAYQP

-130 DFFVLITALLETKD
+130 DFFILITSLLDTKD
-144 TELLEWAF
+144 TEILEWAF
-152 TCLSYLYKYLWR
+152 TCLSFLYKYLWR
-164 LMVKDMTNMYSLY
+164 VMVKDMTNIYSLY

-201 KVPDLDALLSHM
+201 KVPDLDSLLDLM

-236 GVRNMF
+236 GVRSMF
-242 HSCTSNALPVAL
+242 HSCASNALPVAL
-254 RKLGPTTGPGVS
+254 HKLGPSTSPGVS

-272 RDALDHMAQAAAN
+272 RDALDHLAQAAADQ
-285 HVDREHFLVLWEA
+285 VDREHFLVLWES
-298 LQASVLEVLGLLEER
+298 LQASAVEVLGVMEAK
-313 PGEADQAAEQL
+313 GKEADQATEQL

-330 LHTLVSHRDGAK
+330 LHTLVSHKDGAK
-342 VTRPEAVCQTV
+342 VTKPEAVCQTV
-353 LRLIQSPA
+353 LRLIQSSS
-361 LSASCSR
+361 LSGSCSR

-379 GENIS
+379 GENIT
-384 LPPTLI
+384 LPKALI
-390 QDTVQKVFGSRME
+390 QETIQRVFGSTMG
-403 QDLILEFT
+403 QYLIIEFT

-422 LFLPSLLRFSA
+422 LFLPTLLRFA
-433 GLFGCG
+433 NGLLGCG
-439 DALSRHCGL
+439 DPLSRHCGL
-448 EALVSLILA
+448 DALVSLILA
-457 KAPPPTDGSMA
+457 KAPPPTDASMA

-480 AGRVF
+480 TGCTT
-485 SSKESGPE
+485 SEQLT
-493 KESASVPELV
+493 VPELV
-503 LSLISLPQ
+503 LSLIQFPEE
-511 DQNQSLTDLS
+511 QNQSINNLS

-535 LSPASVVPAVT
+535 LAAASIIPAVT
-546 ALLNHLLCEIETDK
+546 AFLNNILCEIETDK

-585 LSLVAVDKITSMLRK
+585 LSLLTVDKINSILRK
-600 FPTDL
+600 FPSDL

-620 SGVSQH
+620 SGVSEY
-626 LSHSALLE
+626 LSHTALLE
-634 LYQILHANLSSN
+634 LYQILHPNISSN
-646 LSKIRLLTLR
+646 ISKIRLLTLR
-656 ILTHFEAELP
+656 ILSQFEAELP
-666 AQTEGEESVEVQPV
+666 PQTEGEENVEVQPV

-711 VQRSLPRGPQ
+711 VQRSLPQGP
-721 GAFQQVPLR
+721 ADTFQQVPLR
-730 YLIAMLFVN
+730 YLIAVLFVN
-739 FKPLWDAVI
+739 FRPMWDPVI
-748 ELLVTHARGMDNKD
+748 ELLVTHARGMDNKE
-762 FWKVYHEHLEMVAG
+762 FWRVYYEHLEMVAG
-776 LAEKELQENSEDDDD
+776 LAEKELLENEDDD
-791 DDEGESDLHGEPG
+791 EEASSLRGEPG
-804 CDVIE
+804 CEVIE
-809 SGDVGVLFLQQV
+809 SGELGVLFIEQV
-821 KLTSDPKERTDFT
+821 KLTSDPNERTDFP

-845 QVPDRVEPRSRELSP
+845 QFPERVEPRSRELSP

-878 PTQDLRKRE
+878 PTQDLRKRNDA
-887 SAALEESGMAGEEE
+887 SMEESGMAVEDEEE
-901 DEKEEEEEEAE
+901 REEEEHDAE
-912 EGGRPQRKAL
+912 EGGRQQRKAL
-922 PKRAAA
+922 PRRAAA
-928 KQLITHL
+928 KQLNAHL
-935 KLFAK
+935 KVFAK
-940 FTNPRALYLEGSLS
+940 FTNPRSLYLESSLS

-970 AVLEC
+970 VALEC
-975 VLTYKDPNILPYK
+975 VLSYKEPNIVPYK
-988 ENLERL
+988 ENLEKL

-1004 VHFNISEERAVVDA
+1004 VHFNISDETEVVDA
-1018 LHRAQLIP
+1018 SHRARLIP

-1046 KASAASRSSIV
+1046 KASATSRSSII
-1057 LRFLAGCQSQELGM
+1057 LRFLAGCQAEELGI

-1077 EPVRLHGQGPCLAAV
+1077 EPVCHHSQGSCLQAV

-1097 GTDAGAVLP
+1097 ETDVAAVLP
-1106 LGRQHSLLNIVNVV
+1106 LGRQHSLLNIINVV

-1127 IHDSLPKVLQILLC
+1127 IHVYLPKVLQILLC
-1141 VTASVSTILDTR
+1141 VTASVSTILDQR
-1153 EQLKAGCISP
+1153 DQLRAGCISP

-1188 PDELDAVFQAVVWP
+1188 PDELDAVFQAVIWP
-1202 QVCRLPTESP
+1202 QVCRLPSESP
-1212 YSPTPLLKIIHLWSK
+1212 YSPTPLLKLIHVWCK
-1227 NARYFPLLAK
+1227 DARFFPLLAK
-1237 QRPDHPECDVLL
+1237 QKLNHPECDVLL
-1249 NVFALLSAKNASPA
+1249 NVFALLSAKNAS
-1263 TVAMVMDMA
+1263 TVTIAMVMDIA
-1272 ESLATAADFVAS
+1272 ESLATTEDFVSS
-1284 ESEAELSVNGCVF
+1284 ETETELSVNSCVF
-1297 PQPAEGALITAD
+1297 PQPKEGAIVTAD

-1323 TLLHYLSGIVRNTDR
+1323 TLLQYLSGVVRNTER

-1344 RVQVARELNILSKV
+1344 RAQVAKELNILSKV

-1376 PYLQKAKNPPETEID
+1376 PYLQKANNPQETEID
-1391 ILATVQNLLR
+1391 ILATIQNLLR
-1401 QCLEPSAFL
+1401 QCVLASAFL
-1410 RPISKLF
+1410 RPLSKLF
-1417 SIIHSRLPRQ
+1417 SIIHNKLPRQ
-1427 ALTSLFQTLSDLE
+1427 ALTNVFQTLSDLE
-1440 PSLAYITNTAAKLNA
+1440 PSLTYITDVATKLNA

-1466 DVRLSAFQDATRHIK
+1466 DVRLTAFQDATRRVK
-1481 DMQTLDM
+1481 DMTALDL
-1488 DYISTIMHNC
+1488 DYISTIIHNC
-1498 FHTYEIEDMS
+1498 FHTFEIGDMS
-1508 LGDNATLCLSAVITQ
+1508 LADNATLCLSAVITQ
-1523 LAAVGAGEQAYKD
+1523 LAVVGPGEQLYKD

-1546 HKGLRSKKDSVQHEY
+1546 HKGLRSKTDSVQHEY
-1561 TTVLACLV
+1561 TNVLACLV

-1574 KKEFRDLVQLTDYN
+1574 KKEFRDLVQLTNYN

-1613 AKQLTEGTVVMTSRS
+1613 AKQLTEGQVVMTPRS
-1628 LQNYIMPYAMTALFD
+1628 LQNYIMPYALTALLD

-1649 ENMISAS
+1649 ESMISAS

-1667 TWSKYLYYLRHFI
+1667 TWSKYLYYLKHFI

-1716 AAKAREAGNV
+1716 AAKAREAV
-1726 TVEGDDEQEAA
+1726 SATVDADVEEQGAA
-1737 AGESG
+1737 E
-1742 ESDDEDAMEVD
+1742 ESDASEDEEEAAMEVES
-1753 NKTAAP
+1753 TAAP
-1759 DAAMETDTAEGEKVV
+1759 SDVPMETDSTNGEKNV
-1774 VSMETGTSDTKAA
+1774 VSKEAAINKAKEA
-1787 VAAPKQPAVPSGLP
+1787 TAPKPMVVASGLP

-1808 SLISSIH
+1808 SLISAIH
-1815 RTVHDS
+1815 QTVNNS
-1821 VLPRLQKCLTA
+1821 VLPRLHKCLNA
-1832 KVKRD
+1832 KIKRD
-1837 EEHKAVK
+1837 DEHKAVK

-1853 ARVPIAFAMVKLMQ
+1853 ARIPIAFAMVKLMQ

-1872 IMEVNLPGILIKV
+1872 IMESNLPGILIKV
-1885 CVLLRN
+1885 CVVLRN
-1891 RFQEIR
+1891 RFQEVR

-1904 VKIIETLGFRY
+1904 VKILETLGCRY
-1915 LQYLLR
+1915 LQYLLK
-1921 EMHGVLVKGYQV
+1921 EMHGILVKGYQV

-1938 TVYQLLTCLSPTLKS
+1938 TVYQLLSVLSPTLKS

-1960 NLLLEIFNN
+1960 NMLIDIFNN
-1969 ELFGAVAEEKE
+1969 ELFGPVAEEKD

-2003 AQYCGKE
+2003 ARFCSKE
-2010 RVTQLILPLK
+2010 SVTKFILPLK
-2020 EILENSSSLKVCR
+2020 EILENSSSLKVCN

-2038 LRRLILGLLSNSGMG
+2038 LRRLVLGLLVNDGMTS
-2053 HQDIL
+2053 QDIL
-2058 LLSHGLVSQSLPLL
+2058 LLCHGLVSESLPLL
-2072 TKRDRDKASAK
+2072 TKREREKAKAK

-2105 GRKAPVSSRT
+2105 GQRAPVSSRT

-2130 SLKKAKVTSSEASA
+2130 SLKKSKVTSSDTSA
-2144 LEMLDPFVVLLLDCL
+2144 LEMLDPFVALLLDCL
-2159 DSMHVKVITEAL
+2159 NSMHVKVITEAL

-2182 PAVEQNAGQLT
+2182 PAVEQNADQLT

-2214 HLVQNCFKSITILVK
+2214 HLVQNCFKAITILVK
-2229 NVKNN
+2229 NVKSNN
-2234 KVSEPQLQVL
+2234 ISETQLQVL

-2268 LSRKLVVPEMEEVM
+2268 LSRKLIVPEMEEVL

-2294 AMIRIHCRQIYMKY
+2294 SMIRVHCRQIYLKY

-2313 LGKKLREHLDF
+2313 LGRKLRGHLDF
-2324 VVAQLTYEHDTGRE
+2324 VVAQLHYEHDTGRE

-2349 TFPKNLL
+2349 TFPTKLL
-2356 SQHNGLFFAPLAL
+2356 LQHSGLFFAPLAL
-2369 AVVND
+2369 VVVND

-2386 IKALLGQLD
+2386 IKALLTQLD
-2395 LNHQNTLFSL
+2395 LNHQNTLYSL
-2405 VNTWLSAEKAN
+2405 VNTWLHAEKAS
-2416 LRRLGAQVCG
+2416 LRRLGAQICG

-2432 GENFARRVEDLLPLI
+2432 EDKFTRRLDDLLPLL
-2447 EKEIHPDNYEDI
+2447 EREINPDNYEDI

-2471 LFSYLTLITK
+2471 LFSFLTLITK
-2481 LTKHCS
+2481 LSKHCG
-2487 LLELSK
+2487 LLELRE
-2493 PHDTLCSIW
+2493 PRDTLHRTW
-2502 GHIEAHL
+2502 VHIEAHL

-2525 QLFAGHQPEQLI
+2525 QLFAAHQAEQLV
-2537 AVWRGEGDG
+2537 ALWRGEGED
-2546 ASPRLVATA
+2546 ASPHSAATA
-2555 FITSNL
+2555 FITSSL
-2561 DKKMRELVLSFC
+2561 DKKMRELALSLC

-2582 TASGEQVI
+2582 TTSGEQVI

-2595 VAKVIYLVSP
+2595 VGKVIYLLSP
-2605 ESDIASPQ
+2605 ESDITSP
-2613 EVEQGEEGQKENGD
+2613 EEEMK
-2627 GDKEEEEGDEE
+2627 KEEEQSENGNEE
-2638 EREEKQEEEEGD
+2638 DGEKEEMEES
-2650 EEEREEKQEEEDEEE
+2650 EKKEEEEDEED
-2665 EDKDDRPPSL
+2665 DKDDRPPSL
-2675 LWMMKKLSLMAKR
+2675 LWLMKKLSLMAKR
-2688 EAANTP
+2688 EAAYSP
-2694 KVPLKRTCVFKF
+2694 KIPLKRTCVFKF

-2717 RLGPYLTTIIAPLY
+2717 RLGPYLTTIVTPLY

-2746 NLAQELIELLKRQ
+2746 NLAQELIELLKKQ

-2776 SLRRAARKRHRA
+2776 SQRRAARKRHRA

-2834 KDLAMVQ
+2834 KDLAMVK

>member
-15 TYRFLTFAERL
+15 TFRFLTFAERL
-26 ANVNIDVIHRI
+26 ANVNINVIHRI
-37 DRTGTYDEEV
+37 DRTGSYAEEV
-47 ETYFSEGLTKWKDL
+47 DTYFSEGLVKWRDL
-61 NLTEHFTAFLKEVS
+61 NLTEHFTTFLKEVS
-75 DKSQSFNLLVF
+75 NNSQSFNMLVF
-86 HQKAIVES
+86 HQKPIVES
-94 LKTHLAVKNSLACQP
+94 LKAHLAVRNSLAYQP

-130 DFFVLITALLETKD
+130 DFFVLITSLLDTKD

-164 LMVKDMTNMYSLY
+164 LMVKDMTNIYSLY

-183 KKEHIRKFAAES
+183 KKEHIRNFAAES

-201 KVPDLDALLSHM
+201 KVPDLDGLLNHM

-242 HSCTSNALPVAL
+242 HSCAANALPVAL
-254 RKLGPTTGPGVS
+254 RKLGPSTYPGAS

-272 RDALDHMAQAAAN
+272 RDALDHMGQAAAN
-285 HVDREHFLVLWEA
+285 HVDREHFLVLWESLQLGVEEVLA
-298 LQASVLEVLGLLEER
+298 VVEAKGEEAGQAS
-313 PGEADQAAEQL
+313 EQL

-330 LHTLVSHRDGAK
+330 FHTLVSHRDGDK
-342 VTRPEAVCQTV
+342 VTKPDAVCQTV
-353 LRLIQSPA
+353 LRLIRSSS

-379 GENIS
+379 GENTT
-384 LPPTLI
+384 LPKALI
-390 QDTVQKVFGSRME
+390 QETIQKVFESTMG

-422 LFLPSLLRFSA
+422 LFLPSLLRFAA
-433 GLFGCG
+433 GLLGCG
-439 DALSRHCGL
+439 DPLSRHCGL
-448 EALVSLILA
+448 DVLVSLILS

-468 FETYPLLFTGQT
+468 FEMYPLLFTGQT
-480 AGRVF
+480 TGAF
-485 SSKESGPE
+485 SSNQASGATSPQP
-493 KESASVPELV
+493 AVPQLV
-503 LSLISLPQ
+503 LSLIQLPEE
-511 DQNQSLTDLS
+511 QSQSITNLS

-535 LSPASVVPAVT
+535 LAPASVVPAV
-546 ALLNHLLCEIETDK
+546 AAFLNHLLCEIESDK

-573 SCLLTLDGSAQL
+573 SCLLTLDGSAQP
-585 LSLVAVDKITSMLRK
+585 LSLLTVDKINSILRK

-620 SGVSQH
+620 SGVSEH
-626 LSHSALLE
+626 LSHNALLE
-634 LYQILHANLSSN
+634 LYQILHANHSSN
-646 LSKIRLLTLR
+646 ISKIRLLTLR
-656 ILTHFEAELP
+656 ILSQFEAELP
-666 AQTEGEESVEVQPV
+666 PQTEGEENVEVQPV
-680 FAVCLQ
+680 FSVCLQ

-711 VQRSLPRGPQ
+711 VQRSLPQ
-721 GAFQQVPLR
+721 GAPGTFEQVPLR

-739 FKPLWDAVI
+739 FRPLWDAVI

-762 FWKVYHEHLEMVAG
+762 FWRVYHEHLEMVAG
-776 LAEKELQENSEDDDD
+776 LAEKELQENDEED
-791 DDEGESDLHGEPG
+791 EEELSLRGEPG

-809 SGDVGVLFLQQV
+809 SGDVGVLFLEQLKV
-821 KLTSDPKERTDFT
+821 TCDPNDRTDFP
-834 NFRSLLWRAMA
+834 NFRSLLWRSMA
-845 QVPDRVEPRSRELSP
+845 QFPDRVEPRSRELSP

-878 PTQDLRKRE
+878 PTQDLRKRND
-887 SAALEESGMAGEEE
+887 AALEESGMAA
-901 DEKEEEEEEAE
+901 EEEEEREEEEQEVE
-912 EGGRPQRKAL
+912 EGGRQQRKAL
-922 PKRAAA
+922 PRRAAA

-935 KLFAK
+935 KVFAK
-940 FTNPRALYLEGSLS
+940 FTNPRSLYLESSLM

-965 QQIQR
+965 QQLQR
-970 AVLEC
+970 AALEC
-975 VLTYKDPNILPYK
+975 VLSYKDPNVVPYK

-1004 VHFNISEERAVVDA
+1004 VHFNISEETEVVDA
-1018 LHRAQLIP
+1018 SHRAGLIP

-1046 KASAASRSSIV
+1046 KASAASRSSII
-1057 LRFLAGCQSQELGM
+1057 LRFLAGCQAEELGI

-1077 EPVRLHGQGPCLAAV
+1077 EPVCHYSQGSCLAAV
-1092 ERAVA
+1092 EKAVA
-1097 GTDAGAVLP
+1097 ETDVGAVLP
-1106 LGRQHSLLNIVNVV
+1106 LGRQHSLLNIIKVV
-1120 IHKLGHL
+1120 IQKLGNL
-1127 IHDSLPKVLQILLC
+1127 IHIYLPKVLQILLC
-1141 VTASVSTILDTR
+1141 VTASVSTILDNR
-1153 EQLKAGCISP
+1153 DQLRAGCISP
-1163 LKNLRRLGILRI
+1163 LKNLRRLGVLMI
-1175 QDFFDGFDSYSFS
+1175 QDFFDNFDSYSFS
-1188 PDELDAVFQAVVWP
+1188 PDELDGVIQAVIWP

-1212 YSPTPLLKIIHLWSK
+1212 YSPTPLLRLIHVWCK
-1227 NARYFPLLAK
+1227 NGRYFPLLAK
-1237 QRPDHPECDVLL
+1237 QRPNRPECDILL
-1249 NVFALLSAKNASPA
+1249 NVFALLSAKNASPV
-1263 TVAMVMDMA
+1263 TIAMVMDIA
-1272 ESLATAADFVAS
+1272 ESLATAEDFVAS
-1284 ESEAELSVNGCVF
+1284 ETETELSVNSSVF
-1297 PQPAEGALITAD
+1297 PQPEEGALVTAD
-1309 SLTQGSRLLLPHIS
+1309 SLTQGSRLLLPHVS
-1323 TLLHYLSGIVRNTDR
+1323 TLLHYLSGVVRNTDR
-1338 LKKKKF
+1338 LRKKKF
-1344 RVQVARELNILSKV
+1344 RSQVARELNILSKV

-1376 PYLQKAKNPPETEID
+1376 PYLQKVKHPQETEID
-1391 ILATVQNLLR
+1391 ILATVQNVLR
-1401 QCLEPSAFL
+1401 QCARPSAFL
-1410 RPISKLF
+1410 QPLSKLF
-1417 SIIHSRLPRQ
+1417 SIIQNKLSRQ
-1427 ALTSLFQTLSDLE
+1427 ALTNVFQTLSDLE
-1440 PSLAYITNTAAKLNA
+1440 PSLTYITDLAAKLNA

-1466 DVRLSAFQDATRHIK
+1466 DVRLTAFQDASRRVK
-1481 DMQTLDM
+1481 DMTTLDL

-1498 FHTYEIEDMS
+1498 FHTYEIGDMS
-1508 LGDNATLCLSAVITQ
+1508 LADNATLCLSAVITQ
-1523 LAAVGAGEQAYKD
+1523 LAAVGAGEQIYKD
-1536 IVQHTILDAV
+1536 VVQHTILDAV
-1546 HKGLRSKKDSVQHEY
+1546 LKGLRSKTESVQHDY

-1574 KKEFRDLVQLTDYN
+1574 RKEFRDLVQLTDYN
-1588 DLESDFFEH
+1588 DPESDFFEH

-1613 AKQLTEGTVVMTSRS
+1613 AKQLTEGQLVLTPRS
-1628 LQNYIMPYAMTALFD
+1628 LQNYIMPYAMTALLD

-1649 ENMISAS
+1649 ENMITAS

-1667 TWSKYLYYLRHFI
+1667 TWSKYLYYLKHFI

-1703 FHFDHQTLSREME
+1703 FHFDHETLSREME
-1716 AAKAREAGNV
+1716 AAQAREAGSV
-1726 TVEGDDEQEAA
+1726 AVDADDEEQAA
-1737 AGESG
+1737 ADELDA
-1742 ESDDEDAMEVD
+1742 SDDEEAMEVD
-1753 NKTAAP
+1753 GKAAP
-1759 DAAMETDTAEGEKVV
+1759 SDVAMEMDTTDGEKGV
-1774 VSMETGTSDTKAA
+1774 VSEAA
-1787 VAAPKQPAVPSGLP
+1787 ATTVAKGPVAPKPTVATSGLP
-1801 QSKEELE
+1801 HSKEELA
-1808 SLISSIH
+1808 SLIDAIH
-1815 RTVHDS
+1815 QTVNNS
-1821 VLPRLQKCLTA
+1821 VLPRLHKCLTA

-1844 SKDVKEEEV
+1844 SKDVKDEEV
-1853 ARVPIAFAMVKLMQ
+1853 GRIPIAFAMVKLMQ

-1872 IMEVNLPGILIKV
+1872 IMDANLPGILIKV

-1904 VKIIETLGFRY
+1904 VKILETLGCRY
-1915 LQYLLR
+1915 LQYLLK
-1921 EMHGVLVKGYQV
+1921 EMQGVLVKGYQV

-1938 TVYQLLTCLSPTLKS
+1938 TVYQLLSVLSPTLKS

-1960 NLLLEIFNN
+1960 NMLIDIFNN

-2003 AQYCGKE
+2003 AQFCSKE
-2010 RVTQLILPLK
+2010 SITKLILPLK
-2020 EILENSSSLKVCR
+2020 EILENSSSLKVCN

-2038 LRRLILGLLSNSGMG
+2038 LRRLVLGLLVNERMTS
-2053 HQDIL
+2053 QDIL
-2058 LLSHGLVSQSLPLL
+2058 LLCHGLVSESLPLL
-2072 TKRDRDKASAK
+2072 TKRDREKASIK

-2105 GRKAPVSSRT
+2105 GKKAAVSCKT

-2130 SLKKAKVTSSEASA
+2130 SLKKSKVTSSEASV
-2144 LEMLDPFVVLLLDCL
+2144 LQMLDPFILLLLDCL

-2182 PAVEQNAGQLT
+2182 PAVEQNASQLT

-2214 HLVQNCFKSITILVK
+2214 HLVQNCFKTITILVK
-2229 NVKNN
+2229 NVKSNN
-2234 KVSEPQLQVL
+2234 ISETQLQVL

-2268 LSRKLVVPEMEEVM
+2268 LSRKLVVPEMEEVL

-2294 AMIRIHCRQIYMKY
+2294 AMIRNHCRQIYLKY

-2313 LGKKLREHLDF
+2313 LGRKLKQHLDF
-2324 VVAQLTYEHDTGRE
+2324 VVAQLHYEHDTGRE

-2349 TFPKNLL
+2349 TFPQKLL
-2356 SQHNGLFFAPLAL
+2356 LQHNSLFFAPLTL
-2369 AVVND
+2369 VVVND

-2386 IKALLGQLD
+2386 IKVLLSKLE
-2395 LNHQNTLFSL
+2395 LNQQNTLFSL
-2405 VNTWLSAEKAN
+2405 VKTWMSAEKAN
-2416 LRRLGAQVCG
+2416 LRRLGAHICG

-2432 GENFARRVEDLLPLI
+2432 EEKFTRRLDDLLPLL
-2447 EKEIHPDNYEDI
+2447 EKEINPDNYEDI
-2459 EEEQDEKGADRL
+2459 EEEQDERGADRL
-2471 LFSYLTLITK
+2471 LFSFLTLITK
-2481 LTKHCS
+2481 LSKHCG

-2493 PHDTLCSIW
+2493 PHDTLSRIW

-2509 RYPHC
+2509 RHPHC

-2525 QLFAGHQPEQLI
+2525 QLFAAHQAEQLV
-2537 AVWRGEGDG
+2537 ALWRGGGGGGDS
-2546 ASPRLVATA
+2546 SPQSAGTV
-2555 FITSNL
+2555 FITSSL
-2561 DKKMRELVLSFC
+2561 DKKMRELALSFC
-2573 HQLQSKFLD
+2573 SQLQSKFLD

-2595 VAKVIYLVSP
+2595 VAKVIYLISP
-2605 ESDIASPQ
+2605 ESDVTSPP
-2613 EVEQGEEGQKENGD
+2613 EET
-2627 GDKEEEEGDEE
+2627 KEEDE
-2638 EREEKQEEEEGD
+2638 K
-2650 EEEREEKQEEEDEEE
+2650 EDEEE
-2665 EDKDDRPPSL
+2665 EEEEEEGQSENGDEDDKDLEKEKEEEEDEKDDRPPSL
-2675 LWMMKKLSLMAKR
+2675 LWLMKKLSLMAKR
-2688 EAANTP
+2688 EAAYTP

-2706 LGAIAM
+2706 LGAMAM

-2717 RLGPYLTTIIAPLY
+2717 RLGPYLTTVVTPLY

-2746 NLAQELIELLKRQ
+2746 NLAQELIDLLKRQ
-2759 VGLERFSLAFSA
+2759 TGLERFSLAFSA

-2776 SLRRAARKRHRA
+2776 SQRRAARKRHRA
-2788 MQAVA
+2788 MQAVT